1 MKEVLKLRKRRTG
14 QWVTVAGTVLVGACM
29 VFGNSVVF
37 ADEASNNVPTITE
50 NSTVTET
57 VTSGYSDVVLPH
69 SIENSSN
76 TISEVTSSEKAI
88 DTEEHKTNFS
98 VSEQANPETGKSS
111 PSEDVTALVANN
123 NSSVDKI
130 TSKEDANRTL
140 DNSIGDDRASVL
152 TNSSDSRV
160 EKTVEEENRKRLDY
174 FEELNASGASRIEIP
189 EGMTAIDNNAFKN
202 NTKLK
207 EVILP
212 STLKSIGISAFEG
225 TSLSKIELPS
235 SLTYIGEN
243 AFANIKTLTEI
254 TIPKSVE
261 SASYAFYGDVNLK
274 KVIFEDG
281 IVTIPPRV
289 LHNTGIEE
297 IVLPS
302 SVKTIGSYAFSNSKS
317 LEKINLLDGVRQ
329 IEEGAFSGDS
339 KLSVVELPET
349 LTEISRYV
357 FSDTPS
363 LTHINLPS
371 GITNIGTGAFEHSG
385 LTSIELPKELTGI
398 ENWAFRG
405 THLSAIYLPR
415 KLNYLGINAFSDIGT
430 LKEVT
435 VTSNINNGWD
445 YWGAPFY
452 SSPLTTV
459 AIEEGV
465 TEIADRM
472 FYNQKGIMNINFPST
487 MKEIGAN
494 AFEGTSLKTVLFP
507 STVEYIGDHAFGD
520 IVTLTSIDVGSDLVT
535 GKNAFYGS
543 KNLVTINLK
552 SGARKIVDGFL
563 ANTGI
568 TEFVVPEGVEEIG
581 KDAFSS
587 NEQLTK
593 ILLPSTLKTI
603 GERAFSNTSLKEIVF
618 PASMKTIPKS
628 ILENTQVEKIVLSE
642 GVEEI
647 GDYAFANNKLLK
659 SVVFPSTLK
668 KIGRGAFKNSNLE
681 SVTLPSG
688 LEEIAEE
695 AFSYNKLSAVTLPTY
710 LKTLGDHAFSNNNL
724 KEVTL
729 PSRLEVLG
737 IAFVDNSELSKITFS
752 EGLKEIRGD
761 SYSGPSAFSGTSI
774 KSVVLPKSLEKIG
787 DGAFYDLKG
796 LADIS
801 IPENVTS
808 IGNEAFYNTG
818 LTSIDLPANLKTI
831 GRYAFSGT
839 KLKKVVLPSQV
850 ETIGDHAFSIESL
863 ESVHI
868 PKSLKSV
875 ANYSYNTSYIYN
887 RSWNSVEW
895 GQGYNAIFSG
905 DKNLKTVTFE
915 DGISEIIS
923 ELFRGTGINK
933 IDLPSS
939 VTRIGSAAFANSDL
953 TTINL
958 PSSLSEIQDFAFANT
973 KLKEITI
980 PDSVEKIGYG
990 AFDSVE
996 TLDKVTLP
1004 ANLKEISS
1012 KTFYKTN
1019 IAKITIPES
1028 VSSIGGIAFAD
1039 TPLKSIT
1046 LPNNLISIGQN
1057 AFSGTQLTTVV
1068 LPSKIKTLENEAFGE
1083 IATLASVNIPLSL
1096 ESGYNAFSNSKKLEN
1111 VIIEDGREKIP
1122 AGLLSNIGI
1131 KTFTLP
1137 STIKTIEN
1145 YAFAQND
1152 YLSEIVL
1159 NNALETIDERAFA
1172 NANFKHVKLP
1182 DSLTYLGRGAFEN
1195 NHSLKEVIFPKQ
1207 LRAISENAFANTGLT
1222 KLEVPSN
1229 IEEIN
1234 SGAFYNTK
1242 LSDLILS
1249 EGIQRIASSAFV
1261 GNQLKMIELPAS
1273 LQYLGRSA
1281 FGNSSKLRV
1290 VKIKSNIELDRYY
1303 DVNTISP
1310 FTYQNYYGDEI
1321 SKQRPESIFVNF
1333 EGGVSKVSD
1342 YLFNGV
1348 TPIKSVTFKDNIN
1361 LTEIGSHAFDG
1372 TSLTFLTLPDT
1383 VETLGEY
1390 AFGNINTLNS
1400 VNIPEKLTTADRA
1413 FAGSKKLNELRNKIE
1428 GIRIP
1433 DGMFENT
1440 GLTTFIVPSGIKEI
1454 GKYAFRNNKSIA
1466 ISFDGPQE
1474 GFKDVILPVGLTK
1487 IDSRAFESTDIGYYD
1502 IPDTVSEIGDGAFR
1516 FNPNLKS
1523 IKLPS
1528 ELKAL
1533 KGYLF
1538 EGNKGMKLLVIPN
1551 KVESIDTNAFVN
1563 MEGLENVYIP
1573 ASVTNIGEN
1582 LIANKD
1588 KVTFH
1593 VVGGSYAETYLKA
1606 NGFKTVA
1613 LGDDYK
1619 HYNDSIVTRGH
1630 LLTTSQNLKF
1640 SGDLSLRLEY
1650 ELKTAGRNITD
1661 TEIVITLPD
1670 DKVSFNSANPIVKKG
1685 TISGKN
1691 KNVLTLKDINSLKGT
1706 FDFNV
1711 KTTAEELTYLDI
1723 VAQIRYKE
1731 NGIQRAE
1738 LLGHINEEMP
1748 YLTINVNDYI
1758 SSNSLTVSGKTKPN
1772 TKIKLAVFDS
1782 SERILE
1788 TVSKEDG
1795 SYSAVVPVDVSKLSS
1810 DENSLRKIVLTVISE
1825 ISRDNIIAKSKTI
1838 LYQSSAPRLKSFIM
1852 KHHGQSF
1859 DLTDGKPNN
1868 NVIFR
1873 PGEEFEFEVEL
1884 ENDKNV
1890 SGVSIKTS
1898 RNNKDGF
1905 VHLSRQSN
1913 PHLFKYKG
1921 FFDVN
1926 GIRDDFIPKDFVIKV
1941 ETLNNRDSD
1950 GDGLIDSDKLKETD
1964 KVVISNYNPII
1975 ADKHNNS
1982 WDVSDRDLL
1991 IFSGLA
1997 YLSPKDLEK
2006 LLPKNGETGV
2016 SHFNFDEL
2024 NADNKPKH
2032 QFYDLNIKST
2042 DRSLFSNW
2050 IFVNQLENAYK
2061 EPEIRGNDKD
2071 VGLYHATVSYFIDKN
2086 KRNIIVAFRGS
2097 DEKPNR
2103 LLKFG
2108 SLDNEAA
2115 WGNRLILNNTFL
2127 GRNPQERAAK
2137 YQIRKII
2144 DEIRINYPHIENLYI
2159 TGHSLGGYQAVNA
2172 GDWILEDDK
2181 LADIEAKLRRVV
2193 NFNGPGFQHRDDSL
2207 QRATSKGKM
2216 FTRYLVDE
2224 LDFGNSFATIGPM
2237 PNDVK
2242 VPYKKETIN
2251 NPEVEVHNLT
2261 SFFYTLDQGYRSSK
2275 SRFRDSG
2282 NYSLITDVVEVKN
2295 YLLTLPESPNY
2306 VIDPS
2311 GTIINSVTS
2320 KALSGAQVTVYYKD
2334 ANGNEKVWNADDYS
2348 QLNPVLTS
2356 VNGEYA
2362 WDVPEGLWK
2371 VKVSKEGYVSSESD
2385 WLPVAPVQTGID
2397 FKLVP
2402 HTYSLTYNLDG
2413 GSVTRDLPTTYQTDV
2428 EVPLVSPTRSG
2439 YIFEGWYDNSDFIGN
2454 KIDSTLFN
2462 SVGDKTLWAK
2472 WALARQVKTRQES
2485 RVITTDKVEYVDDA
2499 SLDAGKVREVA
2510 AINGQVLVEITEI
2523 YVDGKLQSSTEKEL
2537 SRIEPQAKKVYR
2549 GTKQVSQVPDVA
2561 PIEQNKPEAIIETK
2575 VRQESRVLKTDK
2587 VEYVND
2593 ASLDAG
2599 KIREIAAVDGQ
2610 VLVEITEIYVNGE
2623 LQSSTEKELS
2633 RIEPQAKK
2641 VYRGTKQVS
2650 QVPDVAPIEQNKPE
2664 AIIETKVRQESRV
2677 LKTDKVEYVNDASLD
2692 AGKIREIAAVDGQV
2706 LVEITE
2712 IYVNGELQ
2720 SSTEKELSR
2729 IEPQAKKVYRGTKQV
2744 SQVPDVAPI
2753 EVNRIERNNITK
2765 EHQGVSTVI
2774 NTKLEPVVM
2783 NQSSSEP
2790 LSSKETTIRTKGY
2803 LPNTSSEYGYGFEWA
2818 GIIALATAHF
2828 GIISNKRKKN
2838 IKN

>member
-14 QWVTVAGTVLVGACM
+14 QWVTVAGTVLVGAYM

-37 ADEASNNVPTITE
+37 ADETSNNVPTITE
-50 NSTVTET
+50 NSTVTKT

-69 SIENSSN
+69 SIESSSN
-76 TISEVTSSEKAI
+76 TNGEVTSSEKGI
-88 DTEEHKTNFS
+88 VTEEHKTNFS
-98 VSEQANPETGKSS
+98 VSEQVNPETGTSS
-111 PSEDVTALVANN
+111 PSAEVTALVANN

-130 TSKEDANRTL
+130 TSKEDANITL
-140 DNSIGDDRASVL
+140 GNSIGEDRASVL

-189 EGMTAIDNNAFKN
+189 EGMTVIDSNAFKN

-212 STLKSIGISAFEG
+212 STLKSIGTSAFEG

-235 SLTYIGEN
+235 SLTYIGKN
-243 AFANIKTLTEI
+243 AFANIKTLTEVI
-254 TIPKSVE
+254 IPKSVE

-349 LTEISRYV
+349 LTEISSYV

-371 GITNIGTGAFEHSG
+371 GITNIRDGAFTNSG
-385 LTSIELPKELTGI
+385 LISITLPKELTGI
-398 ENWAFRG
+398 GRSAFSG
-405 THLSAIYLPR
+405 THLSEIYFP
-415 KLNYLGINAFSDIGT
+415 KQLNYLGINAFSYIDT
-430 LKEVT
+430 LKKVT
-435 VTSNINNGWD
+435 VTSDINKSWDGWFWEGFFD
-445 YWGAPFY
+445 A
-452 SSPLTTV
+452 SPLTTV
-459 AIEEGV
+459 VIEEGV
-465 TEIADRM
+465 TKIPDKM
-472 FYNQKGIMNINFPST
+472 FYNRQGIMNINFPST
-487 MKEIGAN
+487 MKEIASY
-494 AFEGTSLKTVLFP
+494 AFGKTSLKKVLLP
-507 STVEYIGDHAFGD
+507 SALENIGERAFGD
-520 IVTLTSIDVGSDLVT
+520 IETLTSIDVGSNLVT
-535 GKNAFYGS
+535 GKNAFNGS

-581 KDAFSS
+581 EDAFSS

-593 ILLPSTLKTI
+593 LILPSTLKTI

-618 PASMKTIPKS
+618 PASMKTIPEG

-668 KIGRGAFKNSNLE
+668 KIGRGAFMNSNLE

-688 LEEIAEE
+688 LEEIAEK
-695 AFSYNKLSAVTLPTY
+695 AFFNNKLSAVTLPTY
-710 LKTLGDHAFSNNNL
+710 LKTLGDYAFSNNNL

-737 IAFVDNSELSKITFS
+737 TAFVDNSELSKITFS
-752 EGLKEIRGD
+752 EGLKEIT
-761 SYSGPSAFSGTSI
+761 SAFSGTSI

-787 DGAFYDLKG
+787 NGAFYNLKG

-808 IGNEAFYNTG
+808 IGDEAFYNTG
-818 LTSIDLPANLKTI
+818 LTSIDLPANLKII

-850 ETIGDHAFSIESL
+850 ETIGNHAFSIESL

-875 ANYSYNTSYIYN
+875 TSSYNTSYIYN
-887 RSWNSVEW
+887 GSWKSVEW
-895 GQGYNAIFSG
+895 GEYYNAIFSG

-923 ELFRGTGINK
+923 GLFKETGINK

-939 VTRIGSAAFANSDL
+939 VTKIGSSAFANSDL

-990 AFDSVE
+990 AFDSVK
-996 TLDKVTLP
+996 TLDKVILP
-1004 ANLKEISS
+1004 TNLKEISS

-1083 IATLASVNIPLSL
+1083 IANLVSVNIPLSL

-1145 YAFAQND
+1145 NAFAQND

-1159 NNALETIDERAFA
+1159 NNALETIDDRAFA
-1172 NANFKHVKLP
+1172 NANLKHVKLP

-1195 NHSLKEVIFPKQ
+1195 NHSLTEVIFSKK
-1207 LRAISENAFANTGLT
+1207 LRNISENAFANTGLT

-1229 IEEIN
+1229 IEEIY

-1261 GNQLKMIELPAS
+1261 GNQLKVIELPAS
-1273 LQYLGRSA
+1273 LQYLGSSA

-1290 VKIKSNIELDRYY
+1290 VKIKSNVGHDKYY
-1303 DVNTISP
+1303 DDDTISP
-1310 FTYQNYYGDEI
+1310 FSYRDYYSDEI

-1348 TPIKSVTFKDNIN
+1348 TPVKSVTFKDNIN
-1361 LTEIGSHAFDG
+1361 LTEIGAHAFEG

-1383 VETLGEY
+1383 VETLGEF

-1454 GKYAFRNNKSIA
+1454 GKYAFRNNKSTA
-1466 ISFDGPQE
+1466 ISFEGHQE

-1487 IDSRAFESTDIGYYD
+1487 IDSRAFESTEIGYYD

-1538 EGNKGMKLLVIPN
+1538 EGNKGMKQLVIPD

-1573 ASVTNIGEN
+1573 ASVTKIGEK

-1593 VVGGSYAETYLKA
+1593 VVSGSYAETYLKA
-1606 NGFKTVA
+1606 NGFKTVEA
-1613 LGDDYK
+1613 GDEYK
-1619 HYNDSIVTRGH
+1619 HYNDSIVTKAILR
-1630 LLTTSQNLKF
+1630 TTSQNLKL
-1640 SGDLSLRLEY
+1640 SGNLSLRLEY
-1650 ELKTAGRNITD
+1650 ELKTAGRNISD

-1670 DKVSFNSANPIVKKG
+1670 DKISFNSANPIVKKG

-1691 KNVLTLKDINSLKGT
+1691 KNILTLKDINSLKGT

-1711 KTTAEELTYLDI
+1711 KTTAEELAYLDI
-1723 VAQIRYKE
+1723 VAQIRYNE

-1738 LLGHINEEMP
+1738 LLGHVNEEIP
-1748 YLTINVNDYI
+1748 YLTVNVNDYI
-1758 SSNSLTVSGKTKPN
+1758 SSNSLTVFGRTKPN
-1772 TKIKLAVFDS
+1772 TKVKFYVNHAYENIP
-1782 SERILE
+1782 E
-1788 TVSKEDG
+1788 TTSKEDG
-1795 SYSAVVPVDVSKLSS
+1795 SYRIVLPINVSQFSS
-1810 DENSLRKIVLTVISE
+1810 DYNSSNPIYLEVISE
-1825 ISRDNIIAKSKTI
+1825 ISPDNHLSKEKTI
-1838 LYQSSAPRLKSFIM
+1838 FYRSSAPRLKSFIM

-1873 PGEEFEFEVEL
+1873 PGEKFEFELEL

-1898 RNNKDGF
+1898 RDNKDAF
-1905 VHLSRQSN
+1905 VYLRRESN
-1913 PHLFKYKG
+1913 SHWFKYEG
-1921 FFDVN
+1921 FFKGA
-1926 GIRDDFIPKDFVIKV
+1926 GIGDDFIPKDFVIKV
-1941 ETLNNRDSD
+1941 ETVTNRDSD
-1950 GDGLIDSDKLKETD
+1950 GDGLIDSDKVKETD
-1964 KVVISNYNPII
+1964 KFVISEDNPVI
-1975 ADKHNNS
+1975 ADTNNDN

-1997 YLSPKDLEK
+1997 YLSPKELEG
-2006 LLPKNGETGV
+2006 LLPKNGETRL
-2016 SHFNFDEL
+2016 SSFNFDSL
-2024 NADNKPKH
+2024 KGDQKPRY
-2032 QFYDLNIKST
+2032 QFYDLDIKST
-2042 DRSLFSNW
+2042 DKSLFSNW
-2050 IFVNQLENAYK
+2050 IFVKQLQNAFK
-2061 EPEIRGNDKD
+2061 EPEIAGDD
-2071 VGLYHATVSYFIDKN
+2071 QFVGDYHSTVSYFIDKN
-2086 KRNIIVAFRGS
+2086 KKNIIVAFRGS
-2097 DEKPNR
+2097 EEV
-2103 LLKFG
+2103 G
-2108 SLDNEAA
+2108 EA
-2115 WGNRLILNNTFL
+2115 FL
-2127 GRNPQERAAK
+2127 GNKLVPNARNPQERAAK

-2144 DEIRINYPHIENLYI
+2144 EEIKLNYPHFENIYI

-2172 GDWILEDDK
+2172 GDWILEDDN
-2181 LADIEAKLRRVV
+2181 LADIEDKLRRVV
-2193 NFNGPGFQHRDDSL
+2193 NFNGPGFTKRQDSL
-2207 QRATSKGKM
+2207 DRATTKGKM
-2216 FTRYLVDE
+2216 FTRYLVDKID
-2224 LDFGNSFATIGPM
+2224 LINGAATIGQM

-2242 VPYKKETIN
+2242 VPFKETIHN
-2251 NPEVEVHNLT
+2251 SDVEVHNLT
-2261 SFFYTLDQGYRSSK
+2261 SFFYTLDRGYRSSK
-2275 SRFRDSG
+2275 SRFIDRG
-2282 NYSLITDVVEVKN
+2282 NHSSITDLVEVKD
-2295 YLLTLPESPNY
+2295 YLLTLPESLNY

-2311 GTIINSVTS
+2311 GTVINSVTS
-2320 KALSGAQVTVYYKD
+2320 KTLSGVQVTVYFKD
-2334 ANGNEKVWNADDYS
+2334 AYGKEKVWNADDYS
-2348 QLNPVLTS
+2348 QLNPVLTN

-2371 VKVSKEGYVSSESD
+2371 VKVSKEGYASAESA

-2402 HTYSLTYNLDG
+2402 KTYALTFNLGG
-2413 GSVTRDLPTTYQTDV
+2413 GSVTHDLPSTYQTDV
-2428 EVPLVSPTRSG
+2428 EVSLESPTRNG
-2439 YIFEGWYDNSDFIGN
+2439 YIFEGWYDNPDFIGN

-2499 SLDAGKVREVA
+2499 SLEAGKIREVA
-2510 AINGQVLVEITEI
+2510 AINGKVLVEITDV
-2523 YVDGKLQSSTEKEL
+2523 YVNGELQSSTEREL

-2575 VRQESRVLKTDK
+2575 VRQESRALKIDK
-2587 VEYVND
+2587 VEYVD
-2593 ASLDAG
+2593 DSSLDVG
-2599 KIREIAAVDGQ
+2599 KVREVAAINGK
-2610 VLVEITEIYVNGE
+2610 VLVEITDIYVNGE
-2623 LQSSTEKELS
+2623 LQLSTEKELS

-2650 QVPDVAPIEQNKPE
+2650 HVPDVAPMENNKPE
-2664 AIIETKVRQESRV
+2664 VIIETKVRQESRV
-2677 LKTDKVEYVNDASLD
+2677 LKTDKIEYVDDSSLD
-2692 AGKIREIAAVDGQV
+2692 AGKVREVAAINGKV
-2706 LVEITE
+2706 LVEITD

-2720 SSTEKELSR
+2720 LSTEKELSR

-2744 SQVPDVAPI
+2744 SYVPDIAPI
-2753 EVNRIERNNITK
+2753 EIIRIERNNITK

-2774 NTKLEPVVM
+2774 NTKIEQVVM

-2790 LSSKETTIRTKGY
+2790 FSSKETTIRTKGY
-2803 LPNTSSEYGYGFEWA
+2803 LPNTSSEYGYGFELA

>member
-14 QWVTVAGTVLVGACM
+14 QWVTVAGTVLVGAYM

-37 ADEASNNVPTITE
+37 ADETSNNVPTITE

-69 SIENSSN
+69 SIESSSN
-76 TISEVTSSEKAI
+76 TNSEVTSSEKGI
-88 DTEEHKTNFS
+88 VTEEHKTNFS
-98 VSEQANPETGKSS
+98 VSEQVNPEIGKSS

-123 NSSVDKI
+123 NSSVDK
-130 TSKEDANRTL
+130 TSTKEDANITL
-140 DNSIGDDRASVL
+140 DNSKGEDRASVL

-189 EGMTAIDNNAFKN
+189 EGMTVIDNNAFKN

-212 STLKSIGISAFEG
+212 STLKSIGMSAFEG

-243 AFANIKTLTEI
+243 AFANIKTLTEV

-261 SASYAFYGDVNLK
+261 TASHAFYGDINLK
-274 KVIFEDG
+274 KVNFEDG
-281 IVTIPPRV
+281 IVTIPSGI
-289 LHNTGIEE
+289 LYNTGLEE

-302 SVKTIGSYAFSNSKS
+302 SVKAIGSYAFSNNKS

-339 KLSVVELPET
+339 KLSVVELPKT
-349 LTEISRYV
+349 LTEISRYA
-357 FSDTPS
+357 FSDTSS

-385 LTSIELPKELTGI
+385 LTSIELPKELTEIGRS
-398 ENWAFRG
+398 AFSG
-405 THLSAIYLPR
+405 THLSEIYFPK
-415 KLNYLGINAFSDIGT
+415 KLNYLGINAFSNIDT
-430 LKEVT
+430 LKKVT
-435 VTSNINNGWD
+435 VTSDINKSWD
-445 YWGAPFY
+445 DWYWEGLFDG
-452 SSPLTTV
+452 SPLTTV
-459 AIEEGV
+459 VIEEGV
-465 TEIADRM
+465 TKIPAKM
-472 FYNQKGIMNINFPST
+472 FYNQQGIVNINFPST
-487 MKEIGAN
+487 MKEIAGY
-494 AFEGTSLKTVLFP
+494 AFKNTSLKTVLFP
-507 STVEYIGDHAFGD
+507 SAIEKIGNYAFGD
-520 IVTLTSIDVGSDLVT
+520 IVTLTSIDVGSNLVT
-535 GKNAFYGS
+535 GWNAFSGS

-581 KDAFSS
+581 EDAFSS

-593 ILLPSTLKTI
+593 ITLPSTLKTI

-618 PASMKTIPKS
+618 PASMKTIPEG

-668 KIGRGAFKNSNLE
+668 KIGRGAFMNSNLE

-688 LEEIAEE
+688 LEEIAEK
-695 AFSYNKLSAVTLPTY
+695 AFFNNKLSAVTLPTY
-710 LKTLGDHAFSNNNL
+710 LKTLGDYAFSNNNL

-737 IAFVDNSELSKITFS
+737 TAFVDNSELSKITFS
-752 EGLKEIRGD
+752 EGLKEIT
-761 SYSGPSAFSGTSI
+761 SAFSGTSI

-787 DGAFYDLKG
+787 DRAFYNLKS

-831 GRYAFSGT
+831 GWYAFSGT
-839 KLKKVVLPSQV
+839 KLKKIVLPSQV
-850 ETIGDHAFSIESL
+850 ETIGNHAFSIESL

-875 ANYSYNTSYIYN
+875 TSSYSTRYIYHA
-887 RSWNSVEW
+887 SWKSVEW
-895 GQGYNAIFSG
+895 GEYYNAIFSG

-923 ELFRGTGINK
+923 GLFKETGINK

-939 VTRIGSAAFANSDL
+939 VTKIGSSAFANSDL

-990 AFDSVE
+990 AFDSVK
-996 TLDKVTLP
+996 TLDKVILP
-1004 ANLKEISS
+1004 TNLKEISS

-1019 IAKITIPES
+1019 ISKITIPES

-1083 IATLASVNIPLSL
+1083 IANLVSVNIPLSL

-1145 YAFAQND
+1145 NAFAQND

-1159 NNALETIDERAFA
+1159 NNALETIDDRAFA
-1172 NANFKHVKLP
+1172 NANLKHVKLP

-1195 NHSLKEVIFPKQ
+1195 NHSLTEVIFSKK
-1207 LRAISENAFANTGLT
+1207 LRNISENAFANTGLT

-1229 IEEIN
+1229 IEEIY

-1261 GNQLKMIELPAS
+1261 GNQLKVIELPAS
-1273 LQYLGRSA
+1273 LQYLGSSA

-1290 VKIKSNIELDRYY
+1290 VKIKSNVGHDKYY
-1303 DVNTISP
+1303 DDDTISP
-1310 FTYQNYYGDEI
+1310 FSYRDYYSDEI

-1348 TPIKSVTFKDNIN
+1348 TPVKSVTFKDNIN
-1361 LTEIGSHAFDG
+1361 LTEIGAHAFEG

-1383 VETLGEY
+1383 VETLGEF

-1454 GKYAFRNNKSIA
+1454 GKYAFRNNKSTA
-1466 ISFDGPQE
+1466 ISFEGHQE

-1487 IDSRAFESTDIGYYD
+1487 IDSRAFESTEIGYYD

-1538 EGNKGMKLLVIPN
+1538 EGNKGMKQLVIPD

-1573 ASVTNIGEN
+1573 ASVTKIGEK

-1593 VVGGSYAETYLKA
+1593 VVSGSYAETYLKA
-1606 NGFKTVA
+1606 NGFKTVEA
-1613 LGDDYK
+1613 GDEYK
-1619 HYNDSIVTRGH
+1619 HYNDSIVTKAILR
-1630 LLTTSQNLKF
+1630 TTSQNLKL
-1640 SGDLSLRLEY
+1640 SGNLSLRLEY
-1650 ELKTAGRNITD
+1650 ELKTAGRNISD

-1670 DKVSFNSANPIVKKG
+1670 DKISFNSANPIVKKG

-1691 KNVLTLKDINSLKGT
+1691 KNILTLKDINSLKGT

-1711 KTTAEELTYLDI
+1711 KTTAEELAYLDI

-1738 LLGHINEEMP
+1738 LLGHVNEEIP
-1748 YLTINVNDYI
+1748 YLTVNVNDYI
-1758 SSNSLTVSGKTKPN
+1758 SSNSLTVFGRTKPN
-1772 TKIKLAVFDS
+1772 TKVKFYVNHAYENIP
-1782 SERILE
+1782 E
-1788 TVSKEDG
+1788 TTSKEDG
-1795 SYSAVVPVDVSKLSS
+1795 SYRIVLPINVSQFSS
-1810 DENSLRKIVLTVISE
+1810 DYNSSNPIYLEVISE
-1825 ISRDNIIAKSKTI
+1825 ISPDNHLSKEKTI
-1838 LYQSSAPRLKSFIM
+1838 FYRSSAPRLKSFIM

-1873 PGEEFEFEVEL
+1873 PGEKFEFEVEL

-1890 SGVSIKTS
+1890 SGVSINTS
-1898 RNNKDGF
+1898 RNNKDG
-1905 VHLSRQSN
+1905 VIHLSRQSS
-1913 PHLFKYKG
+1913 PHLFKYEG

-1941 ETLNNRDSD
+1941 ETLNSRDSD

-2024 NADNKPKH
+2024 NAENKPKH

-2050 IFVNQLENAYK
+2050 IFVNQLENAFK
-2061 EPEIRGNDKD
+2061 EPEIAGDD
-2071 VGLYHATVSYFIDKN
+2071 GFVGDYHSTVSYFIDKN
-2086 KRNIIVAFRGS
+2086 KKNIIVAFRGS
-2097 DEKPNR
+2097 DENPI
-2103 LLKFG
+2103 G
-2108 SLDNEAA
+2108 SLVNNEAV
-2115 WGNRLILNNTFL
+2115 WGNRLILNNTFS

-2193 NFNGPGFQHRDDSL
+2193 NFNGPGFRHRGDSL
-2207 QRATSKGKM
+2207 DRATTKGKM

-2224 LDFGNSFATIGPM
+2224 IDFFNGIATIGKM

-2242 VPYKKETIN
+2242 LPYKKTIN
-2251 NPEVEVHNLT
+2251 NPDVEVHNLT
-2261 SFFYTLDQGYRSSK
+2261 SFFYTLDRGYRSSK
-2275 SRFRDSG
+2275 ARFIG
-2282 NYSLITDVVEVKN
+2282 NYPLINDVVEVKD
-2295 YLLTLPESPNY
+2295 YLLTLPESLNY

-2311 GTIINSVTS
+2311 GTVINSITS
-2320 KALSGAQVTVYYKD
+2320 KTLSGVQVTVYYKD
-2334 ANGNEKVWNADDYS
+2334 ADGKEKVWNADDYS

-2356 VNGEYA
+2356 INGEYA

-2371 VKVSKEGYVSSESD
+2371 VKVSKEGYDSSESD

-2402 HTYSLTYNLDG
+2402 HTYALTYDLGG
-2413 GSVTRDLPTTYQTDV
+2413 GSVTRALPSTYQTDV
-2428 EVPLVSPTRSG
+2428 EIPLGSPARSG
-2439 YIFEGWYDNSDFIGN
+2439 YIFEGWYDNPDFIGN

-2499 SLDAGKVREVA
+2499 SLEAGKIREVA
-2510 AINGQVLVEITEI
+2510 AINGKVLVEITDV
-2523 YVDGKLQSSTEKEL
+2523 YVNGELQSSTEREL

-2575 VRQESRVLKTDK
+2575 VRQESRALKIDK
-2587 VEYVND
+2587 VEYVD
-2593 ASLDAG
+2593 DSSLDVG
-2599 KIREIAAVDGQ
+2599 KVREVAAINGK
-2610 VLVEITEIYVNGE
+2610 VLVEITDIYVNSE
-2623 LQSSTEKELS
+2623 LQLSTERELS
-2633 RIEPQAKK
+2633 RIEPQ
-2641 VYRGTKQVS
+2641 S
-2650 QVPDVAPIEQNKPE
+2650 
-2664 AIIETKVRQESRV
+2664 
-2677 LKTDKVEYVNDASLD
+2677 
-2692 AGKIREIAAVDGQV
+2692 
-2706 LVEITE
+2706 
-2712 IYVNGELQ
+2712 
-2720 SSTEKELSR
+2720 
-2729 IEPQAKKVYRGTKQV
+2729 KKVYRGTKQV

-2765 EHQGVSTVI
+2765 EHPGASIVI

-2803 LPNTSSEYGYGFEWA
+2803 LPNTSSEYGYGFELA

>member
-14 QWVTVAGTVLVGACM
+14 QWVTVAGTVLVGAYM

-37 ADEASNNVPTITE
+37 ADETSNNVPTITE
-50 NSTVTET
+50 NSTVTKT

-69 SIENSSN
+69 SIESSSN
-76 TISEVTSSEKAI
+76 TNGEVTSSEKGI
-88 DTEEHKTNFS
+88 VTEEHKTNFS
-98 VSEQANPETGKSS
+98 VSEQVNPETGTSS
-111 PSEDVTALVANN
+111 PSAEVTALVANN

-130 TSKEDANRTL
+130 TSKEDANITL
-140 DNSIGDDRASVL
+140 GNSIGEDRASVL

-189 EGMTAIDNNAFKN
+189 EGMTVIDSNAFKN

-212 STLKSIGISAFEG
+212 STLKSIGTSAFEG

-235 SLTYIGEN
+235 SLTYIGKN
-243 AFANIKTLTEI
+243 AFANIKTLTEVI
-254 TIPKSVE
+254 IPKSVE

-349 LTEISRYV
+349 LTEISSYV

-371 GITNIGTGAFEHSG
+371 GITNIRDGAFTNSG
-385 LTSIELPKELTGI
+385 LISITLPKELTGI
-398 ENWAFRG
+398 GRSAFSG
-405 THLSAIYLPR
+405 THLSEIYFP
-415 KLNYLGINAFSDIGT
+415 KQLNYLGINAFSYIDT
-430 LKEVT
+430 LKKVT
-435 VTSNINNGWD
+435 VTSDINKSWDGWFWEGFFD
-445 YWGAPFY
+445 A
-452 SSPLTTV
+452 SPLTTV
-459 AIEEGV
+459 VIEEGV
-465 TEIADRM
+465 TKIPAKM
-472 FYNQKGIMNINFPST
+472 FYNRQGIMNINFPST
-487 MKEIGAN
+487 MKEIASY
-494 AFEGTSLKTVLFP
+494 AFGKTSLKKVLLP
-507 STVEYIGDHAFGD
+507 SALENIGERAFGD
-520 IVTLTSIDVGSDLVT
+520 IETLTSIDVGSNLVT
-535 GKNAFYGS
+535 GKNAFNGS

-581 KDAFSS
+581 EDAFSS

-593 ILLPSTLKTI
+593 LILPSTLKTI

-618 PASMKTIPKS
+618 PASMKTIPEG

-668 KIGRGAFKNSNLE
+668 KIGRGAFMNSNLE

-688 LEEIAEE
+688 LEEIAEK
-695 AFSYNKLSAVTLPTY
+695 AFFNNKLSAVTLPTY
-710 LKTLGDHAFSNNNL
+710 LKTLGDYAFSNNNL

-737 IAFVDNSELSKITFS
+737 TAFVDNSELSKITFS
-752 EGLKEIRGD
+752 EGLKEIT
-761 SYSGPSAFSGTSI
+761 SAFSGTSI

-787 DGAFYDLKG
+787 NGAFYNLKG

-808 IGNEAFYNTG
+808 IGDEAFYNTG
-818 LTSIDLPANLKTI
+818 LTSIDLPANLKII

-850 ETIGDHAFSIESL
+850 ETIGNHAFSIESL

-875 ANYSYNTSYIYN
+875 TSSYNTSYIYN
-887 RSWNSVEW
+887 GSWKSVEW
-895 GQGYNAIFSG
+895 GEYYNAIFSG

-923 ELFRGTGINK
+923 GLFKETGINK

-939 VTRIGSAAFANSDL
+939 VTKIGSSAFANSDL

-990 AFDSVE
+990 AFDSVK
-996 TLDKVTLP
+996 TLDKVILP
-1004 ANLKEISS
+1004 TNLKEISS

-1083 IATLASVNIPLSL
+1083 IANLVSVNIPLSL

-1145 YAFAQND
+1145 NAFAQND

-1159 NNALETIDERAFA
+1159 NNALETIDDRAFA
-1172 NANFKHVKLP
+1172 NANLKHVKLP

-1195 NHSLKEVIFPKQ
+1195 NHSLTEVIFSKK
-1207 LRAISENAFANTGLT
+1207 LRNISENAFANTGLT

-1229 IEEIN
+1229 IEEIY

-1261 GNQLKMIELPAS
+1261 GNQLKVIELPAS
-1273 LQYLGRSA
+1273 LQYLGSSA

-1290 VKIKSNIELDRYY
+1290 VKIKSNVGHDKYY
-1303 DVNTISP
+1303 DDDTISP
-1310 FTYQNYYGDEI
+1310 FSYRDYYSDEI

-1348 TPIKSVTFKDNIN
+1348 TPVKSVTFKDNIN
-1361 LTEIGSHAFDG
+1361 LTEIGAHAFEG

-1383 VETLGEY
+1383 VETLGEF

-1454 GKYAFRNNKSIA
+1454 GKYAFRNNKSTA
-1466 ISFDGPQE
+1466 ISFEGHQE

-1487 IDSRAFESTDIGYYD
+1487 IDSRAFESTEIGYYD

-1538 EGNKGMKLLVIPN
+1538 EGNKGMKQLVIPD

-1573 ASVTNIGEN
+1573 ASVTKIGEK

-1593 VVGGSYAETYLKA
+1593 VVSGSYAETYLKA
-1606 NGFKTVA
+1606 NGFKTVEA
-1613 LGDDYK
+1613 GDEYK
-1619 HYNDSIVTRGH
+1619 HYNDSIVTKAILR
-1630 LLTTSQNLKF
+1630 TTSQNLKL
-1640 SGDLSLRLEY
+1640 SGNLSLRLEY
-1650 ELKTAGRNITD
+1650 ELKTAGRNISD

-1670 DKVSFNSANPIVKKG
+1670 DKISFNSANPIVKKG

-1691 KNVLTLKDINSLKGT
+1691 KNILTLKDINSLKGT

-1711 KTTAEELTYLDI
+1711 KTTAEELAYLDI
-1723 VAQIRYKE
+1723 VAQIRYNE

-1738 LLGHINEEMP
+1738 LLGHVNEEIP
-1748 YLTINVNDYI
+1748 YLTVNVNDYI
-1758 SSNSLTVSGKTKPN
+1758 SSNSLTVFGRTKPN
-1772 TKIKLAVFDS
+1772 TKVKFYVNHAYENIP
-1782 SERILE
+1782 E
-1788 TVSKEDG
+1788 TTSKEDG
-1795 SYSAVVPVDVSKLSS
+1795 SYRIVLPINVSQFSS
-1810 DENSLRKIVLTVISE
+1810 DYNSSNPIYLEVISE
-1825 ISRDNIIAKSKTI
+1825 ISPDNHLSKEKTI
-1838 LYQSSAPRLKSFIM
+1838 FYRSSAPRLKSFIM

-1873 PGEEFEFEVEL
+1873 PGEKFEFEVEL

-1890 SGVSIKTS
+1890 SGVSINTS
-1898 RNNKDGF
+1898 RNNKDG
-1905 VHLSRQSN
+1905 VIHLSRQSS
-1913 PHLFKYKG
+1913 PHLFKYEG

-1941 ETLNNRDSD
+1941 ETLNSRDSD

-2024 NADNKPKH
+2024 NAENKPKH

-2050 IFVNQLENAYK
+2050 IFVNQLENAFK
-2061 EPEIRGNDKD
+2061 EPEIAGDD
-2071 VGLYHATVSYFIDKN
+2071 GFVGDYHSTVSYFIDKN
-2086 KRNIIVAFRGS
+2086 KKNIIVAFRGS
-2097 DEKPNR
+2097 DENPI
-2103 LLKFG
+2103 G
-2108 SLDNEAA
+2108 SLVNNEAV
-2115 WGNRLILNNTFL
+2115 WGNRLILNNTFS

-2193 NFNGPGFQHRDDSL
+2193 NFNGPGFRHRGDSL
-2207 QRATSKGKM
+2207 DRATTKGKM

-2224 LDFGNSFATIGPM
+2224 IDFFNGIATIGKM

-2242 VPYKKETIN
+2242 LPYKKTIN
-2251 NPEVEVHNLT
+2251 NPDVEVHNLT
-2261 SFFYTLDQGYRSSK
+2261 SFFYTLDRGYRSSK
-2275 SRFRDSG
+2275 ARFIG
-2282 NYSLITDVVEVKN
+2282 NYPLINDVVEVKD
-2295 YLLTLPESPNY
+2295 YLLTLPESLNY

-2311 GTIINSVTS
+2311 GTVINSITS
-2320 KALSGAQVTVYYKD
+2320 KTLSGVQVTVYYKD
-2334 ANGNEKVWNADDYS
+2334 ADGKEKVWNADDYS

-2356 VNGEYA
+2356 INGEYA

-2371 VKVSKEGYVSSESD
+2371 VKVSKEGYDSSESD

-2402 HTYSLTYNLDG
+2402 HTYALTYDLGG
-2413 GSVTRDLPTTYQTDV
+2413 GSVTRALPSTYQTDV
-2428 EVPLVSPTRSG
+2428 EIPLGSPARSG
-2439 YIFEGWYDNSDFIGN
+2439 YIFEGWYDNPDFIGN

-2499 SLDAGKVREVA
+2499 SLEAGKIREVA
-2510 AINGQVLVEITEI
+2510 AINGKVLVEITDV
-2523 YVDGKLQSSTEKEL
+2523 YVNGELQSSTEREL

-2587 VEYVND
+2587 IEYVD
-2593 ASLDAG
+2593 DSSLDAG
-2599 KIREIAAVDGQ
+2599 KVREVVAINGK
-2610 VLVEITEIYVNGE
+2610 VLVEITDVYVNDE
-2623 LQSSTEKELS
+2623 LQLSTEKELS

-2650 QVPDVAPIEQNKPE
+2650 HVPDVAPMENNKPE
-2664 AIIETKVRQESRV
+2664 VIIETKVRQESRV
-2677 LKTDKVEYVNDASLD
+2677 LKTDKIEYVDDSSLD
-2692 AGKIREIAAVDGQV
+2692 AGKVREVVAINGKV
-2706 LVEITE
+2706 LVEITDV
-2712 IYVNGELQ
+2712 YVNDELQ
-2720 SSTEKELSR
+2720 LSTEKELSR

-2744 SQVPDVAPI
+2744 SYVPDIAPI
-2753 EVNRIERNNITK
+2753 EIIRIERNNITK

-2774 NTKLEPVVM
+2774 NTKIEQVVM

-2790 LSSKETTIRTKGY
+2790 FSSKETTIRTKGY
-2803 LPNTSSEYGYGFEWA
+2803 LPNTSSEYGYGFELA

>member
-14 QWVTVAGTVLVGACM
+14 QWVTVAGTVLVGAYM

-37 ADEASNNVPTITE
+37 ADETSNNVPTITE
-50 NSTVTET
+50 NSTVTKT

-69 SIENSSN
+69 SIESSSN
-76 TISEVTSSEKAI
+76 TNGEVTSSEKGI
-88 DTEEHKTNFS
+88 VTEEHKTNFS
-98 VSEQANPETGKSS
+98 VSEQVNPETGTSS
-111 PSEDVTALVANN
+111 PSAEVTALVANN

-130 TSKEDANRTL
+130 TSKEDANITL
-140 DNSIGDDRASVL
+140 GNSIGEDRASVL

-189 EGMTAIDNNAFKN
+189 EGMTVIDSNAFKN

-212 STLKSIGISAFEG
+212 STLKSIGTSAFEG

-235 SLTYIGEN
+235 SLTYIGKN
-243 AFANIKTLTEI
+243 AFANIKTLTEVI
-254 TIPKSVE
+254 IPKSVE

-349 LTEISRYV
+349 LTEISSYV

-371 GITNIGTGAFEHSG
+371 GITNIRDGAFTNSG
-385 LTSIELPKELTGI
+385 LISITLPKELTGI
-398 ENWAFRG
+398 GRSAFSG
-405 THLSAIYLPR
+405 THLSEIYFP
-415 KLNYLGINAFSDIGT
+415 KQLNYLGINAFSYIDT
-430 LKEVT
+430 LKKVT
-435 VTSNINNGWD
+435 VTSDINKSWDGWFWEGFFD
-445 YWGAPFY
+445 A
-452 SSPLTTV
+452 SPLTTV
-459 AIEEGV
+459 VIEEGV
-465 TEIADRM
+465 TKIPAKM
-472 FYNQKGIMNINFPST
+472 FYNRQGIMNINFPST
-487 MKEIGAN
+487 MKEIASY
-494 AFEGTSLKTVLFP
+494 AFGKTSLKKVLLP
-507 STVEYIGDHAFGD
+507 SALENIGERAFGD
-520 IVTLTSIDVGSDLVT
+520 IETLTSIDVGSNLVT
-535 GKNAFYGS
+535 GKNAFNGS

-581 KDAFSS
+581 EDAFSS

-593 ILLPSTLKTI
+593 LILPSTLKTI

-618 PASMKTIPKS
+618 PASMKTIPEG

-668 KIGRGAFKNSNLE
+668 KIGRGAFMNSNLE

-688 LEEIAEE
+688 LEEIAEK
-695 AFSYNKLSAVTLPTY
+695 AFFNNKLSAVTLPTY
-710 LKTLGDHAFSNNNL
+710 LKTLGDYAFSNNNL

-737 IAFVDNSELSKITFS
+737 TAFVDNSELSKITFS
-752 EGLKEIRGD
+752 EGLKEIT
-761 SYSGPSAFSGTSI
+761 SAFSGTSI

-787 DGAFYDLKG
+787 NGAFYNLKG

-808 IGNEAFYNTG
+808 IGDEAFYNTG
-818 LTSIDLPANLKTI
+818 LTSIDLPANLKII

-850 ETIGDHAFSIESL
+850 ETIGNHAFSIESL

-875 ANYSYNTSYIYN
+875 TSSYNTSYIYN
-887 RSWNSVEW
+887 GSWKSVEW
-895 GQGYNAIFSG
+895 GEYYNAIFSG

-923 ELFRGTGINK
+923 GLFKETGINK

-939 VTRIGSAAFANSDL
+939 VTKIGSSAFANSDL

-990 AFDSVE
+990 AFDSVK
-996 TLDKVTLP
+996 TLDKVILP
-1004 ANLKEISS
+1004 TNLKEISS

-1083 IATLASVNIPLSL
+1083 IANLVSVNIPLSL

-1145 YAFAQND
+1145 NAFAQND

-1159 NNALETIDERAFA
+1159 NNALETIDDRAFA
-1172 NANFKHVKLP
+1172 NANLKHVKLP

-1195 NHSLKEVIFPKQ
+1195 NHSLTEVIFSKK
-1207 LRAISENAFANTGLT
+1207 LRNISENAFANTGLT

-1229 IEEIN
+1229 IEEIY

-1261 GNQLKMIELPAS
+1261 GNQLKVIELPAS
-1273 LQYLGRSA
+1273 LQYLGSSA

-1290 VKIKSNIELDRYY
+1290 VKIKSNVGHDKYY
-1303 DVNTISP
+1303 DDDTISP
-1310 FTYQNYYGDEI
+1310 FSYRDYYSDEI

-1348 TPIKSVTFKDNIN
+1348 TPVKSVTFKDNIN
-1361 LTEIGSHAFDG
+1361 LTEIGAHAFEG

-1383 VETLGEY
+1383 VETLGEF

-1454 GKYAFRNNKSIA
+1454 GKYAFRNNKSTA
-1466 ISFDGPQE
+1466 ISFEGHQE

-1487 IDSRAFESTDIGYYD
+1487 IDSRAFESTEIGYYD

-1538 EGNKGMKLLVIPN
+1538 EGNKGMKQLVIPD

-1573 ASVTNIGEN
+1573 ASVTKIGEK

-1593 VVGGSYAETYLKA
+1593 VVSGSYAETYLKA
-1606 NGFKTVA
+1606 NGFKTVEA
-1613 LGDDYK
+1613 GDEYK
-1619 HYNDSIVTRGH
+1619 HYNDSIVTKAILR
-1630 LLTTSQNLKF
+1630 TTSQNLKL
-1640 SGDLSLRLEY
+1640 SGNLSLRLEY
-1650 ELKTAGRNITD
+1650 ELKTAGRNISD

-1670 DKVSFNSANPIVKKG
+1670 DKISFNSANPIVKKG

-1691 KNVLTLKDINSLKGT
+1691 KNILTLKDINSLKGT

-1711 KTTAEELTYLDI
+1711 KTTAEELAYLDI
-1723 VAQIRYKE
+1723 VAQIRYNE

-1738 LLGHINEEMP
+1738 LLGHVNEEIP
-1748 YLTINVNDYI
+1748 YLTVNVNDYI
-1758 SSNSLTVSGKTKPN
+1758 SSNSLTVFGRTKPN
-1772 TKIKLAVFDS
+1772 TKVKFYVNHAYENIP
-1782 SERILE
+1782 E
-1788 TVSKEDG
+1788 TTSKEDG
-1795 SYSAVVPVDVSKLSS
+1795 SYRIVLPINVSQFSS
-1810 DENSLRKIVLTVISE
+1810 DYNSSNPIYLEVISE
-1825 ISRDNIIAKSKTI
+1825 ISPDNHLSKEKTI
-1838 LYQSSAPRLKSFIM
+1838 FYRSSAPRLKSFIM

-1873 PGEEFEFEVEL
+1873 PGEKFEFEVEL

-1890 SGVSIKTS
+1890 SGVSINTS
-1898 RNNKDGF
+1898 RNNKDG
-1905 VHLSRQSN
+1905 VIHLSRQSS
-1913 PHLFKYKG
+1913 PHLFKYEG

-1941 ETLNNRDSD
+1941 ETLNSRDSD

-2024 NADNKPKH
+2024 NAENKPKH

-2050 IFVNQLENAYK
+2050 IFVKQLQNAFK
-2061 EPEIRGNDKD
+2061 EPEIAGDDKF
-2071 VGLYHATVSYFIDKN
+2071 VGDYHSTVSYFIDKN
-2086 KRNIIVAFRGS
+2086 KKNIIVAFRGS
-2097 DEKPNR
+2097 EEVGEAFPGNKLVPN
-2103 LLKFG
+2103 
-2108 SLDNEAA
+2108 A
-2115 WGNRLILNNTFL
+2115 
-2127 GRNPQERAAK
+2127 RNPQERAAK

-2144 DEIRINYPHIENLYI
+2144 EEIKLNYPHFENIYI

-2181 LADIEAKLRRVV
+2181 LSDIEGKLRRVL
-2193 NFNGPGFQHRDDSL
+2193 NFNGPGFNNQEAGLS
-2207 QRATSKGKM
+2207 RARAKGNM

-2224 LDFGNSFATIGPM
+2224 INLLNGGATIGQM

-2242 VPYKKETIN
+2242 VPYKKTIHHIDN
-2251 NPEVEVHNLT
+2251 RLFGIDISVHNLT
-2261 SFFYTLDQGYRSSK
+2261 SFFYTLEQGYRSSK
-2275 SRFRDSG
+2275 SRFSDSS
-2282 NYSLITDVVEVKN
+2282 NYPLITDVVEVKN

-2311 GTIINSVTS
+2311 GTIMNSVTS
-2320 KALSGAQVTVYYKD
+2320 KALSGAQVTVYFKD
-2334 ANGNEKVWNADDYS
+2334 ANGKEKVWNADDYS
-2348 QLNPVLTS
+2348 QLNPVLTN

-2371 VKVSKEGYVSSESD
+2371 VKVSKEGYASAESA

-2402 HTYSLTYNLDG
+2402 KTYALTFNLGG
-2413 GSVTRDLPTTYQTDV
+2413 GSVTHDLPSTYQTDV
-2428 EVPLVSPTRSG
+2428 EVSLESPTRNG
-2439 YIFEGWYDNSDFIGN
+2439 YIFEGWYDNPDFIGN

-2499 SLDAGKVREVA
+2499 SLEAGKIREVA
-2510 AINGQVLVEITEI
+2510 AINGKVLVEITDV
-2523 YVDGKLQSSTEKEL
+2523 YVNGELQSSTEREL

-2575 VRQESRVLKTDK
+2575 VRQESRALKTDK
-2587 VEYVND
+2587 VEYVD
-2593 ASLDAG
+2593 DSSLDAG
-2599 KIREIAAVDGQ
+2599 KVREVVAINGK
-2610 VLVEITEIYVNGE
+2610 VLVEITDVYVNDE
-2623 LQSSTEKELS
+2623 LQLSTEKELS

-2650 QVPDVAPIEQNKPE
+2650 QI
-2664 AIIETKVRQESRV
+2664 S
-2677 LKTDKVEYVNDASLD
+2677 
-2692 AGKIREIAAVDGQV
+2692 
-2706 LVEITE
+2706 
-2712 IYVNGELQ
+2712 
-2720 SSTEKELSR
+2720 
-2729 IEPQAKKVYRGTKQV
+2729 
-2744 SQVPDVAPI
+2744 DVAPI
-2753 EVNRIERNNITK
+2753 EVNRIERKSITK

-2774 NTKLEPVVM
+2774 NTKIEQVVM

-2790 LSSKETTIRTKGY
+2790 FSSKETTIRTKGY

>member
-76 TISEVTSSEKAI
+76 TNSEVTSSEKAI

-98 VSEQANPETGKSS
+98 VSEQVNPETGTSS

-189 EGMTAIDNNAFKN
+189 EGMTVIDNNAFKN
-202 NTKLK
+202 NSKLK

-243 AFANIKTLTEI
+243 AFANIKTLTEV

-261 SASYAFYGDVNLK
+261 TASHAFSGDVNLK

-281 IVTIPPRV
+281 IVTIPSGI
-289 LHNTGIEE
+289 LNNTGLEE

-302 SVKTIGSYAFSNSKS
+302 SVKTIGSYAFSNNKS

-398 ENWAFRG
+398 GHWAFRG

-459 AIEEGV
+459 VIEEGV
-465 TEIADRM
+465 TKIPARM

-494 AFEGTSLKTVLFP
+494 AFEGTSLKAVLFP
-507 STVEYIGDHAFGD
+507 LAVEYIGDHAFGD
-520 IVTLTSIDVGSDLVT
+520 IATLISIDVGSNLVT
-535 GKNAFYGS
+535 GQNAFSAS

-552 SGARKIVDGFL
+552 SGVRKIVDGFL
-563 ANTGI
+563 ADTGI

-587 NEQLTK
+587 NKQLTK
-593 ILLPSTLKTI
+593 ITLPSTLKTI
-603 GERAFSNTSLKEIVF
+603 GEGAFSNTGLKEIVF
-618 PASMKTIPKS
+618 PASMKTIPKG
-628 ILENTQVEKIVLSE
+628 ILDSTQVEKIVLSE

-668 KIGRGAFKNSNLE
+668 KIGRAAFKNSNLE

-695 AFSYNKLSAVTLPTY
+695 AFSYNKLSAVTLPTQ
-710 LKTLGDHAFSNNNL
+710 LKTLGDNAFSNNNL

-729 PSRLEVLG
+729 PSHLEVLG
-737 IAFVDNSELSKITFS
+737 TAFVDNSELSKITFS
-752 EGLKEIRGD
+752 EGLKEIRGAF
-761 SYSGPSAFSGTSI
+761 YSSLSAFSGTSI

-850 ETIGDHAFSIESL
+850 ETIGNHAFSIESL

-868 PKSLKSV
+868 PKSLKSISS
-875 ANYSYNTSYIYN
+875 YSSTTSYIYDSPWSN
-887 RSWNSVEW
+887 VAW
-895 GQGYNAIFSG
+895 GEGIFSG
-905 DKNLKTVTFE
+905 AKNLKTVTFE

-923 ELFRGTGINK
+923 ELFSGTGINK

-939 VTRIGSAAFANSDL
+939 VTKIDSAAFANSDL

-958 PSSLSEIQDFAFANT
+958 PPSLSEIQDFAFANT

-1004 ANLKEISS
+1004 ANLKEISN

-1083 IATLASVNIPLSL
+1083 IATLVSVNIPLSL

-1122 AGLLSNIGI
+1122 AALLSNIGI

-1172 NANFKHVKLP
+1172 NTNLKHVKLP

-1261 GNQLKMIELPAS
+1261 GNQLKVIELPAS

-1342 YLFNGV
+1342 YLFKGV

-1538 EGNKGMKLLVIPN
+1538 EGNKGMKQLVIPD

-1573 ASVTNIGEN
+1573 AGVTNIGDN

-1593 VVGGSYAETYLKA
+1593 VVVGSYADTYLKA

-1613 LGDDYK
+1613 VGDDYK
-1619 HYNDSIVTRGH
+1619 HYNDSIVTKAH

-1650 ELKTAGRNITD
+1650 ELNTAGRNISD

-1670 DKVSFNSANPIVKKG
+1670 DKISFNSANPIVKKG
-1685 TISGKN
+1685 TISGNN

-1772 TKIKLAVFDS
+1772 TKIKLFVKDS

-1788 TVSKEDG
+1788 TLSKEDG

-1810 DENSLRKIVLTVISE
+1810 DENSLRKIFLTVISE
-1825 ISRDNIIAKSKTI
+1825 ISRDNIIAKRKTI

-1873 PGEEFEFEVEL
+1873 PGEKFEFEVEL

-1898 RNNKDGF
+1898 RNNKNGF
-1905 VHLSRQSN
+1905 IHLSRQSN

-1926 GIRDDFIPKDFVIKV
+1926 GIRDDFIPKDFIIKV
-1941 ETLNNRDSD
+1941 ETLNSRDSD
-1950 GDGLIDSDKLKETD
+1950 GDGLIDSDKVKETD
-1964 KVVISNYNPII
+1964 KKVISKYNPII
-1975 ADKHNNS
+1975 ADKHKNS

-1997 YLSPKDLEK
+1997 YLSPKELEK
-2006 LLPKNGETGV
+2006 LLPENGETGV
-2016 SHFNFDEL
+2016 SQFNFDEL
-2024 NADNKPKH
+2024 KSDNKPKH
-2032 QFYDLNIKST
+2032 QFYDLNLEST

-2050 IFVNQLENAYK
+2050 IFVKQLENAFK
-2061 EPEIRGNDKD
+2061 EPEIAGNNPSP
-2071 VGLYHATVSYFIDKN
+2071 GEYHSTVSYFIDKN
-2086 KRNIIVAFRGS
+2086 KENIIVAFRGS
-2097 DEKPNR
+2097 DEKPNKPNKFD
-2103 LLKFG
+2103 LLG
-2108 SLDNEAA
+2108 IDNEAGL
-2115 WGNRLILNNTFL
+2115 GNIKIPGGNS
-2127 GRNPQERAAK
+2127 PQERAAK
-2137 YQIRKII
+2137 YQINKIM
-2144 DEIRINYPHIENLYI
+2144 EEVKLNYPNIENIYI
-2159 TGHSLGGYQAVNA
+2159 TGHSLGGYQAINA
-2172 GDWILEDDK
+2172 GDRILEDDN
-2181 LADIEAKLRRVV
+2181 LADIEGKLRRVV
-2193 NFNGPGFQHRDDSL
+2193 NFTGPGFNNQQESFY
-2207 QRATSKGKM
+2207 RAIEKGKI
-2216 FTRYLVDE
+2216 FTRYLVDKI
-2224 LDFGNSFATIGPM
+2224 DRDNSFATMGQM
-2237 PNDVK
+2237 TNDVK
-2242 VPYKKETIN
+2242 VPYKKTIN
-2251 NPEVEVHNLT
+2251 NPDVSVHNLT
-2261 SFFYTLDQGYRSSK
+2261 SFFYTLDRGYRSSK
-2275 SRFRDSG
+2275 SRFSDSG
-2282 NYSLITDVVEVKN
+2282 NYPLITDLVEVKN

-2334 ANGNEKVWNADDYS
+2334 ANGNEEVWNADDYS

-2356 VNGEYA
+2356 VNGEFA

-2371 VKVSKEGYVSSESD
+2371 VKVSKEGYISSESD

-2402 HTYSLTYNLDG
+2402 HTYSLNYNLGG
-2413 GSVTRDLPTTYQTDV
+2413 GSVTRDLPSTYQTDV

-2439 YIFEGWYDNSDFIGN
+2439 YVFEGWYDNPDFIGN

-2510 AINGQVLVEITEI
+2510 AINGQVLVEITDI

-2593 ASLDAG
+2593 TSLDAG
-2599 KIREIAAVDGQ
+2599 KIREVAAVDGQ
-2610 VLVEITEIYVNGE
+2610 VLVEITDIYVNGE

-2633 RIEPQAKK
+2633 RIEPQSKK

-2650 QVPDVAPIEQNKPE
+2650 QVPDVAPIEHNKPE

-2677 LKTDKVEYVNDASLD
+2677 LKTDKIEYVDDASLD
-2692 AGKIREIAAVDGQV
+2692 VGKVREIAAVDGQV
-2706 LVEITE
+2706 LVEITD

-2729 IEPQAKKVYRGTKQV
+2729 IEPQSKKVYRGTKQV
-2744 SQVPDVAPI
+2744 SQISDVALI
-2753 EVNRIERNNITK
+2753 EVNRIERNSITK

>member
-76 TISEVTSSEKAI
+76 TNSEVTSSEKAI

-98 VSEQANPETGKSS
+98 VSEQVNPETGKSS

-130 TSKEDANRTL
+130 STKEDANITF
-140 DNSIGDDRASVL
+140 DSSIGEDRASVL

-160 EKTVEEENRKRLDY
+160 EKTVEEENRKRLNY

-189 EGMTAIDNNAFKN
+189 EGMTVIDNNAFKN

-225 TSLSKIELPS
+225 TSLSKIEFPS

-243 AFANIKTLTEI
+243 AFANIKTLTEV

-261 SASYAFYGDVNLK
+261 TASHAFYGDINLK

-281 IVTIPPRV
+281 IVTIPSGV
-289 LHNTGIEE
+289 LYNTGLEE

-302 SVKTIGSYAFSNSKS
+302 SVKTIGSYAFSNNKS
-317 LEKINLLDGVRQ
+317 LEKIYLLDGVRQ
-329 IEEGAFSGDS
+329 IEAGAFSGDS
-339 KLSVVELPET
+339 KLSVVELPKS
-349 LTEISRYV
+349 LTEISRDV
-357 FSDTPS
+357 FSETPS

-371 GITNIGTGAFEHSG
+371 GITNIRDGAFYNSG
-385 LTSIELPKELTGI
+385 LISIALPEELTEIGYG
-398 ENWAFRG
+398 AFSR
-405 THLSAIYLPR
+405 THLSEIYLPK
-415 KLNYLGINAFSDIGT
+415 KLNSLGLDAFSNIDT
-430 LKEVT
+430 LRKVT
-435 VTSNINNGWD
+435 ITSNVNIRSDWSS
-445 YWGAPFY
+445 PFN
-452 SSPLTTV
+452 SSPLKTV
-459 AIEEGV
+459 IIEEGV
-465 TEIADRM
+465 TKIHSRL
-472 FYNQKGIMNINFPST
+472 FYNQKEIMNINLPST
-487 MKEIGAN
+487 MKEIGES
-494 AFEGTSLKTVLFP
+494 AFQNTSLKTVLFP
-507 STVEYIGDHAFGD
+507 SAIENIGAFAFGD
-520 IVTLTSIDVGSDLVT
+520 IESLTSIVVGNNLVT
-535 GKNAFYGS
+535 GKYAFSGS
-543 KNLVTINLK
+543 KNLETVNFK
-552 SGARKIVDGFL
+552 SGTRKIVDAFL
-563 ANTGI
+563 ADTGI
-568 TEFVVPEGVEEIG
+568 TDFVVPEGVEEIG

-587 NEQLTK
+587 NKQLTK
-593 ILLPSTLKTI
+593 LTLPSTLKTI
-603 GERAFSNTSLKEIVF
+603 GEGAFSNTGLKEIVF
-618 PASMKTIPKS
+618 PASMKTIPKG

-695 AFSYNKLSAVTLPTY
+695 AFSYNKLSAVILPTH
-710 LKTLGDHAFSNNNL
+710 LKTLGDSSFSNNNL

-729 PSRLEVLG
+729 PSNLEVLG
-737 IAFVDNSELSKITFS
+737 TAFVDNSSLSKITFS
-752 EGLKEIRGD
+752 EGLKEIKGSSNLRL
-761 SYSGPSAFSGTSI
+761 SAFSGTAI

-787 DGAFYDLKG
+787 DGAFYNLKG
-796 LADIS
+796 LADIV

-808 IGNEAFYNTG
+808 IGDEAFYNTG
-818 LTSIDLPANLKTI
+818 LTFIDLPANLKTI
-831 GRYAFSGT
+831 GWFAFSGT
-839 KLKKVVLPSQV
+839 KLKKVDIPIQV
-850 ETIGDHAFSIESL
+850 ETIGGCAFSIDTL

-875 ANYSYNTSYIYN
+875 NNGYNNSSYIYGKA
-887 RSWNSVEW
+887 W
-895 GQGYNAIFSG
+895 GELEYYGHNAIFLG
-905 DKNLKTVTFE
+905 AKNLKTVTFE
-915 DGISEIIS
+915 AGISEIIS
-923 ELFRGTGINK
+923 DLFRETGINK

-939 VTRIGSAAFANSDL
+939 VTKIGAAAFANSDL

-958 PSSLSEIQDFAFANT
+958 PSSLSEIQDFAFAHT

-990 AFDSVE
+990 AFDSVK

-1057 AFSGTQLTTVV
+1057 AFSGTQLTSVV
-1068 LPSKIKTLENEAFGE
+1068 LPSKLKTLENEAFGE
-1083 IATLASVNIPLSL
+1083 ITTLVSVNIPLSL

-1111 VIIEDGREKIP
+1111 IIIEDGREKIP

-1137 STIKTIEN
+1137 STIKTIEDS
-1145 YAFAQND
+1145 AFAQND
-1152 YLSEIVL
+1152 YLSEITL
-1159 NNALETIDERAFA
+1159 NNALATIAERAFA
-1172 NANFKHVKLP
+1172 NTNLKHVKLP

-1195 NHSLKEVIFPKQ
+1195 NHSLTEVIFSKK

-1229 IEEIN
+1229 IEEIY

-1261 GNQLKMIELPAS
+1261 GNQLKVIELPAS

-1290 VKIKSNIELDRYY
+1290 VKIKSNIELDKYY
-1303 DVNTISP
+1303 DVDTISP
-1310 FTYQNYYGDEI
+1310 FSYRDYYSDEI

-1348 TPIKSVTFKDNIN
+1348 TPVKSVTFKDNIN
-1361 LTEIGSHAFDG
+1361 LTEIGNHAFDG

-1466 ISFDGPQE
+1466 ISFEGPQE

-1523 IKLPS
+1523 VKLPS

-1619 HYNDSIVTRGH
+1619 HYNDSIVTRAH
-1630 LLTTSQNLKF
+1630 LLTTSQNQKL

-1650 ELKTAGRNITD
+1650 ELKTAGRNISD

-1772 TKIKLAVFDS
+1772 TKIKLFVKDS

-1810 DENSLRKIVLTVISE
+1810 DANSLRKIVLTVISE

-1898 RNNKDGF
+1898 RNNKDGY

-1941 ETLNNRDSD
+1941 ETLNSRDSD

-1964 KVVISNYNPII
+1964 KEVISDNNPII
-1975 ADKHNNS
+1975 ADKHKNS

-1997 YLSPKDLEK
+1997 YLSPKELEK

-2016 SHFNFDEL
+2016 SQFNFDEL
-2024 NADNKPKH
+2024 KTDNKPKH
-2032 QFYDLNIKST
+2032 QFYDLNLEST

-2050 IFVNQLENAYK
+2050 IFVNQLENAFK
-2061 EPEIRGNDKD
+2061 EPEIAGDATVNDN
-2071 VGLYHATVSYFIDKN
+2071 YHSTVSYFIDRN
-2086 KRNIIVAFRGS
+2086 KKNIIVAFRGS
-2097 DEKPNR
+2097 EEYEEADKGNLDIPWGPNP
-2103 LLKFG
+2103 K
-2108 SLDNEAA
+2108 
-2115 WGNRLILNNTFL
+2115 
-2127 GRNPQERAAK
+2127 ERAAK
-2137 YQIRKII
+2137 YQISKII
-2144 DEIRINYPHIENLYI
+2144 EEIKLNYPHFENIYI
-2159 TGHSLGGYQAVNA
+2159 TGHSLGGYQAINA
-2172 GDWILEDDK
+2172 GDWILEDDN
-2181 LADIEAKLRRVV
+2181 LADIEGKLRRVV
-2193 NFNGPGFQHRDDSL
+2193 NFNGPGFNNQKEGFY
-2207 QRATSKGKM
+2207 RAIEKGKI
-2216 FTRYLVDE
+2216 FTRYLVDKI
-2224 LDFGNSFATIGPM
+2224 DRDNSFATIGQM
-2237 PNDVK
+2237 TNDVK
-2242 VPYKKETIN
+2242 VPYKKTIN
-2251 NPEVEVHNLT
+2251 NPDVSVHNLT
-2261 SFFYTLDQGYRSSK
+2261 SFFYTLDRGYRSSK

-2282 NYSLITDVVEVKN
+2282 NYSLITDLVEVKN

-2320 KALSGAQVTVYYKD
+2320 RVLSGAQVSVYFKD

-2356 VNGEYA
+2356 VNGEFA

-2402 HTYSLTYNLDG
+2402 HTYSLTYNLGG
-2413 GSVTRDLPTTYQTDV
+2413 GSVTRDLPSTYQTDV
-2428 EVPLVSPTRSG
+2428 EIPLVSPARSG
-2439 YIFEGWYDNSDFIGN
+2439 YIFEGWYDNPDFIGN

-2472 WALARQVKTRQES
+2472 WALAKQVKTRQES
-2485 RVITTDKVEYVDDA
+2485 RVITTDKVEYVEDS
-2499 SLDAGKVREVA
+2499 SLDAGKIREVA
-2510 AINGQVLVEITEI
+2510 AINGQVLVEITDI

-2549 GTKQVSQVPDVA
+2549 GTKQVSQVPNVA

-2593 ASLDAG
+2593 TSLDVG
-2599 KIREIAAVDGQ
+2599 KIREVAAVDGQ
-2610 VLVEITEIYVNGE
+2610 VLVETTDIYVNGE
-2623 LQSSTEKELS
+2623 LQSSTEKELL

-2650 QVPDVAPIEQNKPE
+2650 QVSDIAPN
-2664 AIIETKVRQESRV
+2664 
-2677 LKTDKVEYVNDASLD
+2677 
-2692 AGKIREIAAVDGQV
+2692 
-2706 LVEITE
+2706 
-2712 IYVNGELQ
+2712 
-2720 SSTEKELSR
+2720 
-2729 IEPQAKKVYRGTKQV
+2729 
-2744 SQVPDVAPI
+2744 
-2753 EVNRIERNNITK
+2753 EVNRIERNNIMK
-2765 EHQGVSTVI
+2765 EHQGGSSEI

-2783 NQSSSEP
+2783 KQSSSDS

>member
-14 QWVTVAGTVLVGACM
+14 QWVTVAGTVLVGAYM

-37 ADEASNNVPTITE
+37 ADETSNNVPTITE
-50 NSTVTET
+50 NSTVTKT

-69 SIENSSN
+69 SIESSSN
-76 TISEVTSSEKAI
+76 TNGEVTSSEKGI
-88 DTEEHKTNFS
+88 VTEEHKTNFS
-98 VSEQANPETGKSS
+98 VSEQVNPETGTSS
-111 PSEDVTALVANN
+111 PSAEVTALVANN

-130 TSKEDANRTL
+130 TSKEDANITL
-140 DNSIGDDRASVL
+140 GNSIGEDRASVL

-189 EGMTAIDNNAFKN
+189 EGMTVIDSNAFKN

-212 STLKSIGISAFEG
+212 STLKSIGTSAFEG

-235 SLTYIGEN
+235 SLTYIGKN
-243 AFANIKTLTEI
+243 AFANIKTLTEVI
-254 TIPKSVE
+254 IPKSVE

-349 LTEISRYV
+349 LTEISSYV

-371 GITNIGTGAFEHSG
+371 GITNIRDGAFTNSG
-385 LTSIELPKELTGI
+385 LISITLPKELTGI
-398 ENWAFRG
+398 GRSAFSG
-405 THLSAIYLPR
+405 THLSEIYFP
-415 KLNYLGINAFSDIGT
+415 KQLNYLGINAFSYIDT
-430 LKEVT
+430 LKKVT
-435 VTSNINNGWD
+435 VTSDINKSWD
-445 YWGAPFY
+445 DWYWEGLFDG
-452 SSPLTTV
+452 SPLTTV
-459 AIEEGV
+459 VIEEGV
-465 TEIADRM
+465 TKIPAKM
-472 FYNQKGIMNINFPST
+472 FYNQQGIVNINFPST
-487 MKEIGAN
+487 MKEIASY
-494 AFEGTSLKTVLFP
+494 AFGKTSLKKVLLP
-507 STVEYIGDHAFGD
+507 SALENIGERAFGD
-520 IVTLTSIDVGSDLVT
+520 IETLTSIDVGSNLVT
-535 GKNAFYGS
+535 GKNAFNGS

-581 KDAFSS
+581 EDAFSS

-593 ILLPSTLKTI
+593 ITLPSTLKTI

-618 PASMKTIPKS
+618 PASMKTIPEG

-668 KIGRGAFKNSNLE
+668 KIGRGAFMNSNLE

-688 LEEIAEE
+688 LEEIAEK
-695 AFSYNKLSAVTLPTY
+695 AFFNNKLSAVTLPTY
-710 LKTLGDHAFSNNNL
+710 LKTLGDYAFSNNNL

-737 IAFVDNSELSKITFS
+737 TAFVDNSELSKITFS
-752 EGLKEIRGD
+752 EGLKEIT
-761 SYSGPSAFSGTSI
+761 SAFSGTSI

-787 DGAFYDLKG
+787 DRAFYNLKS

-831 GRYAFSGT
+831 GWYAFSGT

-850 ETIGDHAFSIESL
+850 ETIGNHAFSIESL

-875 ANYSYNTSYIYN
+875 TSSYSTRYIYHA
-887 RSWNSVEW
+887 SWKSVEW
-895 GQGYNAIFSG
+895 GEYYNAIFSG

-923 ELFRGTGINK
+923 GLFKETGINK

-939 VTRIGSAAFANSDL
+939 VTKIGSSAFANSDL

-990 AFDSVE
+990 AFDSVK
-996 TLDKVTLP
+996 TLDKVILP
-1004 ANLKEISS
+1004 TNLKEISS

-1019 IAKITIPES
+1019 ISKITIPES

-1083 IATLASVNIPLSL
+1083 IANLVSVNIPLSL

-1145 YAFAQND
+1145 NAFAQND

-1159 NNALETIDERAFA
+1159 NNALETIDDRAFA
-1172 NANFKHVKLP
+1172 NANLKHVKLP

-1195 NHSLKEVIFPKQ
+1195 NHSLTEVIFSKK
-1207 LRAISENAFANTGLT
+1207 LRNISENAFANTGLI

-1229 IEEIN
+1229 IEEIH

-1261 GNQLKMIELPAS
+1261 GNQLKVIELPAS
-1273 LQYLGRSA
+1273 LQYLGSSA

-1290 VKIKSNIELDRYY
+1290 VKIKSNVEFDKYY
-1303 DVNTISP
+1303 DVDTNSP
-1310 FTYQNYYGDEI
+1310 FSYQDYYSDEI

-1348 TPIKSVTFKDNIN
+1348 TPVKSVTFKDNIN
-1361 LTEIGSHAFDG
+1361 LTEIGAHAFEG

-1383 VETLGEY
+1383 VETLGEF

-1454 GKYAFRNNKSIA
+1454 GKYAFRNNKSTA
-1466 ISFDGPQE
+1466 ISFEDHQE

-1487 IDSRAFESTDIGYYD
+1487 IDSRAFESTEIGYYD

-1538 EGNKGMKLLVIPN
+1538 EGNKGMKQLVIPD

-1573 ASVTNIGEN
+1573 ASVTKIGEK

-1593 VVGGSYAETYLKA
+1593 VVSGSYAETYLKA
-1606 NGFKTVA
+1606 NGFKTVEA
-1613 LGDDYK
+1613 GDEYK
-1619 HYNDSIVTRGH
+1619 HYNDSIVTKAILR
-1630 LLTTSQNLKF
+1630 TTSQNLKL
-1640 SGDLSLRLEY
+1640 SGNLSLRLEY
-1650 ELKTAGRNITD
+1650 ELKTAGRNISD

-1670 DKVSFNSANPIVKKG
+1670 DKISFNSANPIVKKG

-1691 KNVLTLKDINSLKGT
+1691 KNILTLKDINSLKGT

-1711 KTTAEELTYLDI
+1711 KTTAEELAYLDI

-1738 LLGHINEEMP
+1738 LLGHVNEEIP
-1748 YLTINVNDYI
+1748 YLTVNVNDYI
-1758 SSNSLTVSGKTKPN
+1758 SSNSLTVFGRTKPN
-1772 TKIKLAVFDS
+1772 TKVKFYVNHAYENIP
-1782 SERILE
+1782 E
-1788 TVSKEDG
+1788 TTSKEDG
-1795 SYSAVVPVDVSKLSS
+1795 SYRIVLPINVSQLSS
-1810 DENSLRKIVLTVISE
+1810 DYNSLNPIYLEVISE
-1825 ISRDNIIAKSKTI
+1825 ISPDNHLSKEKTI
-1838 LYQSSAPRLKSFIM
+1838 FYRSSAPRLKSFIM

-1873 PGEEFEFEVEL
+1873 PGEKFEFEVEL

-1890 SGVSIKTS
+1890 SRVSIKTS
-1898 RNNKDGF
+1898 RNNKDG
-1905 VHLSRQSN
+1905 VIHLSRQSN
-1913 PHLFKYKG
+1913 PHLFKYEG

-1941 ETLNNRDSD
+1941 ETLNSRDSD

-1997 YLSPKDLEK
+1997 YLSPKGLEG
-2006 LLPKNGETGV
+2006 LFPKNGETGV
-2016 SHFNFDEL
+2016 SYFNFDSL
-2024 NADNKPKH
+2024 NADKKPSY
-2032 QFYDLNIKST
+2032 QFFDLDIEST
-2042 DRSLFSNW
+2042 DKSLFSNW
-2050 IFVNQLENAYK
+2050 IFVKQLEIAFK
-2061 EPEIRGNDKD
+2061 EPEIAGDNPSP
-2071 VGLYHATVSYFIDKN
+2071 GEYHSTVSYFIDKN
-2086 KRNIIVAFRGS
+2086 KENIIVAFRGS
-2097 DEKPNR
+2097 EEKPNR
-2103 LLKFG
+2103 LIKIDPLG
-2108 SLDNEAA
+2108 IDNEAGF
-2115 WGNRLILNNTFL
+2115 GNIKIPL
-2127 GRNPQERAAK
+2127 GNSPQERAAK
-2137 YQIRKII
+2137 YQINKIM
-2144 DEIRINYPHIENLYI
+2144 EEVKLNYPNIENIYI
-2159 TGHSLGGYQAVNA
+2159 TGHSLGGYQAINA
-2172 GDWILEDDK
+2172 GDRILEDDN
-2181 LADIEAKLRRVV
+2181 LADIKNKLRRVV
-2193 NFNGPGFQHRDDSL
+2193 NFNGPGFNNQEAGLS
-2207 QRATSKGKM
+2207 RAIAQGNM
-2216 FTRYLVDE
+2216 FTRYLVDKIDTPNG
-2224 LDFGNSFATIGPM
+2224 LATIGQM

-2242 VPYKKETIN
+2242 VPYKKTIN
-2251 NPEVEVHNLT
+2251 NPDVSVHNLT
-2261 SFFYTLDQGYRSSK
+2261 SFFYTLDRGYRSSK
-2275 SRFRDSG
+2275 LRFRDSG
-2282 NYSLITDVVEVKN
+2282 NYPLITDLVEVKN

-2320 KALSGAQVTVYYKD
+2320 KALSGAKVTVYFKD
-2334 ANGNEKVWNADDYS
+2334 ANGKEKVWNADDYS

-2356 VNGEYA
+2356 INGEYA

-2371 VKVSKEGYVSSESD
+2371 VKVSKEGYDSSESD

-2402 HTYSLTYNLDG
+2402 HTYALTYDLGG
-2413 GSVTRDLPTTYQTDV
+2413 GSVTRALPSTYQTDV
-2428 EVPLVSPTRSG
+2428 EIPLGSPARSG
-2439 YIFEGWYDNSDFIGN
+2439 YIFEGWYDNPDFIGN

-2499 SLDAGKVREVA
+2499 SLEAGKIREVA
-2510 AINGQVLVEITEI
+2510 AINGKVLVEITDV
-2523 YVDGKLQSSTEKEL
+2523 YVNGELQSSTEREL

-2575 VRQESRVLKTDK
+2575 VRQESRALKIDKVEYVDDSSLDVGKVREVAAINGKVLVEITDIYVNSELQLSTERELSRIEPQAKKVYRGTKQVSHVPDVAPMENNKPEVIIETKVRQESRVLKTDK
-2587 VEYVND
+2587 IEYVD
-2593 ASLDAG
+2593 DSSLDAG
-2599 KIREIAAVDGQ
+2599 KVREVVAINGK
-2610 VLVEITEIYVNGE
+2610 VLVEITDVYVNDE
-2623 LQSSTEKELS
+2623 LQLSTEKELS

-2650 QVPDVAPIEQNKPE
+2650 YVPDIAPIE
-2664 AIIETKVRQESRV
+2664 II
-2677 LKTDKVEYVNDASLD
+2677 
-2692 AGKIREIAAVDGQV
+2692 
-2706 LVEITE
+2706 
-2712 IYVNGELQ
+2712 
-2720 SSTEKELSR
+2720 
-2729 IEPQAKKVYRGTKQV
+2729 
-2744 SQVPDVAPI
+2744 
-2753 EVNRIERNNITK
+2753 RIERNNITK

-2774 NTKLEPVVM
+2774 NTKIEQVVM

-2790 LSSKETTIRTKGY
+2790 FSSKETTIRTKGY
-2803 LPNTSSEYGYGFEWA
+2803 LPNTSSEYGYGFELA

>member
-76 TISEVTSSEKAI
+76 TNSEVTSSEKAI

-98 VSEQANPETGKSS
+98 VSEQVNPETGKSS

-130 TSKEDANRTL
+130 STKEDANITF
-140 DNSIGDDRASVL
+140 DSSIGEDRASVL

-160 EKTVEEENRKRLDY
+160 EKTVEEENRKRLNY

-189 EGMTAIDNNAFKN
+189 EGMTVIDNNAFKN

-225 TSLSKIELPS
+225 TSLSKIEFPS

-243 AFANIKTLTEI
+243 AFANIKTLTEV

-261 SASYAFYGDVNLK
+261 TASHAFYGDINLK

-281 IVTIPPRV
+281 IVTIPSGV
-289 LHNTGIEE
+289 LYNTGLEE

-302 SVKTIGSYAFSNSKS
+302 SVKTIGSYAFSNNKS
-317 LEKINLLDGVRQ
+317 LEKIYLLDGVRQ
-329 IEEGAFSGDS
+329 IEAGAFSGDS
-339 KLSVVELPET
+339 KLSVVELPKS
-349 LTEISRYV
+349 LTEISRDV
-357 FSDTPS
+357 FSETPS

-371 GITNIGTGAFEHSG
+371 GITNIRDGAFYNSG
-385 LTSIELPKELTGI
+385 LISIALPEELTEIGYG
-398 ENWAFRG
+398 AFSR
-405 THLSAIYLPR
+405 THLSEIYLPK
-415 KLNYLGINAFSDIGT
+415 KLNSLGLDAFSNIDT
-430 LKEVT
+430 LRKVT
-435 VTSNINNGWD
+435 ITSNVNIRSDWSS
-445 YWGAPFY
+445 PFN
-452 SSPLTTV
+452 SSPLKTV
-459 AIEEGV
+459 IIEEGV
-465 TEIADRM
+465 TKIHSRL
-472 FYNQKGIMNINFPST
+472 FYNQKEIMNINLPST
-487 MKEIGAN
+487 MKEIGES
-494 AFEGTSLKTVLFP
+494 AFQNTSLKTVLFP
-507 STVEYIGDHAFGD
+507 SAIENIGAFAFGD
-520 IVTLTSIDVGSDLVT
+520 IESLTSIVVGNNLVT
-535 GKNAFYGS
+535 GKYAFSGS
-543 KNLVTINLK
+543 KNLETVNFK
-552 SGARKIVDGFL
+552 SGTRKIVDAFL
-563 ANTGI
+563 ADTGI
-568 TEFVVPEGVEEIG
+568 TDFVVPEGVEEIG

-587 NEQLTK
+587 NKQLTK
-593 ILLPSTLKTI
+593 LTLPSTLKTI
-603 GERAFSNTSLKEIVF
+603 GEGAFSNTGLKEIVF
-618 PASMKTIPKS
+618 PASMKTIPKG

-695 AFSYNKLSAVTLPTY
+695 AFSYNKLSAVILPTH
-710 LKTLGDHAFSNNNL
+710 LKTLGDSSFSNNNL

-729 PSRLEVLG
+729 PSNLEVLG
-737 IAFVDNSELSKITFS
+737 TAFVDNSSLSKITFS
-752 EGLKEIRGD
+752 EGLKEIKGSSNLRL
-761 SYSGPSAFSGTSI
+761 SAFSGTAI

-787 DGAFYDLKG
+787 DGAFYNLKG
-796 LADIS
+796 LADIV

-808 IGNEAFYNTG
+808 IGDEAFYNTG
-818 LTSIDLPANLKTI
+818 LTFIDLPANLKTI
-831 GRYAFSGT
+831 GWFAFSGT
-839 KLKKVVLPSQV
+839 KLKKVDIPIQV
-850 ETIGDHAFSIESL
+850 ETIGGCAFSIDTL

-875 ANYSYNTSYIYN
+875 NNGYNNSSYIYGKA
-887 RSWNSVEW
+887 W
-895 GQGYNAIFSG
+895 GELEYYGHNAIFLG
-905 DKNLKTVTFE
+905 AKNLKTVTFE
-915 DGISEIIS
+915 AGISEIIS
-923 ELFRGTGINK
+923 DLFRETGINK

-939 VTRIGSAAFANSDL
+939 VTKIGAAAFANSDL

-958 PSSLSEIQDFAFANT
+958 PSSLSEIQDFAFAHT

-990 AFDSVE
+990 AFDSVK

-1046 LPNNLISIGQN
+1046 LPNNLITIGQN
-1057 AFSGTQLTTVV
+1057 AFSGTQLTSVV
-1068 LPSKIKTLENEAFGE
+1068 LPSKLKTLENEAFGE
-1083 IATLASVNIPLSL
+1083 ITTLVSVNIPLSL

-1111 VIIEDGREKIP
+1111 IIIEDGREKIP

-1137 STIKTIEN
+1137 STIKTIEDS
-1145 YAFAQND
+1145 AFAQND
-1152 YLSEIVL
+1152 YLSEITL
-1159 NNALETIDERAFA
+1159 NNALATIAERAFA
-1172 NANFKHVKLP
+1172 NTNLKHVKLP

-1195 NHSLKEVIFPKQ
+1195 NHSLTEVIFSKK

-1229 IEEIN
+1229 IEEIY

-1261 GNQLKMIELPAS
+1261 GNQLKVIELPAS

-1290 VKIKSNIELDRYY
+1290 VKIKSNIELDKYY
-1303 DVNTISP
+1303 DVDTISP
-1310 FTYQNYYGDEI
+1310 FSYRDYYSDEI

-1348 TPIKSVTFKDNIN
+1348 TPVKSVTFKDNIN
-1361 LTEIGSHAFDG
+1361 LTEIGNHAFDG

-1466 ISFDGPQE
+1466 ISFEGPQE

-1523 IKLPS
+1523 VKLPS

-1619 HYNDSIVTRGH
+1619 HYNDSIVTRAH
-1630 LLTTSQNLKF
+1630 LLTTSQNQKL

-1650 ELKTAGRNITD
+1650 ELKTAGRNISD

-1772 TKIKLAVFDS
+1772 TKIKLFVKDS

-1810 DENSLRKIVLTVISE
+1810 DANSLRKIVLTVISE
-1825 ISRDNIIAKSKTI
+1825 ISRDNIISKSKTI

-1898 RNNKDGF
+1898 RNNKDGY

-1941 ETLNNRDSD
+1941 ETLNSRDSD

-1964 KVVISNYNPII
+1964 KEVISDNNPII
-1975 ADKHNNS
+1975 ADKHKNS

-1997 YLSPKDLEK
+1997 YLSPKELEK

-2016 SHFNFDEL
+2016 SQFNFDEL
-2024 NADNKPKH
+2024 KTDNKPKH
-2032 QFYDLNIKST
+2032 QFYDLNLEST

-2050 IFVNQLENAYK
+2050 IFVNQLENAFK
-2061 EPEIRGNDKD
+2061 EPEIAGDATVNDN
-2071 VGLYHATVSYFIDKN
+2071 YHSTVSYFIDRN
-2086 KRNIIVAFRGS
+2086 KKNIIVAFRGS
-2097 DEKPNR
+2097 EEYEEADKGNLDIPWGPNP
-2103 LLKFG
+2103 K
-2108 SLDNEAA
+2108 
-2115 WGNRLILNNTFL
+2115 
-2127 GRNPQERAAK
+2127 ERAAK
-2137 YQIRKII
+2137 YQISKII
-2144 DEIRINYPHIENLYI
+2144 EEIKLNYPHFENIYI
-2159 TGHSLGGYQAVNA
+2159 TGHSLGGYQAINA
-2172 GDWILEDDK
+2172 GDWILEDDN
-2181 LADIEAKLRRVV
+2181 LADIEGKLRRVV
-2193 NFNGPGFQHRDDSL
+2193 NFNGPGFNNQKEGFY
-2207 QRATSKGKM
+2207 RAIEKGKI
-2216 FTRYLVDE
+2216 FTRYLVDKI
-2224 LDFGNSFATIGPM
+2224 DRDNSFATIGQM
-2237 PNDVK
+2237 TNDVK
-2242 VPYKKETIN
+2242 VPYKKTIN
-2251 NPEVEVHNLT
+2251 NPDVSVHNLT
-2261 SFFYTLDQGYRSSK
+2261 SFFYTLDRGYRSSK

-2282 NYSLITDVVEVKN
+2282 NYSLITDLVEVKN

-2320 KALSGAQVTVYYKD
+2320 RVLSGAQVSVYFKD

-2356 VNGEYA
+2356 VNGEFA

-2402 HTYSLTYNLDG
+2402 HTYSLTYNLGG
-2413 GSVTRDLPTTYQTDV
+2413 GSVTRDLPSTYQTDV
-2428 EVPLVSPTRSG
+2428 EIPLGSPARSG
-2439 YIFEGWYDNSDFIGN
+2439 YIFEGWYDNPDFIGN

-2472 WALARQVKTRQES
+2472 WALAKQVKTRQES
-2485 RVITTDKVEYVDDA
+2485 RVITTDKVEYVEDS
-2499 SLDAGKVREVA
+2499 SLDAGKIREVA
-2510 AINGQVLVEITEI
+2510 AINGQVLVEITDI

-2549 GTKQVSQVPDVA
+2549 GTKQVSQVPNVA

-2593 ASLDAG
+2593 TSLDAG
-2599 KIREIAAVDGQ
+2599 KIREVAAVDGQ

-2641 VYRGTKQVS
+2641 VYRGIKQVS
-2650 QVPDVAPIEQNKPE
+2650 QVPDIAPN
-2664 AIIETKVRQESRV
+2664 
-2677 LKTDKVEYVNDASLD
+2677 
-2692 AGKIREIAAVDGQV
+2692 
-2706 LVEITE
+2706 
-2712 IYVNGELQ
+2712 
-2720 SSTEKELSR
+2720 
-2729 IEPQAKKVYRGTKQV
+2729 
-2744 SQVPDVAPI
+2744 
-2753 EVNRIERNNITK
+2753 EVNRIERNNIMK
-2765 EHQGVSTVI
+2765 EHQGGSTVI

-2783 NQSSSEP
+2783 NQSSSDP

-2818 GIIALATAHF
+2818 GIIALAMAHF

>member
-14 QWVTVAGTVLVGACM
+14 QWVTVAGTVLVGAYM

-37 ADEASNNVPTITE
+37 ADETSNNVPTITE
-50 NSTVTET
+50 NNTVTET

-69 SIENSSN
+69 SIESSSN
-76 TISEVTSSEKAI
+76 TNSEVTSSEKGI
-88 DTEEHKTNFS
+88 VTEEHKTNFS
-98 VSEQANPETGKSS
+98 VSEQVNPETGTSS
-111 PSEDVTALVANN
+111 PSADVTALVANN

-130 TSKEDANRTL
+130 STKEDANITF
-140 DNSIGDDRASVL
+140 DSSIGEDRASVL
-152 TNSSDSRV
+152 TNFSDSKV

-174 FEELNASGASRIEIP
+174 FKELNDSGASRIEIP
-189 EGMTAIDNNAFKN
+189 EGMTVIDDNAFKN

-225 TSLSKIELPS
+225 TSISKIELPS

-243 AFANIKTLTEI
+243 AFANIMTLKEVTL
-254 TIPKSVE
+254 PKSVE
-261 SASYAFYGDVNLK
+261 TASHAFYGDINLK

-281 IVTIPPRV
+281 IVTIPSGV
-289 LHNTGIEE
+289 LYNTGLEE

-302 SVKTIGSYAFSNSKS
+302 SVKTIGSYAFSNNKS

-357 FSDTPS
+357 FSDTSS

-398 ENWAFRG
+398 EHWAFRG

-472 FYNQKGIMNINFPST
+472 FYNQKGVMNINFPST

-507 STVEYIGDHAFGD
+507 SAVEYIGDHAFGD
-520 IVTLTSIDVGSDLVT
+520 IVTLTSIDAGSNLVT

-593 ILLPSTLKTI
+593 IILPSTLKTI

-618 PASMKTIPKS
+618 PASMKTIPKG

-695 AFSYNKLSAVTLPTY
+695 AFSYNKLSAVILPTH
-710 LKTLGDHAFSNNNL
+710 LKTLGDSSFSNNNL

-729 PSRLEVLG
+729 PSNLEVLG
-737 IAFVDNSELSKITFS
+737 TAFVDNSSLSKITFS
-752 EGLKEIRGD
+752 EGLKEIKGSSNLRL
-761 SYSGPSAFSGTSI
+761 SAFSGTAI

-787 DGAFYDLKG
+787 DGAFYNLNG
-796 LADIS
+796 LADIV

-808 IGNEAFYNTG
+808 IGDEAFYNTG
-818 LTSIDLPANLKTI
+818 LTFIDLPANLKTI
-831 GRYAFSGT
+831 GWSAFKNT

-850 ETIGDHAFSIESL
+850 ETIGGCAFSIDTL

-875 ANYSYNTSYIYN
+875 NNGYNNSSYIYGKA
-887 RSWNSVEW
+887 W
-895 GQGYNAIFSG
+895 GELEYYGHNAIFLG
-905 DKNLKTVTFE
+905 AKNLKTVTFE
-915 DGISEIIS
+915 AGISEIIS
-923 ELFRGTGINK
+923 DLFRETGINK

-939 VTRIGSAAFANSDL
+939 VTKIGFAAFANSDL

-958 PSSLSEIQDFAFANT
+958 PSSLSEIQDFAFAHT
-973 KLKEITI
+973 KLKELTI

-990 AFDSVE
+990 AFDSVK

-1046 LPNNLISIGQN
+1046 LPNNLITIGQN
-1057 AFSGTQLTTVV
+1057 AFSGTQLTSVV
-1068 LPSKIKTLENEAFGE
+1068 LPSKLKTLENEAFGE
-1083 IATLASVNIPLSL
+1083 ITTLVSVNIPLSL

-1111 VIIEDGREKIP
+1111 IIIEDGREKIP

-1137 STIKTIEN
+1137 ATIKTIEDS
-1145 YAFAQND
+1145 AFAQND
-1152 YLSEIVL
+1152 YLSEITL
-1159 NNALETIDERAFA
+1159 NNALATIAERAFA
-1172 NANFKHVKLP
+1172 NTNLKHVKLP

-1261 GNQLKMIELPAS
+1261 GNQLKVIELPAS

-1303 DVNTISP
+1303 DVKTISP

-1454 GKYAFRNNKSIA
+1454 GKYAFRNNKSTA
-1466 ISFDGPQE
+1466 ISFEGPQE

-1487 IDSRAFESTDIGYYD
+1487 IDSRAFESTEIDYYD

-1538 EGNKGMKLLVIPN
+1538 EGNKGMKLLVIPG

-1650 ELKTAGRNITD
+1650 ELKTAGRNISD

-1670 DKVSFNSANPIVKKG
+1670 DKISFNSANPIVKKG

-1738 LLGHINEEMP
+1738 LLGHVNEEMP

-1758 SSNSLTVSGKTKPN
+1758 SSDSLTVSGKTKPN
-1772 TKIKLAVFDS
+1772 TKIKLDIKDS

-1795 SYSAVVPVDVSKLSS
+1795 SYSVVVPVDVSKLSS

-1873 PGEEFEFEVEL
+1873 PGEKFEFEVEL

-1905 VHLSRQSN
+1905 IHLSRQSN
-1913 PHLFKYKG
+1913 PHLFKYEG

-1941 ETLNNRDSD
+1941 ETLISRDSD

-1964 KVVISNYNPII
+1964 KVVISNNNPII

-1997 YLSPKDLEK
+1997 YLSPKELEK
-2006 LLPKNGETGV
+2006 LLPKNGETRV
-2016 SHFNFDEL
+2016 SQFNFDEL
-2024 NADNKPKH
+2024 NTDNKPKH
-2032 QFYDLNIKST
+2032 QFYDLNLEST
-2042 DRSLFSNW
+2042 DRSLFSKW
-2050 IFVNQLENAYK
+2050 IFVKQLENAFK
-2061 EPEIRGNDKD
+2061 EPEIAGNNPSP
-2071 VGLYHATVSYFIDKN
+2071 GEYHSTVSYFIDKN
-2086 KRNIIVAFRGS
+2086 KENIIVAFRGS
-2097 DEKPNR
+2097 DEKPNKPNKFD
-2103 LLKFG
+2103 LLG
-2108 SLDNEAA
+2108 IDNEAVL
-2115 WGNRLILNNTFL
+2115 GNIKIPGGNS
-2127 GRNPQERAAK
+2127 PQERAAK
-2137 YQIRKII
+2137 YQINKIM
-2144 DEIRINYPHIENLYI
+2144 EEVKLNYPNIENIYI
-2159 TGHSLGGYQAVNA
+2159 TGHSLGGYQAINA
-2172 GDWILEDDK
+2172 GDRILEDDN
-2181 LADIEAKLRRVV
+2181 LADIEGKLRRVV
-2193 NFNGPGFQHRDDSL
+2193 NFNGPGFNNQQESFY
-2207 QRATSKGKM
+2207 RAIEKGKI
-2216 FTRYLVDE
+2216 FTRYLVDKI
-2224 LDFGNSFATIGPM
+2224 DRDNSFATIGQM
-2237 PNDVK
+2237 TNDVK
-2242 VPYKKETIN
+2242 VPYKKTIN
-2251 NPEVEVHNLT
+2251 NPDVSVHNLT
-2261 SFFYTLDQGYRSSK
+2261 SFFYTLDRGYRSSK

-2282 NYSLITDVVEVKN
+2282 NYSLITDLVEVKN

-2320 KALSGAQVTVYYKD
+2320 KVLSGAQVTVYYKD

-2362 WDVPEGLWK
+2362 WDVPEGHWK

-2402 HTYSLTYNLDG
+2402 HTYSLNYNLGG
-2413 GSVTRDLPTTYQTDV
+2413 GSVTRDLPSTYQTDV
-2428 EVPLVSPTRSG
+2428 EVSLVSPTRSG
-2439 YIFEGWYDNSDFIGN
+2439 YIFEGWYDNPDFIGN

-2472 WALARQVKTRQES
+2472 WALAKQVKTRQES
-2485 RVITTDKVEYVDDA
+2485 RVITTDKVEYVDD
-2499 SLDAGKVREVA
+2499 SNLDAGKIREVA
-2510 AINGQVLVEITEI
+2510 AINGKILVEITDI
-2523 YVDGKLQSSTEKEL
+2523 YVNGKLQSSTEKEL
-2537 SRIEPQAKKVYR
+2537 SRIEPQSKKVYR
-2549 GTKQVSQVPDVA
+2549 GTKQVSHVPDVA
-2561 PIEQNKPEAIIETK
+2561 PIEHNKPEAIIETK

-2587 VEYVND
+2587 IEYVD
-2593 ASLDAG
+2593 DSSLDAG
-2599 KIREIAAVDGQ
+2599 KVREIAAVDGK
-2610 VLVEITEIYVNGE
+2610 VLVEITDIYVNGK

-2633 RIEPQAKK
+2633 RIEPQSKK

-2650 QVPDVAPIEQNKPE
+2650 HVPDVAPIEHNKPE

-2677 LKTDKVEYVNDASLD
+2677 LKTDKIEYVDDSSLD
-2692 AGKIREIAAVDGQV
+2692 AGKVREIAAVDGKV
-2706 LVEITE
+2706 LVEITDV
-2712 IYVNGELQ
+2712 YVNGELQ
-2720 SSTEKELSR
+2720 SSIERELSR
-2729 IEPQAKKVYRGTKQV
+2729 IEPQSKKIYRGTKQV
-2744 SQVPDVAPI
+2744 SHVPDVAPI
-2753 EVNRIERNNITK
+2753 EINSIERNNITK
-2765 EHQGVSTVI
+2765 EHQGGSTVI

-2783 NQSSSEP
+2783 NQSYSEP
-2790 LSSKETTIRTKGY
+2790 LSSKETTIRMKGY
-2803 LPNTSSEYGYGFEWA
+2803 LPNTSSEYGYSLELA

>member
-14 QWVTVAGTVLVGACM
+14 QWVTVAGTVLVGAYM

-37 ADEASNNVPTITE
+37 ADETSNNVPTITE

-69 SIENSSN
+69 SIESSSN
-76 TISEVTSSEKAI
+76 TNSEVTSSEKGI
-88 DTEEHKTNFS
+88 VTEEHKTNFS
-98 VSEQANPETGKSS
+98 VSEQVNPEIGKSS

-123 NSSVDKI
+123 NSSVDK
-130 TSKEDANRTL
+130 TSTKEDANITL
-140 DNSIGDDRASVL
+140 DNSKGEDRASVL

-189 EGMTAIDNNAFKN
+189 EGMTVIDNNAFKN

-212 STLKSIGISAFEG
+212 STLKSIGMSAFEG

-243 AFANIKTLTEI
+243 AFANIKTLTEV

-261 SASYAFYGDVNLK
+261 TASHAFYGDINLK
-274 KVIFEDG
+274 KVNFEDG
-281 IVTIPPRV
+281 IVTIPSGI
-289 LHNTGIEE
+289 LYNTGLEE

-302 SVKTIGSYAFSNSKS
+302 SVKAIGSYAFSNNKS

-339 KLSVVELPET
+339 KLSVVELPKT
-349 LTEISRYV
+349 LTEISRYA
-357 FSDTPS
+357 FSDTSS

-385 LTSIELPKELTGI
+385 LTSIELPKELTEIGRS
-398 ENWAFRG
+398 AFSG
-405 THLSAIYLPR
+405 THLSEIYFPK
-415 KLNYLGINAFSDIGT
+415 KLNYLGINAFSNIDT
-430 LKEVT
+430 LKKVT
-435 VTSNINNGWD
+435 VTSDINKSWD
-445 YWGAPFY
+445 DWYWEGLFDG
-452 SSPLTTV
+452 SPLTTV
-459 AIEEGV
+459 VIEEGV
-465 TEIADRM
+465 TKIPAKM
-472 FYNQKGIMNINFPST
+472 FYNQQGIVNINFPST
-487 MKEIGAN
+487 MKEIAGY
-494 AFEGTSLKTVLFP
+494 AFKNTSLKTVLFP
-507 STVEYIGDHAFGD
+507 SAIEKIGNYAFGD
-520 IVTLTSIDVGSDLVT
+520 IVTLTSIDVGSNLVT
-535 GKNAFYGS
+535 GWNAFSGS

-581 KDAFSS
+581 EDAFSS

-593 ILLPSTLKTI
+593 ITLPSTLKTI

-618 PASMKTIPKS
+618 PASMKTIPEG

-668 KIGRGAFKNSNLE
+668 KIGRGAFMNSNLE

-688 LEEIAEE
+688 LEEIAEK
-695 AFSYNKLSAVTLPTY
+695 AFFNNKLSAVTLPTY
-710 LKTLGDHAFSNNNL
+710 LKTLGDYAFSNNNL

-737 IAFVDNSELSKITFS
+737 TAFVDNSELSKITFS
-752 EGLKEIRGD
+752 EGLKEIT
-761 SYSGPSAFSGTSI
+761 SAFSGTSI

-787 DGAFYDLKG
+787 DRAFYNLKS

-831 GRYAFSGT
+831 GWYAFSGT
-839 KLKKVVLPSQV
+839 KLKKIVLPSQV
-850 ETIGDHAFSIESL
+850 ETIGNHAFSIESL

-875 ANYSYNTSYIYN
+875 TSSYSTRYIYHA
-887 RSWNSVEW
+887 SWKSVEW
-895 GQGYNAIFSG
+895 GEYYNAIFSG

-923 ELFRGTGINK
+923 GLFKETGINK

-939 VTRIGSAAFANSDL
+939 VTKIGSSAFANSDL

-990 AFDSVE
+990 AFDSVK
-996 TLDKVTLP
+996 TLDKVILP
-1004 ANLKEISS
+1004 TNLKEISS

-1019 IAKITIPES
+1019 ISKITIPES

-1083 IATLASVNIPLSL
+1083 IANLVSVNIPLSL

-1145 YAFAQND
+1145 NAFAQND

-1159 NNALETIDERAFA
+1159 NNALETIDDRAFA
-1172 NANFKHVKLP
+1172 NANLKHVKLP

-1195 NHSLKEVIFPKQ
+1195 NHSLTEVIFSKK
-1207 LRAISENAFANTGLT
+1207 LRNISENAFANTGLT

-1229 IEEIN
+1229 IEEIY

-1261 GNQLKMIELPAS
+1261 GNQLKVIELPAS
-1273 LQYLGRSA
+1273 LQYLGSSA

-1290 VKIKSNIELDRYY
+1290 VKIKSNVGHDKYY
-1303 DVNTISP
+1303 DDDTISP
-1310 FTYQNYYGDEI
+1310 FSYRDYYSDEI

-1348 TPIKSVTFKDNIN
+1348 TPVKSVTFKDNIN
-1361 LTEIGSHAFDG
+1361 LTEIGAHAFEG

-1383 VETLGEY
+1383 VETLGEF

-1454 GKYAFRNNKSIA
+1454 GKYAFRNNKSTA
-1466 ISFDGPQE
+1466 ISFEGHQE

-1487 IDSRAFESTDIGYYD
+1487 IDSRAFESTEIGYYD

-1538 EGNKGMKLLVIPN
+1538 EGNKGMKQLVIPD

-1573 ASVTNIGEN
+1573 ASVTKIGEK

-1593 VVGGSYAETYLKA
+1593 VVSGSYAETYLKA
-1606 NGFKTVA
+1606 NGFKTVEA
-1613 LGDDYK
+1613 GDEYK
-1619 HYNDSIVTRGH
+1619 HYNDSIVTKAILR
-1630 LLTTSQNLKF
+1630 TTSQNLKL
-1640 SGDLSLRLEY
+1640 SGNLSLRLEY
-1650 ELKTAGRNITD
+1650 ELKTAGRNISD

-1670 DKVSFNSANPIVKKG
+1670 DKISFNSANPIVKKG

-1691 KNVLTLKDINSLKGT
+1691 KNILTLKDINSLKGT

-1711 KTTAEELTYLDI
+1711 KTTAEELAYLDI

-1738 LLGHINEEMP
+1738 LLGHVNEEIP
-1748 YLTINVNDYI
+1748 YLTVNVNDYI
-1758 SSNSLTVSGKTKPN
+1758 SSNSLTVFGRTKPN
-1772 TKIKLAVFDS
+1772 TKVKFYVNHAYENIP
-1782 SERILE
+1782 E
-1788 TVSKEDG
+1788 TTSKEDG
-1795 SYSAVVPVDVSKLSS
+1795 SYRIVLPINVSQFSS
-1810 DENSLRKIVLTVISE
+1810 DYNSSNPIYLEVISE
-1825 ISRDNIIAKSKTI
+1825 ISPDNHLSKEKTI
-1838 LYQSSAPRLKSFIM
+1838 FYRSSAPRLKSFIM

-1873 PGEEFEFEVEL
+1873 PGEKFEFEVEL

-1890 SGVSIKTS
+1890 SGVSINTS
-1898 RNNKDGF
+1898 RNNKDG
-1905 VHLSRQSN
+1905 VIHLSRQSS
-1913 PHLFKYKG
+1913 PHLFKYEG

-1941 ETLNNRDSD
+1941 ETLNSRDSD

-2024 NADNKPKH
+2024 NAENKPKH

-2050 IFVNQLENAYK
+2050 IFVNQLENAFK
-2061 EPEIRGNDKD
+2061 EPEIAGDD
-2071 VGLYHATVSYFIDKN
+2071 GFVGDYHSTVSYFIDKN
-2086 KRNIIVAFRGS
+2086 KKNIIVAFRGS
-2097 DEKPNR
+2097 DENPI
-2103 LLKFG
+2103 G
-2108 SLDNEAA
+2108 SLVNNEAV
-2115 WGNRLILNNTFL
+2115 WGNRLILNNTFS

-2193 NFNGPGFQHRDDSL
+2193 NFNGPGFRHRGDSL
-2207 QRATSKGKM
+2207 DRATTKGKM

-2224 LDFGNSFATIGPM
+2224 IDFFNGIATIGKM

-2242 VPYKKETIN
+2242 LPYKKTIN
-2251 NPEVEVHNLT
+2251 NPDVEVHNLT
-2261 SFFYTLDQGYRSSK
+2261 SFFYTLDRGYRSSK
-2275 SRFRDSG
+2275 ARFIG
-2282 NYSLITDVVEVKN
+2282 NYPLINDVVEVKD
-2295 YLLTLPESPNY
+2295 YLLTLPESLNY

-2311 GTIINSVTS
+2311 GTVINSITS
-2320 KALSGAQVTVYYKD
+2320 KTLSGVQVTVYYKD
-2334 ANGNEKVWNADDYS
+2334 ADGKEKVWNADDYS

-2356 VNGEYA
+2356 INGEYA

-2371 VKVSKEGYVSSESD
+2371 VKVSKEGYDSSESD

-2402 HTYSLTYNLDG
+2402 HTYALTYDLGG
-2413 GSVTRDLPTTYQTDV
+2413 GSVTRALPSTYQTDV
-2428 EVPLVSPTRSG
+2428 EIPLGSPARSG
-2439 YIFEGWYDNSDFIGN
+2439 YIFEGWYDNPDFIGN

-2499 SLDAGKVREVA
+2499 SLEAGKIREVA
-2510 AINGQVLVEITEI
+2510 AINGKVLVEITDV
-2523 YVDGKLQSSTEKEL
+2523 YVNGELQSSTEREL

-2575 VRQESRVLKTDK
+2575 VRQESRALKIDK
-2587 VEYVND
+2587 VEYVD
-2593 ASLDAG
+2593 DSSLDVG
-2599 KIREIAAVDGQ
+2599 KVREVAAINGK
-2610 VLVEITEIYVNGE
+2610 VLVEITDIYVNSE
-2623 LQSSTEKELS
+2623 LQLSTERELS
-2633 RIEPQAKK
+2633 RIEPQSKK

-2650 QVPDVAPIEQNKPE
+2650 H
-2664 AIIETKVRQESRV
+2664 
-2677 LKTDKVEYVNDASLD
+2677 
-2692 AGKIREIAAVDGQV
+2692 
-2706 LVEITE
+2706 
-2712 IYVNGELQ
+2712 
-2720 SSTEKELSR
+2720 
-2729 IEPQAKKVYRGTKQV
+2729 
-2744 SQVPDVAPI
+2744 VPDVAPI

-2765 EHQGVSTVI
+2765 EHPGASIVI

-2803 LPNTSSEYGYGFEWA
+2803 LPNTSSEYGYGFELA

>member
-14 QWVTVAGTVLVGACM
+14 QWVTVAGTVLVGAYM

-37 ADEASNNVPTITE
+37 ADETSNNVPTITE

-69 SIENSSN
+69 SIESSSN
-76 TISEVTSSEKAI
+76 TNSEVTSSEKGI
-88 DTEEHKTNFS
+88 VTEEHKTNFS
-98 VSEQANPETGKSS
+98 VSEQVNPEIGKSS

-130 TSKEDANRTL
+130 STKEDANITL
-140 DNSIGDDRASVL
+140 DNSKGEDRASVL

-189 EGMTAIDNNAFKN
+189 EGMTVIDNNAFKN

-212 STLKSIGISAFEG
+212 STLKSIGMSAFEG

-243 AFANIKTLTEI
+243 AFANIKTLTEV

-261 SASYAFYGDVNLK
+261 TASHAFYGDINLK
-274 KVIFEDG
+274 KVNFEDG
-281 IVTIPPRV
+281 IVTIPSGI
-289 LHNTGIEE
+289 LYNTGLEE

-302 SVKTIGSYAFSNSKS
+302 SVKAIGSYAFSNNKS

-339 KLSVVELPET
+339 KLSVVELPKT
-349 LTEISRYV
+349 LTEISRYA

-385 LTSIELPKELTGI
+385 LTSIELPKELTEIGRS
-398 ENWAFRG
+398 AFSG
-405 THLSAIYLPR
+405 THLSEIYFPK
-415 KLNYLGINAFSDIGT
+415 KLNYLGINAFSNIDT
-430 LKEVT
+430 LKKVT
-435 VTSNINNGWD
+435 VTSDINKSWD
-445 YWGAPFY
+445 DWYWEGLFDG
-452 SSPLTTV
+452 SPLTTV
-459 AIEEGV
+459 VIEEGV
-465 TEIADRM
+465 TKIPAKM
-472 FYNQKGIMNINFPST
+472 FYNQQGIVNINFPST
-487 MKEIGAN
+487 MKEIASY
-494 AFEGTSLKTVLFP
+494 AFGKTSLKKVLLP
-507 STVEYIGDHAFGD
+507 SALENIGERAFGD
-520 IVTLTSIDVGSDLVT
+520 IETLTSIDVGSNLVT
-535 GKNAFYGS
+535 GKNAFNGS

-581 KDAFSS
+581 EDAFSS

-593 ILLPSTLKTI
+593 ITLPSTLKTI

-618 PASMKTIPKS
+618 PASMKTIPEG

-668 KIGRGAFKNSNLE
+668 KIGRGAFMNSNLE

-688 LEEIAEE
+688 LEEIAEK
-695 AFSYNKLSAVTLPTY
+695 AFFNNKLSAVTLPTY
-710 LKTLGDHAFSNNNL
+710 LKTLGDYAFSNNNL

-737 IAFVDNSELSKITFS
+737 TAFVDNSELSKITFS
-752 EGLKEIRGD
+752 EGLKEIT
-761 SYSGPSAFSGTSI
+761 SAFSGTSI

-787 DGAFYDLKG
+787 DRAFYNLKS

-831 GRYAFSGT
+831 GWYAFSGT

-850 ETIGDHAFSIESL
+850 ETIGNHAFSIESL

-875 ANYSYNTSYIYN
+875 TSSYSTRYIYHA
-887 RSWNSVEW
+887 SWKSVEW
-895 GQGYNAIFSG
+895 GEYYNAIFSG

-923 ELFRGTGINK
+923 GLFKETGINK

-939 VTRIGSAAFANSDL
+939 VTKIGSSAFANSDL

-990 AFDSVE
+990 AFDSVK
-996 TLDKVTLP
+996 TLDKVILP
-1004 ANLKEISS
+1004 TNLKEISS

-1019 IAKITIPES
+1019 ISKITIPES

-1083 IATLASVNIPLSL
+1083 IANLVSVNIPLSL

-1145 YAFAQND
+1145 NAFAQND

-1159 NNALETIDERAFA
+1159 NNALETIDDRAFA
-1172 NANFKHVKLP
+1172 NANLKHVKLP

-1195 NHSLKEVIFPKQ
+1195 NHSLTEVIFSKK
-1207 LRAISENAFANTGLT
+1207 LRNISENAFANTGLI

-1229 IEEIN
+1229 IEEIH

-1261 GNQLKMIELPAS
+1261 GNQLKVIELPAS
-1273 LQYLGRSA
+1273 LQYLGSSA

-1290 VKIKSNIELDRYY
+1290 VKIKSNIELDKYY

-1310 FTYQNYYGDEI
+1310 FSYRDYYSDEI

-1348 TPIKSVTFKDNIN
+1348 TPVKSVTFKDNIN
-1361 LTEIGSHAFDG
+1361 LTEIGNHAFDG

-1383 VETLGEY
+1383 VETLGEF

-1454 GKYAFRNNKSIA
+1454 GKYAFRNNKSTA
-1466 ISFDGPQE
+1466 ISFEGPQE

-1487 IDSRAFESTDIGYYD
+1487 IDSRAFESTEIDYYD

-1538 EGNKGMKLLVIPN
+1538 EGNKGMKLLVIPD

-1606 NGFKTVA
+1606 NGFKTIA

-1619 HYNDSIVTRGH
+1619 HYNDSIVIRGH

-1650 ELKTAGRNITD
+1650 ELKTAGRNISD

-1691 KNVLTLKDINSLKGT
+1691 KNVLTLKNINSLKGT

-1772 TKIKLAVFDS
+1772 TKIKLFVKDS

-1810 DENSLRKIVLTVISE
+1810 DEKSLRNILLTVYSE

-1838 LYQSSAPRLKSFIM
+1838 LYHSSAPRLKSFIM

-1873 PGEEFEFEVEL
+1873 PGEKFEFEVEL

-1890 SGVSIKTS
+1890 SRVSIKTS
-1898 RNNKDGF
+1898 RNNKDG
-1905 VHLSRQSN
+1905 VIHLSRQSN
-1913 PHLFKYKG
+1913 PHLFKYEG

-1941 ETLNNRDSD
+1941 ETVTNRDSD
-1950 GDGLIDSDKLKETD
+1950 GDGLIDSDKVKETD
-1964 KVVISNYNPII
+1964 KFVISEDNPVI
-1975 ADKHNNS
+1975 ADTNNDN

-1997 YLSPKDLEK
+1997 YLSPKELEG
-2006 LLPKNGETGV
+2006 LLPKNGETGL
-2016 SHFNFDEL
+2016 SSFNFDSL
-2024 NADNKPKH
+2024 NGDKKPSY
-2032 QFYDLNIKST
+2032 QFYDLDIKST
-2042 DRSLFSNW
+2042 DKRLFSNW
-2050 IFVNQLENAYK
+2050 IFVKQLQNAFK
-2061 EPEIRGNDKD
+2061 EPEIAGDD
-2071 VGLYHATVSYFIDKN
+2071 QFVSDYHSTVSYFIDKN
-2086 KRNIIVAFRGS
+2086 KKNIIVAFRGS
-2097 DEKPNR
+2097 EEKSD
-2103 LLKFG
+2103 
-2108 SLDNEAA
+2108 SLFQDFPDNEAV
-2115 WGNRLILNNTFL
+2115 WGNRLILN

-2144 DEIRINYPHIENLYI
+2144 EEIRLNYPHFENIYI

-2193 NFNGPGFQHRDDSL
+2193 NFNGPGFTNRQDSL
-2207 QRATSKGKM
+2207 DRATTKGKM
-2216 FTRYLVDE
+2216 FTRYLVDKID
-2224 LDFGNSFATIGPM
+2224 LINGGATIGQM

-2242 VPYKKETIN
+2242 VPYKKTIN
-2251 NPEVEVHNLT
+2251 NPDVSVHNLT
-2261 SFFYTLDQGYRSSK
+2261 SFFYTLDRGYRSSK
-2275 SRFRDSG
+2275 LRFRDSG
-2282 NYSLITDVVEVKN
+2282 NYPLITDLVEVKN

-2320 KALSGAQVTVYYKD
+2320 KALSGAKVTVYFKD
-2334 ANGNEKVWNADDYS
+2334 ANGKEKVWNADDYS

-2356 VNGEYA
+2356 VNGEFA

-2371 VKVSKEGYVSSESD
+2371 VKVSKEGYISSESD

-2413 GSVTRDLPTTYQTDV
+2413 GSVARDLPSTYQTDV
-2428 EVPLVSPTRSG
+2428 EIPLGSPARSG
-2439 YIFEGWYDNSDFIGN
+2439 YIFEGWYDNPDFIGN

-2485 RVITTDKVEYVDDA
+2485 RIITTDKVEYVDDA
-2499 SLDAGKVREVA
+2499 SLEAGKIREVA
-2510 AINGQVLVEITEI
+2510 AINGKVLVEITDV
-2523 YVDGKLQSSTEKEL
+2523 YVNGELQSSTEREL

-2575 VRQESRVLKTDK
+2575 VRQESRALKTDK
-2587 VEYVND
+2587 VEYVD
-2593 ASLDAG
+2593 DSSLDVG
-2599 KIREIAAVDGQ
+2599 KVREVAAINGK
-2610 VLVEITEIYVNGE
+2610 VLVEITDVYVNGE
-2623 LQSSTEKELS
+2623 LQSSTERELS
-2633 RIEPQAKK
+2633 RIEPQSKK

-2650 QVPDVAPIEQNKPE
+2650 H
-2664 AIIETKVRQESRV
+2664 
-2677 LKTDKVEYVNDASLD
+2677 
-2692 AGKIREIAAVDGQV
+2692 
-2706 LVEITE
+2706 
-2712 IYVNGELQ
+2712 
-2720 SSTEKELSR
+2720 
-2729 IEPQAKKVYRGTKQV
+2729 
-2744 SQVPDVAPI
+2744 VPDVAPI

-2765 EHQGVSTVI
+2765 EHPESSIVI

-2803 LPNTSSEYGYGFEWA
+2803 LPNTSSEYSYGFELA

>member
-14 QWVTVAGTVLVGACM
+14 QWVTVAGTVLVGAYM

-37 ADEASNNVPTITE
+37 ADETSNNVPTITE
-50 NSTVTET
+50 NSTVTKT

-69 SIENSSN
+69 SIESSSN
-76 TISEVTSSEKAI
+76 TNGEVTSSEKGI
-88 DTEEHKTNFS
+88 VTEEHKTNFS
-98 VSEQANPETGKSS
+98 VSEQVNPETGTSS
-111 PSEDVTALVANN
+111 PSAEVTALVANN

-130 TSKEDANRTL
+130 TSKEDANITL
-140 DNSIGDDRASVL
+140 GNSIGEDRASVL

-189 EGMTAIDNNAFKN
+189 EGMTVIDSNAFKN

-212 STLKSIGISAFEG
+212 STLKSIGTSAFEG

-235 SLTYIGEN
+235 SLTYIGKN
-243 AFANIKTLTEI
+243 AFANIKTLTEVI
-254 TIPKSVE
+254 IPKSVE

-349 LTEISRYV
+349 LTEISSYV

-371 GITNIGTGAFEHSG
+371 GITNIRDGAFTNSG
-385 LTSIELPKELTGI
+385 LISITLPKELTGI
-398 ENWAFRG
+398 GRSAFSG
-405 THLSAIYLPR
+405 THLSEIYFP
-415 KLNYLGINAFSDIGT
+415 KQLNYLGINAFSYIDT
-430 LKEVT
+430 LKKVT
-435 VTSNINNGWD
+435 VTSDINKSWDGWFWEGFFD
-445 YWGAPFY
+445 A
-452 SSPLTTV
+452 SPLTTV
-459 AIEEGV
+459 VIEEGV
-465 TEIADRM
+465 TKIPAKM
-472 FYNQKGIMNINFPST
+472 FYNRQGIMNINFPST
-487 MKEIGAN
+487 MKEIASY
-494 AFEGTSLKTVLFP
+494 AFGKTSLKKVLLP
-507 STVEYIGDHAFGD
+507 SALENIGERAFGD
-520 IVTLTSIDVGSDLVT
+520 IETLTSIDVGSNLVT
-535 GKNAFYGS
+535 GKNAFNGS

-581 KDAFSS
+581 EDAFSS

-593 ILLPSTLKTI
+593 LILPSTLKTI

-618 PASMKTIPKS
+618 PASMKTIPEG

-668 KIGRGAFKNSNLE
+668 KIGRGAFMNSNLE

-688 LEEIAEE
+688 LEEIAEK
-695 AFSYNKLSAVTLPTY
+695 AFFNNKLSAVTLPTY
-710 LKTLGDHAFSNNNL
+710 LKTLGDYAFSNNNL

-737 IAFVDNSELSKITFS
+737 TAFVDNSELSKITFS
-752 EGLKEIRGD
+752 EGLKEIT
-761 SYSGPSAFSGTSI
+761 SAFSGTSI

-787 DGAFYDLKG
+787 NGAFYNLKG

-808 IGNEAFYNTG
+808 IGDEAFYNTG
-818 LTSIDLPANLKTI
+818 LTSIDLPANLKII

-850 ETIGDHAFSIESL
+850 ETIGNHAFSIESL

-875 ANYSYNTSYIYN
+875 TSSYNTSYIYN
-887 RSWNSVEW
+887 GSWKSVEW
-895 GQGYNAIFSG
+895 GEYYNAIFSG

-915 DGISEIIS
+915 DGISDIIS
-923 ELFRGTGINK
+923 GLFKETGINK

-939 VTRIGSAAFANSDL
+939 VTKIGSSAFANSDL

-990 AFDSVE
+990 AFDSVK
-996 TLDKVTLP
+996 TLDKVILP
-1004 ANLKEISS
+1004 TNLKEISS

-1083 IATLASVNIPLSL
+1083 IANLVSVNIPLSL

-1145 YAFAQND
+1145 NAFAQND

-1159 NNALETIDERAFA
+1159 NNALETIDDRAFA
-1172 NANFKHVKLP
+1172 NANLKHVKLP

-1195 NHSLKEVIFPKQ
+1195 NHSLTEVIFSKK
-1207 LRAISENAFANTGLT
+1207 LRNISENAFANTGLT

-1229 IEEIN
+1229 IEEIY

-1261 GNQLKMIELPAS
+1261 GNQLKVIELPAS
-1273 LQYLGRSA
+1273 LQYLGSSA

-1290 VKIKSNIELDRYY
+1290 VKIKSNVGHDKYY
-1303 DVNTISP
+1303 DDDTISP
-1310 FTYQNYYGDEI
+1310 FSYRDYYSDEI

-1348 TPIKSVTFKDNIN
+1348 TPVKSVTFKDNIN
-1361 LTEIGSHAFDG
+1361 LTEIGAHAFEG

-1383 VETLGEY
+1383 VETLGEF

-1454 GKYAFRNNKSIA
+1454 GKYAFRNNKSTA
-1466 ISFDGPQE
+1466 ISFEGHQE

-1487 IDSRAFESTDIGYYD
+1487 IDSRAFESTEIGYYD

-1538 EGNKGMKLLVIPN
+1538 EGNKGMKQLVIPD

-1573 ASVTNIGEN
+1573 ASVTKIGEK

-1593 VVGGSYAETYLKA
+1593 VVSGSYAETYLKA
-1606 NGFKTVA
+1606 NGFKTVEA
-1613 LGDDYK
+1613 GDEYK
-1619 HYNDSIVTRGH
+1619 HYNDSIVTKAILR
-1630 LLTTSQNLKF
+1630 TTSQNLKL
-1640 SGDLSLRLEY
+1640 SGNLSLRLEY
-1650 ELKTAGRNITD
+1650 ELKTAGRNISD

-1670 DKVSFNSANPIVKKG
+1670 DKISFNSANPIVKKG

-1691 KNVLTLKDINSLKGT
+1691 KNILTLKDINSLKGT

-1711 KTTAEELTYLDI
+1711 KTTAEELAYLDI
-1723 VAQIRYKE
+1723 VAQIRYNE

-1738 LLGHINEEMP
+1738 LLGHVNEEIP
-1748 YLTINVNDYI
+1748 YLTVNVNDYI
-1758 SSNSLTVSGKTKPN
+1758 SSNSLTVFGRTKPN
-1772 TKIKLAVFDS
+1772 TKVKFYVNHAYENIP
-1782 SERILE
+1782 E
-1788 TVSKEDG
+1788 TTSKEDG
-1795 SYSAVVPVDVSKLSS
+1795 SYRIVLPINVSQLSS
-1810 DENSLRKIVLTVISE
+1810 DYNSLNPIYLEVISE
-1825 ISRDNIIAKSKTI
+1825 ISPDNHLSKEKTI
-1838 LYQSSAPRLKSFIM
+1838 FYRSSAPRLKSFIM

-1873 PGEEFEFEVEL
+1873 PGEKFEFEVEL

-1890 SGVSIKTS
+1890 SRVSIKTS
-1898 RNNKDGF
+1898 RNNKDG
-1905 VHLSRQSN
+1905 VIHLSRQSN
-1913 PHLFKYKG
+1913 PHLFKYEG

-1941 ETLNNRDSD
+1941 ETLNSRDSD

-1997 YLSPKDLEK
+1997 YLSPKGLEG
-2006 LLPKNGETGV
+2006 LFPKNGETGV
-2016 SHFNFDEL
+2016 SYFNFDSL
-2024 NADNKPKH
+2024 NADKKPSY
-2032 QFYDLNIKST
+2032 QFFDLDIEST
-2042 DRSLFSNW
+2042 DKSLFSNW
-2050 IFVNQLENAYK
+2050 IFVKQLEIAFK
-2061 EPEIRGNDKD
+2061 EPEIAGDNPSP
-2071 VGLYHATVSYFIDKN
+2071 GEYHSTVSYFIDKN
-2086 KRNIIVAFRGS
+2086 KENIIVAFRGS
-2097 DEKPNR
+2097 EEKPNR
-2103 LLKFG
+2103 LIKIDPLG
-2108 SLDNEAA
+2108 IDNEAGF
-2115 WGNRLILNNTFL
+2115 GNIKIPL
-2127 GRNPQERAAK
+2127 GNSPQERAAK
-2137 YQIRKII
+2137 YQINKIM
-2144 DEIRINYPHIENLYI
+2144 EEVKLNYPNIENIYI
-2159 TGHSLGGYQAVNA
+2159 TGHSLGGYQAINA
-2172 GDWILEDDK
+2172 GDRILEDDN
-2181 LADIEAKLRRVV
+2181 LADIKNKLRRVV
-2193 NFNGPGFQHRDDSL
+2193 NFNGPGFNNQEAGLS
-2207 QRATSKGKM
+2207 RAIAQGNM
-2216 FTRYLVDE
+2216 FTRYLVDKIDTPNG
-2224 LDFGNSFATIGPM
+2224 LATIGQM

-2242 VPYKKETIN
+2242 VPYKKTIN
-2251 NPEVEVHNLT
+2251 NPDVSVHNLT
-2261 SFFYTLDQGYRSSK
+2261 SFFYTLDRGYRSSK
-2275 SRFRDSG
+2275 LRFRDSG
-2282 NYSLITDVVEVKN
+2282 NYPLITDLVEVKN

-2320 KALSGAQVTVYYKD
+2320 KALSGAKVTVYFKD
-2334 ANGNEKVWNADDYS
+2334 ANGKEKVWNADDYS

-2356 VNGEYA
+2356 VNGEFA

-2371 VKVSKEGYVSSESD
+2371 VKVSKEGYISSESD

-2402 HTYSLTYNLDG
+2402 KTYALTFNLGG
-2413 GSVTRDLPTTYQTDV
+2413 GSVTHDLPSTYQTDV
-2428 EVPLVSPTRSG
+2428 EVSLESPTRNG
-2439 YIFEGWYDNSDFIGN
+2439 YIFEGWYDNPDFIGN

-2499 SLDAGKVREVA
+2499 SLEAGKIREVA
-2510 AINGQVLVEITEI
+2510 AINGKVLVEITDV
-2523 YVDGKLQSSTEKEL
+2523 YVNGELQSSTEREL

-2575 VRQESRVLKTDK
+2575 VRQESRALKTDK
-2587 VEYVND
+2587 VEYVDDSSLDVGKVREVAAINGKVLVEITD
-2593 ASLDAG
+2593 IYVNSELQLSTERELSRIEPQAKKVYRGTKQVSHVPDVAPMENNKPEVIIETKVRQESRVLKTDKIEYVDDSSLDAG
-2599 KIREIAAVDGQ
+2599 KVREVVAINGK
-2610 VLVEITEIYVNGE
+2610 VLVEITDVYVNDE
-2623 LQSSTEKELS
+2623 LQLSTEKELS

-2650 QVPDVAPIEQNKPE
+2650 YVPDIAPIE
-2664 AIIETKVRQESRV
+2664 II
-2677 LKTDKVEYVNDASLD
+2677 
-2692 AGKIREIAAVDGQV
+2692 
-2706 LVEITE
+2706 
-2712 IYVNGELQ
+2712 
-2720 SSTEKELSR
+2720 
-2729 IEPQAKKVYRGTKQV
+2729 
-2744 SQVPDVAPI
+2744 
-2753 EVNRIERNNITK
+2753 RIERNNITK

-2774 NTKLEPVVM
+2774 NTKIEQVVM

-2790 LSSKETTIRTKGY
+2790 FSSKETTIRTKGY
-2803 LPNTSSEYGYGFEWA
+2803 LPNTSSEYGYGFELA

>member
-14 QWVTVAGTVLVGACM
+14 QWVTVAGTVLVGAYM

-37 ADEASNNVPTITE
+37 ADETSNNVPTITE
-50 NSTVTET
+50 NSTVTKT

-69 SIENSSN
+69 SIESSSN
-76 TISEVTSSEKAI
+76 TNGEVTSSEKGI
-88 DTEEHKTNFS
+88 VTEEHKTNFS
-98 VSEQANPETGKSS
+98 VSEQVNPETGTSS
-111 PSEDVTALVANN
+111 PSAEVTALVANN

-130 TSKEDANRTL
+130 TSKEDANITL
-140 DNSIGDDRASVL
+140 GNSIGEDRASVL

-189 EGMTAIDNNAFKN
+189 EGMTVIDSNAFKN

-212 STLKSIGISAFEG
+212 STLKSIGTSAFEG

-235 SLTYIGEN
+235 SLTYIGKN
-243 AFANIKTLTEI
+243 AFANIKTLTEVI
-254 TIPKSVE
+254 IPKSVE

-349 LTEISRYV
+349 LTEISSYV

-371 GITNIGTGAFEHSG
+371 GITNIRDGAFTNSG
-385 LTSIELPKELTGI
+385 LISITLPKELTGI
-398 ENWAFRG
+398 GRSAFSG
-405 THLSAIYLPR
+405 THLSEIYFP
-415 KLNYLGINAFSDIGT
+415 KQLNYLGINAFSYIDT
-430 LKEVT
+430 LKKVT
-435 VTSNINNGWD
+435 VTSDINKSWDGWFWEGFFD
-445 YWGAPFY
+445 A
-452 SSPLTTV
+452 SPLTTV
-459 AIEEGV
+459 VIEEGV
-465 TEIADRM
+465 TKIPAKM
-472 FYNQKGIMNINFPST
+472 FYNRQGIMNINFPST
-487 MKEIGAN
+487 MKEIASY
-494 AFEGTSLKTVLFP
+494 AFGKTSLKKVLLP
-507 STVEYIGDHAFGD
+507 SALENIGERAFGD
-520 IVTLTSIDVGSDLVT
+520 IETLTSIDVGSNLVT
-535 GKNAFYGS
+535 GKNAFNGS

-581 KDAFSS
+581 EDAFSS

-593 ILLPSTLKTI
+593 LILPSTLKTI

-618 PASMKTIPKS
+618 PASMKTIPEG

-668 KIGRGAFKNSNLE
+668 KIGRGAFMNSNLE

-688 LEEIAEE
+688 LEEIAEK
-695 AFSYNKLSAVTLPTY
+695 AFFNNKLSAVTLPTY
-710 LKTLGDHAFSNNNL
+710 LKTLGDYAFSNNNL

-737 IAFVDNSELSKITFS
+737 TAFVDNSELSKITFS
-752 EGLKEIRGD
+752 EGLKEIT
-761 SYSGPSAFSGTSI
+761 SAFSGTSI

-787 DGAFYDLKG
+787 NGAFYNLKG

-808 IGNEAFYNTG
+808 IGDEAFYNTG
-818 LTSIDLPANLKTI
+818 LTSIDLPANLKII

-850 ETIGDHAFSIESL
+850 ETIGNHAFSIESL

-875 ANYSYNTSYIYN
+875 TSSYNTSYIYN
-887 RSWNSVEW
+887 GSWKSVEW
-895 GQGYNAIFSG
+895 GEYYNAIFSG

-923 ELFRGTGINK
+923 GLFKETGINK

-939 VTRIGSAAFANSDL
+939 VTKIGSSAFANSDL

-990 AFDSVE
+990 AFDSVK
-996 TLDKVTLP
+996 TLDKVILP
-1004 ANLKEISS
+1004 TNLKEISS

-1083 IATLASVNIPLSL
+1083 IANLVSVNIPLSL

-1145 YAFAQND
+1145 NAFAQND

-1159 NNALETIDERAFA
+1159 NNALETIDDRAFA
-1172 NANFKHVKLP
+1172 NANLKHVKLP

-1195 NHSLKEVIFPKQ
+1195 NHSLTEVIFSKK
-1207 LRAISENAFANTGLT
+1207 LRNISENAFANTGLT

-1229 IEEIN
+1229 IEEIY

-1261 GNQLKMIELPAS
+1261 GNQLKVIELPAS
-1273 LQYLGRSA
+1273 LQYLGSSA

-1290 VKIKSNIELDRYY
+1290 VKIKSNVGHDKYY
-1303 DVNTISP
+1303 DDDTISP
-1310 FTYQNYYGDEI
+1310 FSYRDYYSDEI

-1348 TPIKSVTFKDNIN
+1348 TPVKSVTFKDNIN
-1361 LTEIGSHAFDG
+1361 LTEIGAHAFEG

-1383 VETLGEY
+1383 VETLGEF

-1454 GKYAFRNNKSIA
+1454 GKYAFRNNKSTA
-1466 ISFDGPQE
+1466 ISFEGHQE

-1487 IDSRAFESTDIGYYD
+1487 IDSRAFESTEIGYYD

-1538 EGNKGMKLLVIPN
+1538 EGNKGMKQLVIPD

-1573 ASVTNIGEN
+1573 ASVTKIGEK

-1593 VVGGSYAETYLKA
+1593 VVSGSYAETYLKA
-1606 NGFKTVA
+1606 NGFKTVEA
-1613 LGDDYK
+1613 GDEYK
-1619 HYNDSIVTRGH
+1619 HYNDSIVTKAILR
-1630 LLTTSQNLKF
+1630 TTSQNLKL
-1640 SGDLSLRLEY
+1640 SGNLSLRLEY
-1650 ELKTAGRNITD
+1650 ELKTAGRNISD

-1670 DKVSFNSANPIVKKG
+1670 DKISFNSANPIVKKG

-1691 KNVLTLKDINSLKGT
+1691 KNILTLKDINSLKGT

-1711 KTTAEELTYLDI
+1711 KTTAEELAYLDI
-1723 VAQIRYKE
+1723 VAQIRYNE

-1738 LLGHINEEMP
+1738 LLGHVNEEIP
-1748 YLTINVNDYI
+1748 YLTVNVNDYI
-1758 SSNSLTVSGKTKPN
+1758 SSNSLTVFGRTKPN
-1772 TKIKLAVFDS
+1772 TKVKFYVNHAYENIP
-1782 SERILE
+1782 E
-1788 TVSKEDG
+1788 TTSKEDG
-1795 SYSAVVPVDVSKLSS
+1795 SYRIVLPINVSQFSS
-1810 DENSLRKIVLTVISE
+1810 DYNSSNPIYLEVISE
-1825 ISRDNIIAKSKTI
+1825 ISPDNHLSKEKTI
-1838 LYQSSAPRLKSFIM
+1838 FYRSSAPRLKSFIM

-1873 PGEEFEFEVEL
+1873 PGEKFEFEVEL

-1890 SGVSIKTS
+1890 SGVSINTS
-1898 RNNKDGF
+1898 RNNKDG
-1905 VHLSRQSN
+1905 VIHLSRQSS
-1913 PHLFKYKG
+1913 PHLFKYEG

-1941 ETLNNRDSD
+1941 ETLNSRDSD

-2024 NADNKPKH
+2024 NAENKPKH

-2050 IFVNQLENAYK
+2050 IFVNQLENAFK
-2061 EPEIRGNDKD
+2061 EPEIAGDD
-2071 VGLYHATVSYFIDKN
+2071 GFVGDYHSTVSYFIDKN
-2086 KRNIIVAFRGS
+2086 KKNIIVAFRGS
-2097 DEKPNR
+2097 DENPI
-2103 LLKFG
+2103 G
-2108 SLDNEAA
+2108 SLVNNEAV
-2115 WGNRLILNNTFL
+2115 WGNRLILNNTFS

-2193 NFNGPGFQHRDDSL
+2193 NFNGPGFRHRGDSL
-2207 QRATSKGKM
+2207 DRATTKGKM

-2224 LDFGNSFATIGPM
+2224 IDFFNGIATIGKM

-2242 VPYKKETIN
+2242 LPYKKTIN
-2251 NPEVEVHNLT
+2251 NPDVEVHNLT
-2261 SFFYTLDQGYRSSK
+2261 SFFYTLDRGYRSSK
-2275 SRFRDSG
+2275 ARFIG
-2282 NYSLITDVVEVKN
+2282 NYPLINDVVEVKD
-2295 YLLTLPESPNY
+2295 YLLTLPESLNY

-2311 GTIINSVTS
+2311 GTVINSITS
-2320 KALSGAQVTVYYKD
+2320 KTLSGVQVTVYYKD
-2334 ANGNEKVWNADDYS
+2334 ADGKEKVWNADDYS

-2356 VNGEYA
+2356 INGEYA

-2371 VKVSKEGYVSSESD
+2371 VKVSKEGYDSSESD

-2402 HTYSLTYNLDG
+2402 HTYALTYDLGG
-2413 GSVTRDLPTTYQTDV
+2413 GSVTRALPSTYQTDV
-2428 EVPLVSPTRSG
+2428 EIPLGSPARSG
-2439 YIFEGWYDNSDFIGN
+2439 YIFEGWYDNPDFIGN

-2499 SLDAGKVREVA
+2499 SLEAGKIREVA
-2510 AINGQVLVEITEI
+2510 AINGKVLVEITDV
-2523 YVDGKLQSSTEKEL
+2523 YVNGELQSSTEREL

-2575 VRQESRVLKTDK
+2575 VRQESRALKIDKVEYVDDSSLDVGKVREVAAINGKVLVEITDIYVNSELQLSTERELSRIEPQAKKVYRGTKQVSHVPDVAPMENNKPEAIIETKVRQESRVLKTDK
-2587 VEYVND
+2587 IEYVD
-2593 ASLDAG
+2593 DSSLDAG
-2599 KIREIAAVDGQ
+2599 KVREVVAINGK
-2610 VLVEITEIYVNGE
+2610 VLVEITDVYVNDE
-2623 LQSSTEKELS
+2623 LQLSTEKELS

-2650 QVPDVAPIEQNKPE
+2650 YVPDIAPIE
-2664 AIIETKVRQESRV
+2664 II
-2677 LKTDKVEYVNDASLD
+2677 
-2692 AGKIREIAAVDGQV
+2692 
-2706 LVEITE
+2706 
-2712 IYVNGELQ
+2712 
-2720 SSTEKELSR
+2720 
-2729 IEPQAKKVYRGTKQV
+2729 
-2744 SQVPDVAPI
+2744 
-2753 EVNRIERNNITK
+2753 RIERNNITK

-2774 NTKLEPVVM
+2774 NTKIEQVVM

-2790 LSSKETTIRTKGY
+2790 FSSKETTIRTKGY
-2803 LPNTSSEYGYGFEWA
+2803 LPNTSSEYGYGFELA

>member
-57 VTSGYSDVVLPH
+57 VPSGYSDVVLPH
-69 SIENSSN
+69 SIESSSN
-76 TISEVTSSEKAI
+76 TNSEVTSSEKGI
-88 DTEEHKTNFS
+88 VTEEHKTNFS
-98 VSEQANPETGKSS
+98 VSEQVNPETGTSS
-111 PSEDVTALVANN
+111 PSADVTALVANN

-130 TSKEDANRTL
+130 STKEDTNITF
-140 DNSIGDDRASVL
+140 DSSIGEDRASVL

-174 FEELNASGASRIEIP
+174 YEELNASGASRIEIP
-189 EGMTAIDNNAFKN
+189 EGMTVIDNNAFKN

-349 LTEISRYV
+349 LTEISSYV
-357 FSDTPS
+357 FSDTSS

-371 GITNIGTGAFEHSG
+371 SITNIREGAFTNSG
-385 LTSIELPKELTGI
+385 LKSITLPKELTEIGRS
-398 ENWAFRG
+398 AFSG
-405 THLSAIYLPR
+405 THLSEIYFP
-415 KLNYLGINAFSDIGT
+415 KQLNYLGINAFSYIDT
-430 LKEVT
+430 LKKVT
-435 VTSNINNGWD
+435 VTSDINKSWDGWFWEGFFD
-445 YWGAPFY
+445 A
-452 SSPLTTV
+452 SPLTTV
-459 AIEEGV
+459 VIEEGV
-465 TEIADRM
+465 TKIPARM
-472 FYNQKGIMNINFPST
+472 FYNRQGIMNINFPST
-487 MKEIGAN
+487 MKEIARS
-494 AFEGTSLKTVLFP
+494 AFEKTSLKKVLLP
-507 STVEYIGDHAFGD
+507 SAVENIGEHAFGD
-520 IVTLTSIDVGSDLVT
+520 IETLTSIDVGSNLVT

-563 ANTGI
+563 VNTGI

-593 ILLPSTLKTI
+593 IILPSTLKTI

-618 PASMKTIPKS
+618 PASMKTIPKG
-628 ILENTQVEKIVLSE
+628 ILENTQVEKIVISE

-737 IAFVDNSELSKITFS
+737 TAFVDNSELSKITFS
-752 EGLKEIRGD
+752 EGLKEIRGA
-761 SYSGPSAFSGTSI
+761 SYSSPSAFSGTSI

-868 PKSLKSV
+868 PKSLKSA

-887 RSWNSVEW
+887 RTWNSVGW
-895 GQGYNAIFSG
+895 GEGIFSG
-905 DKNLKTVTFE
+905 AKNLKTVTFE

-923 ELFRGTGINK
+923 ELFSGTGIKK

-939 VTRIGSAAFANSDL
+939 VTKIYSAAFANSDL

-958 PSSLSEIQDFAFANT
+958 PPSLSEIQDFAFANT

-1019 IAKITIPES
+1019 IANITIPES
-1028 VSSIGGIAFAD
+1028 VLSIGGIAFAD

-1083 IATLASVNIPLSL
+1083 IATLVSVNIPLSL

-1152 YLSEIVL
+1152 YLSEIIL

-1172 NANFKHVKLP
+1172 NANLKHVKLP

-1195 NHSLKEVIFPKQ
+1195 NHSLTEVIFSKK
-1207 LRAISENAFANTGLT
+1207 LREISENAFANTGLT

-1229 IEEIN
+1229 IEEIY

-1261 GNQLKMIELPAS
+1261 GNQLKVIELPAS
-1273 LQYLGRSA
+1273 LQYLGSSA

-1290 VKIKSNIELDRYY
+1290 VKIKSNVDLDKYY
-1303 DVNTISP
+1303 DVDTISP
-1310 FTYQNYYGDEI
+1310 FSYRDYYSDEI

-1348 TPIKSVTFKDNIN
+1348 TPVKSVTFKDNIN
-1361 LTEIGSHAFDG
+1361 LTEIGAHAFDG

-1383 VETLGEY
+1383 VETLGEF

-1454 GKYAFRNNKSIA
+1454 GKYAFRNNKSTA
-1466 ISFDGPQE
+1466 ISFEGPQE

-1487 IDSRAFESTDIGYYD
+1487 IDSRAFESTEIDYYD
-1502 IPDTVSEIGDGAFR
+1502 IPDTVNEIGDGAFR

-1538 EGNKGMKLLVIPN
+1538 EGNKGMKLLVIPD

-1650 ELKTAGRNITD
+1650 ELKTAGRNISD

-1670 DKVSFNSANPIVKKG
+1670 DKISFNSANPIVKKG

-1691 KNVLTLKDINSLKGT
+1691 KNVLTLKNINSLKGT

-1738 LLGHINEEMP
+1738 LLGHVNEEMP

-1758 SSNSLTVSGKTKPN
+1758 SSDSLTVSGKTKPN
-1772 TKIKLAVFDS
+1772 TKIKLDIKDS

-1795 SYSAVVPVDVSKLSS
+1795 SYIAVVPVDVSKLSS
-1810 DENSLRKIVLTVISE
+1810 DGNSLRKILLTVISE

-1873 PGEEFEFEVEL
+1873 PGEKFEFEVEL

-1898 RNNKDGF
+1898 RNNKDG
-1905 VHLSRQSN
+1905 VIHLSRQSN
-1913 PHLFKYKG
+1913 PHLFKYEG

-1941 ETLNNRDSD
+1941 ETLNSRDSD

-2024 NADNKPKH
+2024 NADNKPKY
-2032 QFYDLNIKST
+2032 QFYDLNLVST
-2042 DRSLFSNW
+2042 DRGLFSNW
-2050 IFVNQLENAYK
+2050 IFVNQLENAFK
-2061 EPEIRGNDKD
+2061 EPEIAGNNIWP
-2071 VGLYHATVSYFIDKN
+2071 GEYHSTVSYFIDKD
-2086 KRNIIVAFRGS
+2086 KKNIVVAFRGS
-2097 DEKPNR
+2097 EEE
-2103 LLKFG
+2103 
-2108 SLDNEAA
+2108 NEALF
-2115 WGNRLILNNTFL
+2115 GNRYVPFEK
-2127 GRNPQERAAK
+2127 NPQERAAK

-2193 NFNGPGFQHRDDSL
+2193 NFNGPGFNNQTAGFS
-2207 QRATSKGKM
+2207 RAIAKGNM

-2224 LDFGNSFATIGPM
+2224 INLLNGGATIGQM
-2237 PNDVK
+2237 TNDVK
-2242 VPYKKETIN
+2242 VPYKKTIHHIDN
-2251 NPEVEVHNLT
+2251 RQFGVDISVHNLT
-2261 SFFYTLDQGYRSSK
+2261 SFFYTLDRGYRSSK
-2275 SRFRDSG
+2275 SRFSDSG
-2282 NYSLITDVVEVKN
+2282 NYPLVTDVVEVKN

-2320 KALSGAQVTVYYKD
+2320 KVLSGAQVTVYFKD
-2334 ANGNEKVWNADDYS
+2334 ANGKEKVWNADGYS

-2402 HTYSLTYNLDG
+2402 HTYSLNYNLGG
-2413 GSVTRDLPTTYQTDV
+2413 GSVTRDLPSTYQTDV
-2428 EVPLVSPTRSG
+2428 EVSLVSPTRSG
-2439 YIFEGWYDNSDFIGN
+2439 YIFEGWYDNPDFIGN

-2472 WALARQVKTRQES
+2472 WALAKQVKTRQES
-2485 RVITTDKVEYVDDA
+2485 RVITTDKVEYVDD
-2499 SLDAGKVREVA
+2499 SNLDAGKIREVA
-2510 AINGQVLVEITEI
+2510 AINGKILVEITDV
-2523 YVDGKLQSSTEKEL
+2523 YVNGKLQSSTEKEL
-2537 SRIEPQAKKVYR
+2537 SRIEPQSKKVYR
-2549 GTKQVSQVPDVA
+2549 GTKQVSHVPDVA
-2561 PIEQNKPEAIIETK
+2561 PIEHNKPEAIIETKVRQESRALKTDKVEYGDDSSLDVGKIREVAAVDGQVLVEITDIYVNGKLQSSTEKELSRIEPQSKKVYRGTKQVSHVPDVAPMEHNKPEAIIETK

-2587 VEYVND
+2587 IEYVD
-2593 ASLDAG
+2593 DSSLDAG
-2599 KIREIAAVDGQ
+2599 KVREIAAVDGK
-2610 VLVEITEIYVNGE
+2610 VLVEITDVYVNGE
-2623 LQSSTEKELS
+2623 LQSSIERELS
-2633 RIEPQAKK
+2633 RIEPQSKK
-2641 VYRGTKQVS
+2641 IYRGTKQVS
-2650 QVPDVAPIEQNKPE
+2650 HVSDVAPIEIN
-2664 AIIETKVRQESRV
+2664 S
-2677 LKTDKVEYVNDASLD
+2677 
-2692 AGKIREIAAVDGQV
+2692 
-2706 LVEITE
+2706 
-2712 IYVNGELQ
+2712 
-2720 SSTEKELSR
+2720 
-2729 IEPQAKKVYRGTKQV
+2729 
-2744 SQVPDVAPI
+2744 
-2753 EVNRIERNNITK
+2753 IERNNITK
-2765 EHQGVSTVI
+2765 EHQGGSTVI

-2783 NQSSSEP
+2783 NQSYSEP
-2790 LSSKETTIRTKGY
+2790 LSSKETTIRMKGY
-2803 LPNTSSEYGYGFEWA
+2803 LPNTSSEYGYSLELA

>member
-14 QWVTVAGTVLVGACM
+14 QWVTVAGTVLVGAYM

-37 ADEASNNVPTITE
+37 ADETSNNVPTITE
-50 NSTVTET
+50 NSTVTKT

-69 SIENSSN
+69 SIESSSN
-76 TISEVTSSEKAI
+76 TNGEVTSSEKGI
-88 DTEEHKTNFS
+88 VTEEHKTNFS
-98 VSEQANPETGKSS
+98 VSEQVNPETGTSS
-111 PSEDVTALVANN
+111 PSAEVTALVANN

-130 TSKEDANRTL
+130 TSKEDANITL
-140 DNSIGDDRASVL
+140 GNSIGEDRASVL

-189 EGMTAIDNNAFKN
+189 EGMTVIDSNAFKN

-212 STLKSIGISAFEG
+212 STLKSIGTSAFEG

-235 SLTYIGEN
+235 SLTYIGKN
-243 AFANIKTLTEI
+243 AFANIKTLTEVI
-254 TIPKSVE
+254 IPKSVE

-349 LTEISRYV
+349 LTEISSYV

-371 GITNIGTGAFEHSG
+371 GITNIRDGAFTNSG
-385 LTSIELPKELTGI
+385 LISITLPKELTGI
-398 ENWAFRG
+398 GRSAFSG
-405 THLSAIYLPR
+405 THLSEIYFP
-415 KLNYLGINAFSDIGT
+415 KQLNYLGINAFSYIDT
-430 LKEVT
+430 LKKVT
-435 VTSNINNGWD
+435 VTSDINKSWDGWFWEGFFD
-445 YWGAPFY
+445 A
-452 SSPLTTV
+452 SPLTTV
-459 AIEEGV
+459 VIEEGV
-465 TEIADRM
+465 TKIPAKM
-472 FYNQKGIMNINFPST
+472 FYNRQGIMNINFPST
-487 MKEIGAN
+487 MKEIASY
-494 AFEGTSLKTVLFP
+494 AFGKTSLKKVLLP
-507 STVEYIGDHAFGD
+507 SALENIGERAFGD
-520 IVTLTSIDVGSDLVT
+520 IETLTSIDVGSNLVT
-535 GKNAFYGS
+535 GKNAFNGS

-581 KDAFSS
+581 EDAFSS

-593 ILLPSTLKTI
+593 LILPSTLKTI

-618 PASMKTIPKS
+618 PASMKTIPEG

-668 KIGRGAFKNSNLE
+668 KIGRGAFMNSNLE

-688 LEEIAEE
+688 LEEIAEK
-695 AFSYNKLSAVTLPTY
+695 AFFNNKLSAVTLPTY
-710 LKTLGDHAFSNNNL
+710 LKTLGDYAFSNNNL

-737 IAFVDNSELSKITFS
+737 TAFVDNSELSKITFS
-752 EGLKEIRGD
+752 EGLKEIT
-761 SYSGPSAFSGTSI
+761 SAFSGTSI

-787 DGAFYDLKG
+787 NGAFYNLKG

-808 IGNEAFYNTG
+808 IGDEAFYNTG
-818 LTSIDLPANLKTI
+818 LTSIDLPANLKII

-850 ETIGDHAFSIESL
+850 ETIGNHAFSIESL

-875 ANYSYNTSYIYN
+875 TSSYNTSYIYN
-887 RSWNSVEW
+887 GSWKSVEW
-895 GQGYNAIFSG
+895 GEYYNAIFSG

-923 ELFRGTGINK
+923 GLFKETGINK

-939 VTRIGSAAFANSDL
+939 VTKIGSSAFANSDL

-990 AFDSVE
+990 AFDSVK
-996 TLDKVTLP
+996 TLDKVILP
-1004 ANLKEISS
+1004 TNLKEISS

-1083 IATLASVNIPLSL
+1083 IANLVSVNIPLSL

-1145 YAFAQND
+1145 NAFAQND

-1159 NNALETIDERAFA
+1159 NNALETIDDRAFA
-1172 NANFKHVKLP
+1172 NANLKHVKLP

-1195 NHSLKEVIFPKQ
+1195 NHSLTEVIFSKK
-1207 LRAISENAFANTGLT
+1207 LRNISENAFANTGLT

-1229 IEEIN
+1229 IEEIY

-1261 GNQLKMIELPAS
+1261 GNQLKVIELPAS
-1273 LQYLGRSA
+1273 LQYLGSSA

-1290 VKIKSNIELDRYY
+1290 VKIKSNVGHDKYY
-1303 DVNTISP
+1303 DDDTISP
-1310 FTYQNYYGDEI
+1310 FSYRDYYSDEI

-1348 TPIKSVTFKDNIN
+1348 TPVKSVTFKDNIN
-1361 LTEIGSHAFDG
+1361 LTEIGAHAFEG

-1383 VETLGEY
+1383 VETLGEF

-1454 GKYAFRNNKSIA
+1454 GKYAFRNNKSTA
-1466 ISFDGPQE
+1466 ISFEGHQE

-1487 IDSRAFESTDIGYYD
+1487 IDSRAFESTEIGYYD

-1538 EGNKGMKLLVIPN
+1538 EGNKGMKQLVIPD

-1573 ASVTNIGEN
+1573 ASVTKIGEK

-1593 VVGGSYAETYLKA
+1593 VVSGSYAETYLKA
-1606 NGFKTVA
+1606 NGFKTVEA
-1613 LGDDYK
+1613 GDEYK
-1619 HYNDSIVTRGH
+1619 HYNDSIVTKAILR
-1630 LLTTSQNLKF
+1630 TTSQNLKL
-1640 SGDLSLRLEY
+1640 SGNLSLRLEY
-1650 ELKTAGRNITD
+1650 ELKTAGRNISD

-1670 DKVSFNSANPIVKKG
+1670 DKISFNSANPIVKKG

-1691 KNVLTLKDINSLKGT
+1691 KNILTLKDINSLKGT

-1711 KTTAEELTYLDI
+1711 KTTAEELAYLDI
-1723 VAQIRYKE
+1723 VAQIRYNE

-1738 LLGHINEEMP
+1738 LLGHVNEEIP
-1748 YLTINVNDYI
+1748 YLTVNVNDYI
-1758 SSNSLTVSGKTKPN
+1758 SSNSLTVFGRTKPN
-1772 TKIKLAVFDS
+1772 TKVKFYVNHAYENIP
-1782 SERILE
+1782 E
-1788 TVSKEDG
+1788 TTSKEDG
-1795 SYSAVVPVDVSKLSS
+1795 SYRIVLPINVSQLSS
-1810 DENSLRKIVLTVISE
+1810 DYNSLNPIYLEVISE
-1825 ISRDNIIAKSKTI
+1825 ISPDNHLSKEKTI
-1838 LYQSSAPRLKSFIM
+1838 FYRSSAPRLKSFIM

-1873 PGEEFEFEVEL
+1873 PGEKFEFEVEL

-1890 SGVSIKTS
+1890 SRVSIKTS
-1898 RNNKDGF
+1898 RNNKDG
-1905 VHLSRQSN
+1905 VIHLSRQSN
-1913 PHLFKYKG
+1913 PHLFKYEG

-1941 ETLNNRDSD
+1941 ETLNSRDSD

-1997 YLSPKDLEK
+1997 YLSPKGLEG
-2006 LLPKNGETGV
+2006 LFPKNGETGV
-2016 SHFNFDEL
+2016 SYFNFDSL
-2024 NADNKPKH
+2024 NADKKPSY
-2032 QFYDLNIKST
+2032 QFFDLDIEST
-2042 DRSLFSNW
+2042 DKSLFSNW
-2050 IFVNQLENAYK
+2050 IFVKQLEIAFK
-2061 EPEIRGNDKD
+2061 EPEIAGDNPSP
-2071 VGLYHATVSYFIDKN
+2071 GEYHSTVSYFIDKN
-2086 KRNIIVAFRGS
+2086 KENIIVAFRGS
-2097 DEKPNR
+2097 EEKPNR
-2103 LLKFG
+2103 LIKIDPLG
-2108 SLDNEAA
+2108 IDNEAGF
-2115 WGNRLILNNTFL
+2115 GNIKIPL
-2127 GRNPQERAAK
+2127 GNSPQERAAK
-2137 YQIRKII
+2137 YQINKIM
-2144 DEIRINYPHIENLYI
+2144 EEVKLNYPNIENIYI
-2159 TGHSLGGYQAVNA
+2159 TGHSLGGYQAINA
-2172 GDWILEDDK
+2172 GDRILEDDN
-2181 LADIEAKLRRVV
+2181 LADIKNKLRRVV
-2193 NFNGPGFQHRDDSL
+2193 NFNGPGFNNQEAGLS
-2207 QRATSKGKM
+2207 RAIAQGNM
-2216 FTRYLVDE
+2216 FTRYLVDKIDTPNG
-2224 LDFGNSFATIGPM
+2224 LATIGQM

-2242 VPYKKETIN
+2242 VPYKKTIN
-2251 NPEVEVHNLT
+2251 NPDVSVHNLT
-2261 SFFYTLDQGYRSSK
+2261 SFFYTLDRGYRSSK
-2275 SRFRDSG
+2275 LRFRDSG
-2282 NYSLITDVVEVKN
+2282 NYPLITDLVEVKN

-2320 KALSGAQVTVYYKD
+2320 KALSGAKVTVYFKD
-2334 ANGNEKVWNADDYS
+2334 ANGKEKVWNADDYS

-2356 VNGEYA
+2356 VNGEFA

-2371 VKVSKEGYVSSESD
+2371 VKVSKEGYISSESD

-2402 HTYSLTYNLDG
+2402 KTYALTFNLGG
-2413 GSVTRDLPTTYQTDV
+2413 GSVTHDLPSTYQTDV
-2428 EVPLVSPTRSG
+2428 EVSLESPTRNG
-2439 YIFEGWYDNSDFIGN
+2439 YIFEGWYDNPDFIGN

-2499 SLDAGKVREVA
+2499 SLEAGKIREVA
-2510 AINGQVLVEITEI
+2510 AINGKVLVEITDV
-2523 YVDGKLQSSTEKEL
+2523 YVNGELQSSTEREL

-2575 VRQESRVLKTDK
+2575 VRQESRALKTDK
-2587 VEYVND
+2587 VEYVD
-2593 ASLDAG
+2593 DSSLDVG
-2599 KIREIAAVDGQ
+2599 KVREVVAINGK
-2610 VLVEITEIYVNGE
+2610 VLVEITDVYVNDE
-2623 LQSSTEKELS
+2623 LQLSTEKELS

-2650 QVPDVAPIEQNKPE
+2650 HVPDVAPMENNKPE
-2664 AIIETKVRQESRV
+2664 VIIETKVRQESRV
-2677 LKTDKVEYVNDASLD
+2677 LKTDKIEYVDDSSLD
-2692 AGKIREIAAVDGQV
+2692 AGKVREVVAINGKV
-2706 LVEITE
+2706 LVEITDV
-2712 IYVNGELQ
+2712 YVNDELQ
-2720 SSTEKELSR
+2720 LSTEKELSR

-2744 SQVPDVAPI
+2744 SYVPDIAPI
-2753 EVNRIERNNITK
+2753 EIIRIERNNITK

-2774 NTKLEPVVM
+2774 NTKIEQVVM

-2790 LSSKETTIRTKGY
+2790 FSSKETTIRTKGY
-2803 LPNTSSEYGYGFEWA
+2803 LPNTSSEYGYGFELA

>member
-1 MKEVLKLRKRRTG
+1 
-14 QWVTVAGTVLVGACM
+14 
-29 VFGNSVVF
+29 
-37 ADEASNNVPTITE
+37 
-50 NSTVTET
+50 
-57 VTSGYSDVVLPH
+57 
-69 SIENSSN
+69 
-76 TISEVTSSEKAI
+76 
-88 DTEEHKTNFS
+88 
-98 VSEQANPETGKSS
+98 
-111 PSEDVTALVANN
+111 
-123 NSSVDKI
+123 
-130 TSKEDANRTL
+130 
-140 DNSIGDDRASVL
+140 
-152 TNSSDSRV
+152 
-160 EKTVEEENRKRLDY
+160 
-174 FEELNASGASRIEIP
+174 
-189 EGMTAIDNNAFKN
+189 MT
-202 NTKLK
+202 
-207 EVILP
+207 
-212 STLKSIGISAFEG
+212 
-225 TSLSKIELPS
+225 
-235 SLTYIGEN
+235 
-243 AFANIKTLTEI
+243 
-254 TIPKSVE
+254 
-261 SASYAFYGDVNLK
+261 
-274 KVIFEDG
+274 
-281 IVTIPPRV
+281 
-289 LHNTGIEE
+289 
-297 IVLPS
+297 
-302 SVKTIGSYAFSNSKS
+302 
-317 LEKINLLDGVRQ
+317 
-329 IEEGAFSGDS
+329 
-339 KLSVVELPET
+339 
-349 LTEISRYV
+349 
-357 FSDTPS
+357 
-363 LTHINLPS
+363 
-371 GITNIGTGAFEHSG
+371 
-385 LTSIELPKELTGI
+385 
-398 ENWAFRG
+398 
-405 THLSAIYLPR
+405 
-415 KLNYLGINAFSDIGT
+415 SDIN
-430 LKEVT
+430 K
-435 VTSNINNGWD
+435 SWD
-445 YWGAPFY
+445 DWYWEGLFDG
-452 SSPLTTV
+452 SPLTTV
-459 AIEEGV
+459 VIEEGV
-465 TEIADRM
+465 TKIPAKM
-472 FYNQKGIMNINFPST
+472 FYNQQGIVNINFPST
-487 MKEIGAN
+487 MKEIAGYTFKN
-494 AFEGTSLKTVLFP
+494 TSLKTVLFP
-507 STVEYIGDHAFGD
+507 SAIEKIGNYAFGD
-520 IVTLTSIDVGSDLVT
+520 IVTLTSIDVGSNLVT
-535 GKNAFYGS
+535 GWNAFSGS

-563 ANTGI
+563 ADTGI

-587 NEQLTK
+587 NKQLTK
-593 ILLPSTLKTI
+593 LILPSTLKTI

-618 PASMKTIPKS
+618 PASMKTIPEG

-668 KIGRGAFKNSNLE
+668 KIGRGAFMNSNLE

-688 LEEIAEE
+688 LEEIAEK
-695 AFSYNKLSAVTLPTY
+695 AFFNNKLSAVTLPTY
-710 LKTLGDHAFSNNNL
+710 LKTLGDYAFSNNNL

-737 IAFVDNSELSKITFS
+737 TAFVDNSELSKITFS
-752 EGLKEIRGD
+752 EGLKEIT
-761 SYSGPSAFSGTSI
+761 SAFSGTSI

-787 DGAFYDLKG
+787 NGAFYNLKG

-808 IGNEAFYNTG
+808 IGDEAFYNTG
-818 LTSIDLPANLKTI
+818 LTSIDLPANLKII

-850 ETIGDHAFSIESL
+850 ETIGNHAFSIESL

-875 ANYSYNTSYIYN
+875 TSSYNTSYIYN
-887 RSWNSVEW
+887 GSWKSVEW
-895 GQGYNAIFSG
+895 GEYYNAIFSG

-923 ELFRGTGINK
+923 GLFKETGINK

-939 VTRIGSAAFANSDL
+939 VTKIGSSAFANSDL

-990 AFDSVE
+990 AFDSVK
-996 TLDKVTLP
+996 TLDKVILP
-1004 ANLKEISS
+1004 TNLKEISS

-1083 IATLASVNIPLSL
+1083 IANLVSVNIPLSL

-1145 YAFAQND
+1145 NAFAQND

-1159 NNALETIDERAFA
+1159 NNALETIDDRAFA
-1172 NANFKHVKLP
+1172 NANLKHVKLP

-1195 NHSLKEVIFPKQ
+1195 NHSLTEVIFSKK
-1207 LRAISENAFANTGLT
+1207 LRNISENAFANTGLT

-1229 IEEIN
+1229 IEEIY

-1261 GNQLKMIELPAS
+1261 GNQLKVIELPAS
-1273 LQYLGRSA
+1273 LQYLGSSA

-1290 VKIKSNIELDRYY
+1290 VKIKSNVGHDKYY
-1303 DVNTISP
+1303 DDDTISP
-1310 FTYQNYYGDEI
+1310 FSYRDYYSDEI

-1348 TPIKSVTFKDNIN
+1348 TPVKSVTFKDNIN
-1361 LTEIGSHAFDG
+1361 LTEIGAHAFEG

-1383 VETLGEY
+1383 VETLGEF

-1454 GKYAFRNNKSIA
+1454 GKYAFRNNKSTA
-1466 ISFDGPQE
+1466 ISFEGHQE

-1487 IDSRAFESTDIGYYD
+1487 IDSRAFESTEIGYYD

-1538 EGNKGMKLLVIPN
+1538 EGNKGMKQLVIPD

-1573 ASVTNIGEN
+1573 ASVTKIGEK

-1593 VVGGSYAETYLKA
+1593 VVSGSYAETYLKA
-1606 NGFKTVA
+1606 NGFKTVEA
-1613 LGDDYK
+1613 GDEYK
-1619 HYNDSIVTRGH
+1619 HYNDSIVTKAILR
-1630 LLTTSQNLKF
+1630 TTSQNLKL
-1640 SGDLSLRLEY
+1640 SGNLSLRLEY
-1650 ELKTAGRNITD
+1650 ELKTAGRNISD

-1670 DKVSFNSANPIVKKG
+1670 DKISFNSANPIVKKG

-1691 KNVLTLKDINSLKGT
+1691 KNILTLKDINSLKGT

-1711 KTTAEELTYLDI
+1711 KTTAEELAYLDI
-1723 VAQIRYKE
+1723 VAQIRYNE

-1738 LLGHINEEMP
+1738 LLGHVNEEIP
-1748 YLTINVNDYI
+1748 YLTVNVNDYI
-1758 SSNSLTVSGKTKPN
+1758 SSNSLTVFGRTKPN
-1772 TKIKLAVFDS
+1772 TKVKFYVNHAYENIP
-1782 SERILE
+1782 E
-1788 TVSKEDG
+1788 TTSKEDG
-1795 SYSAVVPVDVSKLSS
+1795 SYRIVLPINVSQFSS
-1810 DENSLRKIVLTVISE
+1810 DYNSSNPIYLEVISE
-1825 ISRDNIIAKSKTI
+1825 ISPDNHLSKEKTI
-1838 LYQSSAPRLKSFIM
+1838 FYRSSAPRLKSFIM

-1873 PGEEFEFEVEL
+1873 PGEKFEFEVEL

-1890 SGVSIKTS
+1890 SGVSINTS
-1898 RNNKDGF
+1898 RNNKDG
-1905 VHLSRQSN
+1905 VIHLSRQSS
-1913 PHLFKYKG
+1913 PHLFKYEG

-1941 ETLNNRDSD
+1941 ETLNSRDSD

-2024 NADNKPKH
+2024 NAENKPKH

-2050 IFVNQLENAYK
+2050 IFVNQLENAFK
-2061 EPEIRGNDKD
+2061 EPEIAGDD
-2071 VGLYHATVSYFIDKN
+2071 GFVGDYHSTVSYFIDKN
-2086 KRNIIVAFRGS
+2086 KKNIIVAFRGS
-2097 DEKPNR
+2097 DENPI
-2103 LLKFG
+2103 G
-2108 SLDNEAA
+2108 SLVNNEAV
-2115 WGNRLILNNTFL
+2115 WGNRLILNNTFS

-2193 NFNGPGFQHRDDSL
+2193 NFNGPGFRHRGDSL
-2207 QRATSKGKM
+2207 DRATTKGKM

-2224 LDFGNSFATIGPM
+2224 IDFFNGIATIGKM

-2242 VPYKKETIN
+2242 LPYKKTIN
-2251 NPEVEVHNLT
+2251 NPDVEVHNLT
-2261 SFFYTLDQGYRSSK
+2261 SFFYTLDRGYRSSK
-2275 SRFRDSG
+2275 ARFIG
-2282 NYSLITDVVEVKN
+2282 NYPLINDVVEVKD
-2295 YLLTLPESPNY
+2295 YLLTLPESLNY

-2311 GTIINSVTS
+2311 GTVINSITS
-2320 KALSGAQVTVYYKD
+2320 KTLSGVQVTVYYKD
-2334 ANGNEKVWNADDYS
+2334 ADGKEKVWNADDYS

-2356 VNGEYA
+2356 INGEYA

-2371 VKVSKEGYVSSESD
+2371 VKVSKEGYDSSESD

-2402 HTYSLTYNLDG
+2402 HTYALTYDLGG
-2413 GSVTRDLPTTYQTDV
+2413 GSVTRALPSTYQTDV
-2428 EVPLVSPTRSG
+2428 EIPLGSPARSG
-2439 YIFEGWYDNSDFIGN
+2439 YIFEGWYDNPDFIGN

-2499 SLDAGKVREVA
+2499 SLEAGKIREVA
-2510 AINGQVLVEITEI
+2510 AINGKVLVEITDV
-2523 YVDGKLQSSTEKEL
+2523 YVNGELQSSTEREL

-2575 VRQESRVLKTDK
+2575 VRQESRALKIDK
-2587 VEYVND
+2587 VEYVD
-2593 ASLDAG
+2593 DSSLDVG
-2599 KIREIAAVDGQ
+2599 KVREVAAINGK
-2610 VLVEITEIYVNGE
+2610 VLVEITDIYVNSE
-2623 LQSSTEKELS
+2623 LQLSTERELS

-2650 QVPDVAPIEQNKPE
+2650 YVPDIAPIE
-2664 AIIETKVRQESRV
+2664 II
-2677 LKTDKVEYVNDASLD
+2677 
-2692 AGKIREIAAVDGQV
+2692 
-2706 LVEITE
+2706 
-2712 IYVNGELQ
+2712 
-2720 SSTEKELSR
+2720 
-2729 IEPQAKKVYRGTKQV
+2729 
-2744 SQVPDVAPI
+2744 
-2753 EVNRIERNNITK
+2753 RIERNNITK

-2774 NTKLEPVVM
+2774 NTKIEQVVM

-2790 LSSKETTIRTKGY
+2790 FSSKETTIRTKGY
-2803 LPNTSSEYGYGFEWA
+2803 LPNTSSEYGYGFELA

>member
-14 QWVTVAGTVLVGACM
+14 QWVTVAGTVLVGAYM

-37 ADEASNNVPTITE
+37 ADETSNNVPTITE

-69 SIENSSN
+69 SIESSSN
-76 TISEVTSSEKAI
+76 TNSEVTSSEKGI
-88 DTEEHKTNFS
+88 VTEEHKTNFS
-98 VSEQANPETGKSS
+98 VSEQVNPEIGKSS

-130 TSKEDANRTL
+130 STKEDANITL
-140 DNSIGDDRASVL
+140 DNSKGEDRASVL

-189 EGMTAIDNNAFKN
+189 EGMTVIDNNAFKN

-212 STLKSIGISAFEG
+212 STLKSIGMSAFEG

-243 AFANIKTLTEI
+243 AFANIKTLTEV

-261 SASYAFYGDVNLK
+261 TASHAFYGDINLK
-274 KVIFEDG
+274 KVNFEDG
-281 IVTIPPRV
+281 IVTIPSGI
-289 LHNTGIEE
+289 LYNTGLEE

-302 SVKTIGSYAFSNSKS
+302 SVKAIGSYAFSNNKS

-339 KLSVVELPET
+339 KLSVVELPKT
-349 LTEISRYV
+349 LTEISRYA

-385 LTSIELPKELTGI
+385 LTSIELPKELTEIGRS
-398 ENWAFRG
+398 AFSG
-405 THLSAIYLPR
+405 THLSEIYFPK
-415 KLNYLGINAFSDIGT
+415 KLNYLGINAFSNIDT
-430 LKEVT
+430 LKKVT
-435 VTSNINNGWD
+435 VTSDINKSWD
-445 YWGAPFY
+445 DWYWEGLFDG
-452 SSPLTTV
+452 SPLTTV
-459 AIEEGV
+459 VIEEGV
-465 TEIADRM
+465 TKIPAKM
-472 FYNQKGIMNINFPST
+472 FYNQQGIVNINFPST
-487 MKEIGAN
+487 MKEIAGY
-494 AFEGTSLKTVLFP
+494 AFKNTSLKTVLFP
-507 STVEYIGDHAFGD
+507 SAIEKIGNYAFGD
-520 IVTLTSIDVGSDLVT
+520 IVTLTSIDVGSNLVT
-535 GKNAFYGS
+535 GWNAFSGS

-563 ANTGI
+563 ADTGI

-587 NEQLTK
+587 NKQLTK
-593 ILLPSTLKTI
+593 ITLPSTLKTI
-603 GERAFSNTSLKEIVF
+603 GEGAFSNTGLKEIVF
-618 PASMKTIPKS
+618 PASMKTIPKG
-628 ILENTQVEKIVLSE
+628 ILDSTQVEKIVLSE

-668 KIGRGAFKNSNLE
+668 KIGRAAFKNSNLE

-695 AFSYNKLSAVTLPTY
+695 AFSYNKLSAVTLPTQ
-710 LKTLGDHAFSNNNL
+710 LKTLGDNAFSNNNL
-724 KEVTL
+724 KEVIL
-729 PSRLEVLG
+729 PSHLEVLG
-737 IAFVDNSELSKITFS
+737 TAFINNSELSKITFS
-752 EGLKEIRGD
+752 EGLKEIRGA
-761 SYSGPSAFSGTSI
+761 SYSSLSAFSGTSI

-850 ETIGDHAFSIESL
+850 ETIGSSAFSIESL

-875 ANYSYNTSYIYN
+875 TDYSRSNSNIYGTY
-887 RSWNSVEW
+887 WHDVEW
-895 GQGYNAIFSG
+895 GQGYNAIFLG

-923 ELFRGTGINK
+923 ELFRGTGIKK

-939 VTRIGSAAFANSDL
+939 VTKIGSAAFAHSDL

-958 PSSLSEIQDFAFANT
+958 PPSLSEIQDFAFANT

-1039 TPLKSIT
+1039 IPLQSIT

-1057 AFSGTQLTTVV
+1057 AFSGTQLTNVI
-1068 LPSKIKTLENEAFGE
+1068 LPSKLKTLETEAFGE
-1083 IATLASVNIPLSL
+1083 IATLVSVNIPLSL

-1111 VIIEDGREKIP
+1111 VIFEDGRENIP
-1122 AGLLSNIGI
+1122 SGLLRNIGI

-1137 STIKTIEN
+1137 STIKTIE
-1145 YAFAQND
+1145 YSAFAQND
-1152 YLSEIVL
+1152 YLSEIIL
-1159 NNALETIDERAFA
+1159 NNALEAIYESAFA
-1172 NANFKHVKLP
+1172 NTNLKHVKLP

-1195 NHSLKEVIFPKQ
+1195 NHSLTEVIFSKQ

-1249 EGIQRIASSAFV
+1249 EGIKRIASSAFV
-1261 GNQLKMIELPAS
+1261 GNQLKVIELPAS
-1273 LQYLGRSA
+1273 LQYLGSSA

-1290 VKIKSNIELDRYY
+1290 VKIKSNIELDKYY
-1303 DVNTISP
+1303 NVNTISP
-1310 FTYQNYYGDEI
+1310 FSYRDYYSDEI

-1348 TPIKSVTFKDNIN
+1348 TPVKSVTFKDNIN
-1361 LTEIGSHAFDG
+1361 LTEIGNHAFDG

-1383 VETLGEY
+1383 VETLGEF

-1454 GKYAFRNNKSIA
+1454 GKYAFRNNKSTA
-1466 ISFDGPQE
+1466 ISFEGPQE
-1474 GFKDVILPVGLTK
+1474 GFKDVILPNGLTK
-1487 IDSRAFESTDIGYYD
+1487 IDSRAFESTEIEYLD
-1502 IPDTVSEIGDGAFR
+1502 IPDTVTEIGDGAFR
-1516 FNPNLKS
+1516 FNSNIKS

-1533 KGYLF
+1533 NGYLF
-1538 EGNKGMKLLVIPN
+1538 EGNKNMNQLIIPD

-1573 ASVTNIGEN
+1573 ASVTKIGEK

-1593 VVGGSYAETYLKA
+1593 VVSGSYAETYLKA
-1606 NGFKTVA
+1606 NGFKTVEA
-1613 LGDDYK
+1613 GDEYK
-1619 HYNDSIVTRGH
+1619 HYNDSIVTKAILR
-1630 LLTTSQNLKF
+1630 TTSQNLKL
-1640 SGDLSLRLEY
+1640 SGNLSLRLEY
-1650 ELKTAGRNITD
+1650 ELKTAGRNISD

-1670 DKVSFNSANPIVKKG
+1670 DKVSFNSENPIVKKG

-1723 VAQIRYKE
+1723 VAQIRYKG

-1772 TKIKLAVFDS
+1772 TKVKFYVNHAYENIP
-1782 SERILE
+1782 E
-1788 TVSKEDG
+1788 TTSKEDG
-1795 SYSAVVPVDVSKLSS
+1795 SYRIVLPINVSQFSS
-1810 DENSLRKIVLTVISE
+1810 DYNSSNPIYLKVISE
-1825 ISRDNIIAKSKTI
+1825 ISPDSYLSKEKTI
-1838 LYQSSAPRLKSFIM
+1838 FYRSSAPRLKSFIM

-1859 DLTDGKPNN
+1859 NLVDGKANN

-1873 PGEEFEFEVEL
+1873 PGEKFEFELEL

-1898 RNNKDGF
+1898 RDNKDAF
-1905 VHLSRQSN
+1905 VYLRRESN
-1913 PHLFKYKG
+1913 SHWFKYEG
-1921 FFDVN
+1921 FFKGA
-1926 GIRDDFIPKDFVIKV
+1926 GIGDDFIPKDFVIKV
-1941 ETLNNRDSD
+1941 ETVTNRDSD
-1950 GDGLIDSDKLKETD
+1950 GDGLIDSDKVKETD
-1964 KVVISNYNPII
+1964 KFVISEDNPVI
-1975 ADKHNNS
+1975 ADTNNDN

-1997 YLSPKDLEK
+1997 YLSPKGLEG
-2006 LLPKNGETGV
+2006 LLPKNGETGL
-2016 SHFNFDEL
+2016 SYFNFDSL
-2024 NADNKPKH
+2024 NGDKEPNY
-2032 QFYDLNIKST
+2032 QFYDLDLKST
-2042 DRSLFSNW
+2042 DKSLFSNW
-2050 IFVNQLENAYK
+2050 IFVKQLENAFK
-2061 EPEIRGNDKD
+2061 ESEIAGNNISPGK
-2071 VGLYHATVSYFIDKN
+2071 YHSTVSYFIDKN
-2086 KRNIIVAFRGS
+2086 KKNIIVAFRGS

-2103 LLKFG
+2103 LIKYDPLG
-2108 SLDNEAA
+2108 IDNEAGL
-2115 WGNRLILNNTFL
+2115 GNRNIPF
-2127 GRNPQERAAK
+2127 GKSPQERAAK

-2144 DEIRINYPHIENLYI
+2144 EEIRLNYPHFENLYI
-2159 TGHSLGGYQAVNA
+2159 TGHSLGGYQAANA

-2193 NFNGPGFQHRDDSL
+2193 NFNGPGFNNRQDSL
-2207 QRATSKGKM
+2207 DRATTKGKM

-2224 LDFGNSFATIGPM
+2224 INVPNGIATIGQM

-2242 VPYKKETIN
+2242 VPFKKTIN
-2251 NPEVEVHNLT
+2251 NPNVVVHNLT
-2261 SFFYTLDQGYRSSK
+2261 SFFYTLDRGHRSSK
-2275 SRFRDSG
+2275 SRFIDRG
-2282 NYSLITDVVEVKN
+2282 NHSSITDLVEVKD
-2295 YLLTLPESPNY
+2295 YLLTLPESLNY

-2311 GTIINSVTS
+2311 GTVINSVTS
-2320 KALSGAQVTVYYKD
+2320 KTLSGVQVTVYFKD
-2334 ANGNEKVWNADDYS
+2334 SDGKEKVWNADNYS
-2348 QLNPVLTS
+2348 QLNPVLTN

-2371 VKVSKEGYVSSESD
+2371 VKVSKEGYISSESD

-2402 HTYSLTYNLDG
+2402 HTYSLTYNLGG
-2413 GSVTRDLPTTYQTDV
+2413 GSVTRDLPSTYQTDV
-2428 EVPLVSPTRSG
+2428 EVSLESPTRNG
-2439 YIFEGWYDNSDFIGN
+2439 YIFEGWYDNPHFIGE
-2454 KIDSTLFN
+2454 KIDNTLFN

-2472 WALARQVKTRQES
+2472 WALAKQVKIRQES
-2485 RVITTDKVEYVDDA
+2485 RVITTDKVEYVEDS
-2499 SLDAGKVREVA
+2499 SLDAGKIREVA
-2510 AINGQVLVEITEI
+2510 AINGQVLVEITDI
-2523 YVDGKLQSSTEKEL
+2523 YVDGKLQSNTEKELSRIEPQTKKVYRGTKQVSHVPDVAPMENNKPEVIIETKVRQESRVLKTDKIEYVDDSSLDAGKVREVVAINGKVLVEITDVYVNDELQLSTEKEL

-2549 GTKQVSQVPDVA
+2549 GTKQVSYVPDIA
-2561 PIEQNKPEAIIETK
+2561 PIEII
-2575 VRQESRVLKTDK
+2575 
-2587 VEYVND
+2587 
-2593 ASLDAG
+2593 
-2599 KIREIAAVDGQ
+2599 
-2610 VLVEITEIYVNGE
+2610 
-2623 LQSSTEKELS
+2623 
-2633 RIEPQAKK
+2633 
-2641 VYRGTKQVS
+2641 
-2650 QVPDVAPIEQNKPE
+2650 
-2664 AIIETKVRQESRV
+2664 
-2677 LKTDKVEYVNDASLD
+2677 
-2692 AGKIREIAAVDGQV
+2692 
-2706 LVEITE
+2706 
-2712 IYVNGELQ
+2712 
-2720 SSTEKELSR
+2720 
-2729 IEPQAKKVYRGTKQV
+2729 
-2744 SQVPDVAPI
+2744 
-2753 EVNRIERNNITK
+2753 RIERNNITK

-2774 NTKLEPVVM
+2774 NTKIEQVVM

-2790 LSSKETTIRTKGY
+2790 FSSKETTIRTKGY
-2803 LPNTSSEYGYGFEWA
+2803 LPNTSSEYGYGFELA

>member
-76 TISEVTSSEKAI
+76 TNSEVTSSEKAI

-98 VSEQANPETGKSS
+98 VSEQVNPETGKSS

-130 TSKEDANRTL
+130 STKEDANITF
-140 DNSIGDDRASVL
+140 DSSIGEDRASVL
-152 TNSSDSRV
+152 TNSSESKV

-174 FEELNASGASRIEIP
+174 FKELNDSGASRIEIP
-189 EGMTAIDNNAFKN
+189 EGMTVIDDNAFKN

-225 TSLSKIELPS
+225 TSLSKIELPY
-235 SLTYIGEN
+235 SLKYIGYN
-243 AFANIKTLTEI
+243 AFANIKTLTEV

-261 SASYAFYGDVNLK
+261 TASHAFSGDVNLK

-281 IVTIPPRV
+281 IVTIPSDI
-289 LHNTGIEE
+289 LNNTGLEE

-302 SVKTIGSYAFSNSKS
+302 SVKTIGSYAFSNNKS

-329 IEEGAFSGDS
+329 IEEGAFSGNS

-385 LTSIELPKELTGI
+385 LTSIELPKELTEIGRS
-398 ENWAFRG
+398 AFSG
-405 THLSAIYLPR
+405 THLSEIYFP
-415 KLNYLGINAFSDIGT
+415 KQLNYLGINAFSYIDT
-430 LKEVT
+430 LKKVT
-435 VTSNINNGWD
+435 VTSDINKSWDGWFWEGFFD
-445 YWGAPFY
+445 A
-452 SSPLTTV
+452 SPLTTV
-459 AIEEGV
+459 VIEEGV
-465 TEIADRM
+465 TKIPARM
-472 FYNQKGIMNINFPST
+472 FYNRQGIMNINFPST
-487 MKEIGAN
+487 MKEIARS
-494 AFEGTSLKTVLFP
+494 AFEKTSLKKVLLP
-507 STVEYIGDHAFGD
+507 SAVENIGEHAFGD
-520 IVTLTSIDVGSDLVT
+520 IETLTSIDVGSNLVT

-587 NEQLTK
+587 NKQLTK
-593 ILLPSTLKTI
+593 ITLPSTLKTI
-603 GERAFSNTSLKEIVF
+603 GEGAFSNTSLKEIVF
-618 PASMKTIPKS
+618 PASMKTIPKG
-628 ILENTQVEKIVLSE
+628 ILDSTQVEKIVLSE

-668 KIGRGAFKNSNLE
+668 KIGRAAFKNSNIE

-737 IAFVDNSELSKITFS
+737 TAFVDNSELSKITFS
-752 EGLKEIRGD
+752 EGLKEIRGA
-761 SYSGPSAFSGTSI
+761 SYSSPSAFSGTSI

-796 LADIS
+796 LAEIS

-850 ETIGDHAFSIESL
+850 ETIGDRAFSIESL

-868 PKSLKSV
+868 PRSLKSISS
-875 ANYSYNTSYIYN
+875 YSSTTSYIYDSQWSN
-887 RSWNSVEW
+887 VAW
-895 GQGYNAIFSG
+895 GEGIFSG
-905 DKNLKTVTFE
+905 AKNLKTVTFE

-923 ELFRGTGINK
+923 ELFSGTGINK

-939 VTRIGSAAFANSDL
+939 VTKIGSAAFANSDL

-958 PSSLSEIQDFAFANT
+958 PPSLSEIQDFAFANT

-1083 IATLASVNIPLSL
+1083 IATLVSVNIPLSL

-1172 NANFKHVKLP
+1172 NTNLKHVKLP

-1195 NHSLKEVIFPKQ
+1195 NHSLTEVIFPKQ

-1234 SGAFYNTK
+1234 SGAFFNTK

-1249 EGIQRIASSAFV
+1249 EGIKRIASSAFV
-1261 GNQLKMIELPAS
+1261 GNQLKVIELPAS
-1273 LQYLGRSA
+1273 LQYLGSSA

-1538 EGNKGMKLLVIPN
+1538 EGNKGMKLLVIPD

-1593 VVGGSYAETYLKA
+1593 VEVGSYAETYLKA

-1613 LGDDYK
+1613 VGDDYK
-1619 HYNDSIVTRGH
+1619 HYNDSIVTRAH

-1650 ELKTAGRNITD
+1650 ELKTAGRNISD

-1670 DKVSFNSANPIVKKG
+1670 DKVSFNSENPIVKKG

-1772 TKIKLAVFDS
+1772 TKIKLFVKDS

-1788 TVSKEDG
+1788 TLSKEDG
-1795 SYSAVVPVDVSKLSS
+1795 SYSAVVPVEVSKLSS

-1926 GIRDDFIPKDFVIKV
+1926 GIRDDFIPKDFVINV
-1941 ETLNNRDSD
+1941 GTVNNRDSD
-1950 GDGLIDSDKLKETD
+1950 GDGLIDSDKVKETD
-1964 KVVISNYNPII
+1964 KIVISNNNPII

-1997 YLSPKDLEK
+1997 YLSPKELEK
-2006 LLPKNGETGV
+2006 LLPKNGETEV
-2016 SHFNFDEL
+2016 SQFNFDEL
-2024 NADNKPKH
+2024 KSDNKPKT
-2032 QFYDLNIKST
+2032 QFYGLNLVST
-2042 DRSLFSNW
+2042 DRGLFSNW
-2050 IFVNQLENAYK
+2050 IFVKQLENAFK
-2061 EPEIRGNDKD
+2061 EAEIVGNNIWP
-2071 VGLYHATVSYFIDKN
+2071 GEYHSTVSYFIDKD
-2086 KRNIIVAFRGS
+2086 KKNIVVAFRGS
-2097 DEKPNR
+2097 EEE
-2103 LLKFG
+2103 
-2108 SLDNEAA
+2108 NEALY
-2115 WGNRLILNNTFL
+2115 GNRFVPYE
-2127 GRNPQERAAK
+2127 RNPQERAAK

-2144 DEIRINYPHIENLYI
+2144 EEIKLNYPHFENIYL

-2172 GDWILEDDK
+2172 GDWILEADN
-2181 LADIEAKLRRVV
+2181 LADVKGKLRRVL
-2193 NFNGPGFQHRDDSL
+2193 NFNGPGFNN
-2207 QRATSKGKM
+2207 QRAGLSRATAKGNM

-2224 LDFGNSFATIGPM
+2224 INLLNGGATIGQM

-2242 VPYKKETIN
+2242 VPYKKTIHHIDDRLFGIDIS
-2251 NPEVEVHNLT
+2251 VHNLT
-2261 SFFYTLDQGYRSSK
+2261 SFFYTLEQGYRSSK
-2275 SRFRDSG
+2275 SRFSDSS
-2282 NYSLITDVVEVKN
+2282 NYPLITDVVEVKN

-2311 GTIINSVTS
+2311 GTIMNSVTS
-2320 KALSGAQVTVYYKD
+2320 NVLSGAQVTVYFKD

-2402 HTYSLTYNLDG
+2402 HTYALTYNLGG
-2413 GSVTRDLPTTYQTDV
+2413 GSVTRTLPSTYQTDV

-2439 YIFEGWYDNSDFIGN
+2439 YIFEGWYDNPDFIGN

-2472 WALARQVKTRQES
+2472 WSLARQVKTRQES

-2499 SLDAGKVREVA
+2499 SLDVGKIREVA
-2510 AINGQVLVEITEI
+2510 AINGQVLVEITDI
-2523 YVDGKLQSSTEKEL
+2523 YVNGELQSSTEKEL

-2549 GTKQVSQVPDVA
+2549 GTKQVSQVPNVA

-2593 ASLDAG
+2593 TSLDAG
-2599 KIREIAAVDGQ
+2599 KIREVAAVDGQ
-2610 VLVEITEIYVNGE
+2610 VLVETTEIYVNGE

-2729 IEPQAKKVYRGTKQV
+2729 IEPQSKKVYGGTKQV

-2790 LSSKETTIRTKGY
+2790 RSSKETTIRTKGY
-2803 LPNTSSEYGYGFEWA
+2803 LPNTSSEYGYGFELV
-2818 GIIALATAHF
+2818 GIIALATAHL
-2828 GIISNKRKKN
+2828 GMISNKRKKN

>member
-14 QWVTVAGTVLVGACM
+14 QWVTVAGTVLVGAYM

-37 ADEASNNVPTITE
+37 ADETSNNVPTITE
-50 NSTVTET
+50 NSTVTKT

-69 SIENSSN
+69 SIESSSN
-76 TISEVTSSEKAI
+76 TNGEVTSSEKGI
-88 DTEEHKTNFS
+88 VTEEHKTNFS
-98 VSEQANPETGKSS
+98 VSEQVNPETGTSS
-111 PSEDVTALVANN
+111 PSAEVTALVANN

-130 TSKEDANRTL
+130 TSKEDANITL
-140 DNSIGDDRASVL
+140 GNSIGEDRASVL

-189 EGMTAIDNNAFKN
+189 EGMTVIDSNAFKN

-212 STLKSIGISAFEG
+212 STLKSIGTSAFEG

-235 SLTYIGEN
+235 SLTYIGKN
-243 AFANIKTLTEI
+243 AFANIKTLTEVI
-254 TIPKSVE
+254 IPKSVE

-349 LTEISRYV
+349 LTEISSYV

-371 GITNIGTGAFEHSG
+371 GITNIRDGAFTNSG
-385 LTSIELPKELTGI
+385 LISITLPKELTGI
-398 ENWAFRG
+398 GRSAFSG
-405 THLSAIYLPR
+405 THLSEIYFP
-415 KLNYLGINAFSDIGT
+415 KQLNYLGINAFSYIDT
-430 LKEVT
+430 LKKVT
-435 VTSNINNGWD
+435 VTSDINKSWDGWFWEGFFD
-445 YWGAPFY
+445 A
-452 SSPLTTV
+452 SPLTTV
-459 AIEEGV
+459 VIEEGV
-465 TEIADRM
+465 TKIPAKM
-472 FYNQKGIMNINFPST
+472 FYNRQGIMNINFPST
-487 MKEIGAN
+487 MKEIASY
-494 AFEGTSLKTVLFP
+494 AFGKTSLKKVLLP
-507 STVEYIGDHAFGD
+507 SALENIGERAFGD
-520 IVTLTSIDVGSDLVT
+520 IETLTSIDVGSNLVT
-535 GKNAFYGS
+535 GKNAFNGS

-581 KDAFSS
+581 EDAFSS

-593 ILLPSTLKTI
+593 LILPSTLKTI

-618 PASMKTIPKS
+618 PASMKTIPEG

-668 KIGRGAFKNSNLE
+668 KIGRGAFMNSNLE

-688 LEEIAEE
+688 LEEIAEK
-695 AFSYNKLSAVTLPTY
+695 AFFNNKLSAVTLPTY
-710 LKTLGDHAFSNNNL
+710 LKTLGDYAFSNNNL

-737 IAFVDNSELSKITFS
+737 TAFVDNSELSKITFS
-752 EGLKEIRGD
+752 EGLKEIT
-761 SYSGPSAFSGTSI
+761 SAFSGTSI

-787 DGAFYDLKG
+787 NGAFYNLKG

-808 IGNEAFYNTG
+808 IGDEAFYNTG
-818 LTSIDLPANLKTI
+818 LTSIDLPANLKII

-850 ETIGDHAFSIESL
+850 ETIGNHAFSIESL

-875 ANYSYNTSYIYN
+875 TSSYNTSYIYN
-887 RSWNSVEW
+887 GSWKSVEW
-895 GQGYNAIFSG
+895 GEYYNAIFSG

-923 ELFRGTGINK
+923 GLFKETGINK

-939 VTRIGSAAFANSDL
+939 VTKIGSSAFANSDL

-990 AFDSVE
+990 AFDSVK
-996 TLDKVTLP
+996 TLDKVILP
-1004 ANLKEISS
+1004 TNLKEISS

-1083 IATLASVNIPLSL
+1083 IANLVSVNIPLSL

-1145 YAFAQND
+1145 NAFAQND

-1159 NNALETIDERAFA
+1159 NNALETIDDRAFA
-1172 NANFKHVKLP
+1172 NANLKHVKLP

-1195 NHSLKEVIFPKQ
+1195 NHSLTEVIFSKK
-1207 LRAISENAFANTGLT
+1207 LRNISENAFANTGLT

-1229 IEEIN
+1229 IEEIY

-1261 GNQLKMIELPAS
+1261 GNQLKVIELPAS
-1273 LQYLGRSA
+1273 LQYLGSSA

-1290 VKIKSNIELDRYY
+1290 VKIKSNVGHDKYY
-1303 DVNTISP
+1303 DDDTISP
-1310 FTYQNYYGDEI
+1310 FSYRDYYSDEI

-1348 TPIKSVTFKDNIN
+1348 TPVKSVTFKDNIN
-1361 LTEIGSHAFDG
+1361 LTEIGAHAFEG

-1383 VETLGEY
+1383 VETLGEF

-1454 GKYAFRNNKSIA
+1454 GKYAFRNNKSTA
-1466 ISFDGPQE
+1466 ISFEGHQE

-1487 IDSRAFESTDIGYYD
+1487 IDSRAFESTEIGYYD

-1538 EGNKGMKLLVIPN
+1538 EGNKGMKQLVIPD

-1573 ASVTNIGEN
+1573 ASVTKIGEK

-1593 VVGGSYAETYLKA
+1593 VVSGSYAETYLKA
-1606 NGFKTVA
+1606 NGFKTVEA
-1613 LGDDYK
+1613 GDEYK
-1619 HYNDSIVTRGH
+1619 HYNDSIVTKAILR
-1630 LLTTSQNLKF
+1630 TTSQNLKL
-1640 SGDLSLRLEY
+1640 SGNLSLRLEY
-1650 ELKTAGRNITD
+1650 ELKTAGRNISD

-1670 DKVSFNSANPIVKKG
+1670 DKISFNSANPIVKKG

-1691 KNVLTLKDINSLKGT
+1691 KNILTLKDINSLKGT

-1711 KTTAEELTYLDI
+1711 KTTAEELAYLDI
-1723 VAQIRYKE
+1723 VAQIRYNE

-1738 LLGHINEEMP
+1738 LLGHVNEEIP
-1748 YLTINVNDYI
+1748 YLTVNVNDYI
-1758 SSNSLTVSGKTKPN
+1758 SSNSLTVFGRTKPN
-1772 TKIKLAVFDS
+1772 TKVKFYVNHAYENIP
-1782 SERILE
+1782 E
-1788 TVSKEDG
+1788 TTSKEDG
-1795 SYSAVVPVDVSKLSS
+1795 SYRIVLPINVSQLSS
-1810 DENSLRKIVLTVISE
+1810 DYNSLNPIYLEVISE
-1825 ISRDNIIAKSKTI
+1825 ISPDNHLSKEKTI
-1838 LYQSSAPRLKSFIM
+1838 FYRSSAPRLKSFIM

-1873 PGEEFEFEVEL
+1873 PGEKFEFEVEL

-1890 SGVSIKTS
+1890 SRVSIKTS
-1898 RNNKDGF
+1898 RNNKDG
-1905 VHLSRQSN
+1905 VIHLSRQSN
-1913 PHLFKYKG
+1913 PHLFKYEG

-1941 ETLNNRDSD
+1941 ETLNSRDSD

-1997 YLSPKDLEK
+1997 YLSPKGLEG
-2006 LLPKNGETGV
+2006 LFPKNGETGV
-2016 SHFNFDEL
+2016 SYFNFDSL
-2024 NADNKPKH
+2024 NADKKPSY
-2032 QFYDLNIKST
+2032 QFFDLDIEST
-2042 DRSLFSNW
+2042 DKSLFSNW
-2050 IFVNQLENAYK
+2050 IFVKQLEIAFK
-2061 EPEIRGNDKD
+2061 EPEIAGDNPSP
-2071 VGLYHATVSYFIDKN
+2071 GEYHSTVSYFIDKN
-2086 KRNIIVAFRGS
+2086 KENIIVAFRGS
-2097 DEKPNR
+2097 EEKPNR
-2103 LLKFG
+2103 LIKIDPLG
-2108 SLDNEAA
+2108 IDNEAGF
-2115 WGNRLILNNTFL
+2115 GNIKIPL
-2127 GRNPQERAAK
+2127 GNSPQERAAK
-2137 YQIRKII
+2137 YQINKIM
-2144 DEIRINYPHIENLYI
+2144 EEVKLNYPNIENIYI
-2159 TGHSLGGYQAVNA
+2159 TGHSLGGYQAINA
-2172 GDWILEDDK
+2172 GDRILEDDN
-2181 LADIEAKLRRVV
+2181 LADIKNKLRRVV
-2193 NFNGPGFQHRDDSL
+2193 NFNGPGFNNQEAGLS
-2207 QRATSKGKM
+2207 RAIAQGNM
-2216 FTRYLVDE
+2216 FTRYLVDKIDTPNG
-2224 LDFGNSFATIGPM
+2224 LATIGQM

-2242 VPYKKETIN
+2242 VPYKKTIN
-2251 NPEVEVHNLT
+2251 NPDVSVHNLT
-2261 SFFYTLDQGYRSSK
+2261 SFFYTLDRGYRSSK
-2275 SRFRDSG
+2275 LRFRDSG
-2282 NYSLITDVVEVKN
+2282 NYPLITDLVEVKN

-2320 KALSGAQVTVYYKD
+2320 KALSGAKVTVYFKD
-2334 ANGNEKVWNADDYS
+2334 ANGKEKVWNADDYS

-2356 VNGEYA
+2356 VNGEFA

-2371 VKVSKEGYVSSESD
+2371 VKVSKEGYISSESD

-2402 HTYSLTYNLDG
+2402 KTYALTFNLGG
-2413 GSVTRDLPTTYQTDV
+2413 GSVTHDLPSTYQTDV
-2428 EVPLVSPTRSG
+2428 EVSLESPTRNG
-2439 YIFEGWYDNSDFIGN
+2439 YIFEGWYDNPDFIGN

-2499 SLDAGKVREVA
+2499 SLEAGKIREVA
-2510 AINGQVLVEITEI
+2510 AINGKVLVEITDV
-2523 YVDGKLQSSTEKEL
+2523 YVNGELQSSTEREL

-2575 VRQESRVLKTDK
+2575 VRQESRALKTDK
-2587 VEYVND
+2587 VEYVD
-2593 ASLDAG
+2593 DSSLDVG
-2599 KIREIAAVDGQ
+2599 KVREVAAINGK
-2610 VLVEITEIYVNGE
+2610 VLVEITDIYVNSE
-2623 LQSSTEKELS
+2623 LQLSTERELS

-2650 QVPDVAPIEQNKPE
+2650 HVPDVAPMENNKPE
-2664 AIIETKVRQESRV
+2664 VIIETKVRQESRV
-2677 LKTDKVEYVNDASLD
+2677 LKTDKIEYVDDSSLD
-2692 AGKIREIAAVDGQV
+2692 AGKVREVAAINGKV
-2706 LVEITE
+2706 LVEITD
-2712 IYVNGELQ
+2712 IYVNSELQ
-2720 SSTEKELSR
+2720 LSTERELSR

-2744 SQVPDVAPI
+2744 SYVPDIAPI
-2753 EVNRIERNNITK
+2753 EIIRIERNNITK

-2774 NTKLEPVVM
+2774 NTKIEQVVM

-2790 LSSKETTIRTKGY
+2790 FSSKETTIRTKGY
-2803 LPNTSSEYGYGFEWA
+2803 LPNTSSEYGYGFELA

>member
-14 QWVTVAGTVLVGACM
+14 QWVTVAGTVLVGAYM

-37 ADEASNNVPTITE
+37 ADETSNNVPTITE
-50 NSTVTET
+50 NSTVTKT

-69 SIENSSN
+69 SIESSSN
-76 TISEVTSSEKAI
+76 TNGEVTSSEKGI
-88 DTEEHKTNFS
+88 VTEEHKTNFS
-98 VSEQANPETGKSS
+98 VSEQVNPETGTSS
-111 PSEDVTALVANN
+111 PSAEVTALVANN

-130 TSKEDANRTL
+130 TSKEDANITL
-140 DNSIGDDRASVL
+140 GNSIGEDRASVL

-189 EGMTAIDNNAFKN
+189 EGMTVIDSNAFKN

-212 STLKSIGISAFEG
+212 STLKSIGTSAFEG

-235 SLTYIGEN
+235 SLTYIGKN
-243 AFANIKTLTEI
+243 AFANIKTLTEVI
-254 TIPKSVE
+254 IPKSVE

-349 LTEISRYV
+349 LTEISSYV

-371 GITNIGTGAFEHSG
+371 GITNIRDGAFTNSG
-385 LTSIELPKELTGI
+385 LISITLPKELTGI
-398 ENWAFRG
+398 GRSAFSG
-405 THLSAIYLPR
+405 THLSEIYFP
-415 KLNYLGINAFSDIGT
+415 KQLNYLGINAFSYIDT
-430 LKEVT
+430 LKKVT
-435 VTSNINNGWD
+435 VTSDINKSWDGWFWEGFFD
-445 YWGAPFY
+445 A
-452 SSPLTTV
+452 SPLTTV
-459 AIEEGV
+459 VIEEGV
-465 TEIADRM
+465 TKIPAKM
-472 FYNQKGIMNINFPST
+472 FYNRQGIMNINFPST
-487 MKEIGAN
+487 MKEIASY
-494 AFEGTSLKTVLFP
+494 AFGKTSLKKVLLP
-507 STVEYIGDHAFGD
+507 SALENIGERAFGD
-520 IVTLTSIDVGSDLVT
+520 IETLTSIDVGSNLVT
-535 GKNAFYGS
+535 GKNAFNGS

-581 KDAFSS
+581 EDAFSS

-593 ILLPSTLKTI
+593 LILPSTLKTI

-618 PASMKTIPKS
+618 PASMKTIPEG

-668 KIGRGAFKNSNLE
+668 KIGRGAFMNSNLE

-688 LEEIAEE
+688 LEEIAEK
-695 AFSYNKLSAVTLPTY
+695 AFFNNKLSAVTLPTY
-710 LKTLGDHAFSNNNL
+710 LKTLGDYAFSNNNL

-737 IAFVDNSELSKITFS
+737 TAFVDNSELSKITFS
-752 EGLKEIRGD
+752 EGLKEIT
-761 SYSGPSAFSGTSI
+761 SAFSGTSI

-787 DGAFYDLKG
+787 NGAFYNLKG

-808 IGNEAFYNTG
+808 IGDEAFYNTG
-818 LTSIDLPANLKTI
+818 LTSIDLPANLKII

-850 ETIGDHAFSIESL
+850 ETIGNHAFSIESL

-875 ANYSYNTSYIYN
+875 TSSYNTSYIYN
-887 RSWNSVEW
+887 GSWKSVEW
-895 GQGYNAIFSG
+895 GEYYNAIFSG

-923 ELFRGTGINK
+923 GLFKETGINK

-939 VTRIGSAAFANSDL
+939 VTKIGSSAFANSDL

-990 AFDSVE
+990 AFDSVK
-996 TLDKVTLP
+996 TLDKVILP
-1004 ANLKEISS
+1004 TNLKEISS

-1083 IATLASVNIPLSL
+1083 IANLVSVNIPLSL

-1145 YAFAQND
+1145 NAFAQND

-1159 NNALETIDERAFA
+1159 NNALETIDDRAFA
-1172 NANFKHVKLP
+1172 NANLKHVKLP

-1195 NHSLKEVIFPKQ
+1195 NHSLTEVIFSKK
-1207 LRAISENAFANTGLT
+1207 LRNISENAFANTGLT

-1229 IEEIN
+1229 IEEIY

-1261 GNQLKMIELPAS
+1261 GNQLKVIELPAS
-1273 LQYLGRSA
+1273 LQYLGSSA

-1290 VKIKSNIELDRYY
+1290 VKIKSNVGHDKYY
-1303 DVNTISP
+1303 DDDTISP
-1310 FTYQNYYGDEI
+1310 FSYRDYYSDEI

-1348 TPIKSVTFKDNIN
+1348 TPVKSVTFKDNIN
-1361 LTEIGSHAFDG
+1361 LTEIGAHAFEG

-1383 VETLGEY
+1383 VETLGEF

-1454 GKYAFRNNKSIA
+1454 GKYAFRNNKSTA
-1466 ISFDGPQE
+1466 ISFEGHQE

-1487 IDSRAFESTDIGYYD
+1487 IDSRAFESTEIGYYD

-1538 EGNKGMKLLVIPN
+1538 EGNKGMKQLVIPD

-1573 ASVTNIGEN
+1573 ASVTKIGEK

-1593 VVGGSYAETYLKA
+1593 VVSGSYAETYLKA
-1606 NGFKTVA
+1606 NGFKTVEA
-1613 LGDDYK
+1613 GDEYK
-1619 HYNDSIVTRGH
+1619 HYNDSIVTKAILR
-1630 LLTTSQNLKF
+1630 TTSQNLKL
-1640 SGDLSLRLEY
+1640 SGNLSLRLEY
-1650 ELKTAGRNITD
+1650 ELKTAGRNISD

-1670 DKVSFNSANPIVKKG
+1670 DKISFNSANPIVKKG

-1691 KNVLTLKDINSLKGT
+1691 KNILTLKDINSLKGT

-1711 KTTAEELTYLDI
+1711 KTTAEELAYLDI
-1723 VAQIRYKE
+1723 VAQIRYNE

-1738 LLGHINEEMP
+1738 LLGHVNEEIP
-1748 YLTINVNDYI
+1748 YLTVNVNDYI
-1758 SSNSLTVSGKTKPN
+1758 SSNSLTVFGRTKPN
-1772 TKIKLAVFDS
+1772 TKVKFYVNHAYENIP
-1782 SERILE
+1782 E
-1788 TVSKEDG
+1788 TTSKEDG
-1795 SYSAVVPVDVSKLSS
+1795 SYRIVLPINVSQLSS
-1810 DENSLRKIVLTVISE
+1810 DYNSLNPIYLEVISE
-1825 ISRDNIIAKSKTI
+1825 ISPDNHLSKEKTI
-1838 LYQSSAPRLKSFIM
+1838 FYRSSAPRLKSFIM

-1873 PGEEFEFEVEL
+1873 PGEKFEFEVEL

-1890 SGVSIKTS
+1890 SRVSIKTS
-1898 RNNKDGF
+1898 RNNKDG
-1905 VHLSRQSN
+1905 VIHLSRQSN
-1913 PHLFKYKG
+1913 PHLFKYEG

-1941 ETLNNRDSD
+1941 ETLNSRDSD

-1997 YLSPKDLEK
+1997 YLSPKGLEG
-2006 LLPKNGETGV
+2006 LFPKNGETGV
-2016 SHFNFDEL
+2016 SYFNFDSL
-2024 NADNKPKH
+2024 NADKKPSY
-2032 QFYDLNIKST
+2032 QFFDLDIEST
-2042 DRSLFSNW
+2042 DKSLFSNW
-2050 IFVNQLENAYK
+2050 IFVKQLEIAFK
-2061 EPEIRGNDKD
+2061 EPEIAGDNPSP
-2071 VGLYHATVSYFIDKN
+2071 GEYHSTVSYFIDKN
-2086 KRNIIVAFRGS
+2086 KENIIVAFRGS
-2097 DEKPNR
+2097 EEKPNR
-2103 LLKFG
+2103 LIKIDPLG
-2108 SLDNEAA
+2108 IDNEAGF
-2115 WGNRLILNNTFL
+2115 GNIKIPL
-2127 GRNPQERAAK
+2127 GNSPQERAAK
-2137 YQIRKII
+2137 YQINKIM
-2144 DEIRINYPHIENLYI
+2144 EEVKLNYPNIENIYI
-2159 TGHSLGGYQAVNA
+2159 TGHSLGGYQAINA
-2172 GDWILEDDK
+2172 GDRILEDDN
-2181 LADIEAKLRRVV
+2181 LADIKNKLRRVV
-2193 NFNGPGFQHRDDSL
+2193 NFNGPGFNNQEAGLS
-2207 QRATSKGKM
+2207 RAIAQGNM
-2216 FTRYLVDE
+2216 FTRYLVDKIDTPNG
-2224 LDFGNSFATIGPM
+2224 LATIGQM

-2242 VPYKKETIN
+2242 VPYKKTIN
-2251 NPEVEVHNLT
+2251 NPDVSVHNLT
-2261 SFFYTLDQGYRSSK
+2261 SFFYTLDRGYRSSK
-2275 SRFRDSG
+2275 LRFRDSG
-2282 NYSLITDVVEVKN
+2282 NYPLITDLVEVKN

-2320 KALSGAQVTVYYKD
+2320 KALSGAKVTVYFKD
-2334 ANGNEKVWNADDYS
+2334 ANGKEKVWNADDYS

-2356 VNGEYA
+2356 VNGEFA

-2371 VKVSKEGYVSSESD
+2371 VKVSKEGYISSESD

-2402 HTYSLTYNLDG
+2402 KTYALTFNLGG
-2413 GSVTRDLPTTYQTDV
+2413 GSVTHDLPSTYQTDV
-2428 EVPLVSPTRSG
+2428 EVSLESPTRNG
-2439 YIFEGWYDNSDFIGN
+2439 YIFEGWYDNPDFIGN

-2499 SLDAGKVREVA
+2499 SLEAGKIREVA
-2510 AINGQVLVEITEI
+2510 AINGKVLVEITDV
-2523 YVDGKLQSSTEKEL
+2523 YVNGELQSSTEREL

-2575 VRQESRVLKTDK
+2575 VRQESRALKTDK
-2587 VEYVND
+2587 VEYVDDSSLDVGKVREVAAINGKVLVEITD
-2593 ASLDAG
+2593 IYVNSELQLSTERELSRIEPQAKKVYRGTKQVSHVPDVAPMENNKPEVIIETKVRQESRVLKTDKIEYVDDSSLDAG
-2599 KIREIAAVDGQ
+2599 KVREVVAINGK
-2610 VLVEITEIYVNGE
+2610 VLVEITDVYVNDE
-2623 LQSSTEKELS
+2623 LQLSTEKELS

-2650 QVPDVAPIEQNKPE
+2650 YVPDIAPIE
-2664 AIIETKVRQESRV
+2664 II
-2677 LKTDKVEYVNDASLD
+2677 
-2692 AGKIREIAAVDGQV
+2692 
-2706 LVEITE
+2706 
-2712 IYVNGELQ
+2712 
-2720 SSTEKELSR
+2720 
-2729 IEPQAKKVYRGTKQV
+2729 
-2744 SQVPDVAPI
+2744 
-2753 EVNRIERNNITK
+2753 RIERNNITK

-2774 NTKLEPVVM
+2774 NTKIEQVVM

-2790 LSSKETTIRTKGY
+2790 FSSKETTIRTKGY
-2803 LPNTSSEYGYGFEWA
+2803 LPNTSSEYGYGFELA

>member
-14 QWVTVAGTVLVGACM
+14 QWVTVAGTVLVGAYM

-37 ADEASNNVPTITE
+37 ADETSNNVPTITE
-50 NSTVTET
+50 NSTVTKT

-69 SIENSSN
+69 SIESSSN
-76 TISEVTSSEKAI
+76 TNGEVTSSEKGI
-88 DTEEHKTNFS
+88 VTEEHKTNFS
-98 VSEQANPETGKSS
+98 VSEQVNPETGTSS
-111 PSEDVTALVANN
+111 PSAEVTALVANN

-130 TSKEDANRTL
+130 TSKEDANITL
-140 DNSIGDDRASVL
+140 GNSIGEDRASVL

-189 EGMTAIDNNAFKN
+189 EGMTVIDSNAFKN

-212 STLKSIGISAFEG
+212 STLKSIGTSAFEG

-235 SLTYIGEN
+235 SLTYIGKN
-243 AFANIKTLTEI
+243 AFANIKTLTEVI
-254 TIPKSVE
+254 IPKSVE

-349 LTEISRYV
+349 LTEISSYV

-371 GITNIGTGAFEHSG
+371 GITNIRDGAFTNSG
-385 LTSIELPKELTGI
+385 LISITLPKELTGI
-398 ENWAFRG
+398 GRSAFSG
-405 THLSAIYLPR
+405 THLSEIYFP
-415 KLNYLGINAFSDIGT
+415 KQLNYLGINAFSYIDT
-430 LKEVT
+430 LKKVT
-435 VTSNINNGWD
+435 VTSDINKSWDGWFWEGFFD
-445 YWGAPFY
+445 A
-452 SSPLTTV
+452 SPLTTV
-459 AIEEGV
+459 VIEEGV
-465 TEIADRM
+465 TKIPAKM
-472 FYNQKGIMNINFPST
+472 FYNRQGIMNINFPST
-487 MKEIGAN
+487 MKEIASY
-494 AFEGTSLKTVLFP
+494 AFGKTSLKKVLLP
-507 STVEYIGDHAFGD
+507 SALENIGERAFGD
-520 IVTLTSIDVGSDLVT
+520 IETLTSIDVGSNLVT
-535 GKNAFYGS
+535 GKNAFNGS

-581 KDAFSS
+581 EDAFSS

-593 ILLPSTLKTI
+593 LILPSTLKTI

-618 PASMKTIPKS
+618 PASMKTIPEG

-668 KIGRGAFKNSNLE
+668 KIGRGAFMNSNLE

-688 LEEIAEE
+688 LEEIAEK
-695 AFSYNKLSAVTLPTY
+695 AFFNNKLSAVTLPTY
-710 LKTLGDHAFSNNNL
+710 LKTLGDYAFSNNNL

-737 IAFVDNSELSKITFS
+737 TAFVDNSELSKITFS
-752 EGLKEIRGD
+752 EGLKEIT
-761 SYSGPSAFSGTSI
+761 SAFSGTSI

-787 DGAFYDLKG
+787 NGAFYNLKG

-808 IGNEAFYNTG
+808 IGDEAFYNTG
-818 LTSIDLPANLKTI
+818 LTSIDLPANLKII

-850 ETIGDHAFSIESL
+850 ETIGNHAFSIESL

-875 ANYSYNTSYIYN
+875 TSSYNTSYIYN
-887 RSWNSVEW
+887 GSWKSVEW
-895 GQGYNAIFSG
+895 GEYYNAIFSG

-923 ELFRGTGINK
+923 GLFKETGINK

-939 VTRIGSAAFANSDL
+939 VTKIGSSAFANSDL

-990 AFDSVE
+990 AFDSVK
-996 TLDKVTLP
+996 TLDKVILP
-1004 ANLKEISS
+1004 TNLKEISS

-1083 IATLASVNIPLSL
+1083 IANLVSVNIPLSL

-1145 YAFAQND
+1145 NAFAQND

-1159 NNALETIDERAFA
+1159 NNALETIDDRAFA
-1172 NANFKHVKLP
+1172 NANLKHVKLP

-1195 NHSLKEVIFPKQ
+1195 NHSLTEVIFSKK
-1207 LRAISENAFANTGLT
+1207 LRNISENAFANTGLT

-1229 IEEIN
+1229 IEEIY

-1261 GNQLKMIELPAS
+1261 GNQLKVIELPAS
-1273 LQYLGRSA
+1273 LQYLGSSA

-1290 VKIKSNIELDRYY
+1290 VKIKSNVGHDKYY
-1303 DVNTISP
+1303 DDDTISP
-1310 FTYQNYYGDEI
+1310 FSYRDYYSDEI

-1348 TPIKSVTFKDNIN
+1348 TPVKSVTFKDNIN
-1361 LTEIGSHAFDG
+1361 LTEIGAHAFEG

-1383 VETLGEY
+1383 VETLGEF

-1454 GKYAFRNNKSIA
+1454 GKYAFRNNKSTA
-1466 ISFDGPQE
+1466 ISFEGHQE

-1487 IDSRAFESTDIGYYD
+1487 IDSRAFESTEIGYYD

-1538 EGNKGMKLLVIPN
+1538 EGNKGMKQLVIPD

-1573 ASVTNIGEN
+1573 ASVTKIGEK

-1593 VVGGSYAETYLKA
+1593 VVSGSYAETYLKA
-1606 NGFKTVA
+1606 NGFKTVEA
-1613 LGDDYK
+1613 GDEYK
-1619 HYNDSIVTRGH
+1619 HYNDSIVTKAILR
-1630 LLTTSQNLKF
+1630 TTSQNLKL
-1640 SGDLSLRLEY
+1640 SGNLSLRLEY
-1650 ELKTAGRNITD
+1650 ELKTAGRNISD

-1670 DKVSFNSANPIVKKG
+1670 DKISFNSANPIVKKG

-1691 KNVLTLKDINSLKGT
+1691 KNILTLKDINSLKGT

-1711 KTTAEELTYLDI
+1711 KTTAEELAYLDI
-1723 VAQIRYKE
+1723 VAQIRYNE

-1738 LLGHINEEMP
+1738 LLGHVNEEIP
-1748 YLTINVNDYI
+1748 YLTVNVNDYI
-1758 SSNSLTVSGKTKPN
+1758 SSNSLTVFGRTKPN
-1772 TKIKLAVFDS
+1772 TKVKFYVNHAYENIP
-1782 SERILE
+1782 E
-1788 TVSKEDG
+1788 TTSKEDG
-1795 SYSAVVPVDVSKLSS
+1795 SYRIVLPINVSQFSS
-1810 DENSLRKIVLTVISE
+1810 DYNSSNPIYLEVISE
-1825 ISRDNIIAKSKTI
+1825 ISPDNHLSKEKTI
-1838 LYQSSAPRLKSFIM
+1838 FYRSSAPRLKSFIM

-1873 PGEEFEFEVEL
+1873 PGEKFEFEVEL

-1890 SGVSIKTS
+1890 SGVSINTS
-1898 RNNKDGF
+1898 RNNKDG
-1905 VHLSRQSN
+1905 VIHLSRQSS
-1913 PHLFKYKG
+1913 PHLFKYEG

-1941 ETLNNRDSD
+1941 ETLNSRDSD

-2024 NADNKPKH
+2024 NAENKPKH

-2050 IFVNQLENAYK
+2050 IFVKQLQNAFK
-2061 EPEIRGNDKD
+2061 EPEIAGDDKF
-2071 VGLYHATVSYFIDKN
+2071 VGDYHSTVSYFIDKN
-2086 KRNIIVAFRGS
+2086 KKNIIVAFRGS
-2097 DEKPNR
+2097 EEVGEAFPGNKLVPN
-2103 LLKFG
+2103 
-2108 SLDNEAA
+2108 A
-2115 WGNRLILNNTFL
+2115 
-2127 GRNPQERAAK
+2127 RNPQERAAK

-2144 DEIRINYPHIENLYI
+2144 EEIKLNYPHFENIYI

-2181 LADIEAKLRRVV
+2181 LSDIEGKLRRVL
-2193 NFNGPGFQHRDDSL
+2193 NFNGPGFNNQEAGLS
-2207 QRATSKGKM
+2207 RARAKGNM

-2224 LDFGNSFATIGPM
+2224 INLLNGGATIGQM

-2242 VPYKKETIN
+2242 VPYKKTIHHIDN
-2251 NPEVEVHNLT
+2251 RLFGIDISVHNLT
-2261 SFFYTLDQGYRSSK
+2261 SFFYTLEQGYRSSK
-2275 SRFRDSG
+2275 SRFSDSS
-2282 NYSLITDVVEVKN
+2282 NYPLITDVVEVKN

-2311 GTIINSVTS
+2311 GTIMNSVTS
-2320 KALSGAQVTVYYKD
+2320 KALSGAQVTVYFKD
-2334 ANGNEKVWNADDYS
+2334 ANGKEKVWNADDYS
-2348 QLNPVLTS
+2348 QLNPVLTN

-2371 VKVSKEGYVSSESD
+2371 VKVSKEGYASAESA

-2402 HTYSLTYNLDG
+2402 KTYALTFNLGG
-2413 GSVTRDLPTTYQTDV
+2413 GSVTHDLPSTYQTDV
-2428 EVPLVSPTRSG
+2428 EVSLESPTRNG
-2439 YIFEGWYDNSDFIGN
+2439 YIFEGWYDNPDFIGN

-2499 SLDAGKVREVA
+2499 SLEAGKIREVA
-2510 AINGQVLVEITEI
+2510 AINGKVLVEITDV
-2523 YVDGKLQSSTEKEL
+2523 YVNGELQSSTEREL

-2575 VRQESRVLKTDK
+2575 VRQESRALKTDK
-2587 VEYVND
+2587 VEYVD
-2593 ASLDAG
+2593 DSSLDVG
-2599 KIREIAAVDGQ
+2599 KVREVAAINGK
-2610 VLVEITEIYVNGE
+2610 VLVEITDVYVNGE
-2623 LQSSTEKELS
+2623 LQSSTERELSRIEPQSKKVYRGTKQVSHVPDVAPMENNKPEVIIETKVRQESRVLKTDKIEYVDDSSLDAGKVREVVAINGKVLVEITDVYVNDELQLSTEKELS

-2650 QVPDVAPIEQNKPE
+2650 YVPDIAPIE
-2664 AIIETKVRQESRV
+2664 II
-2677 LKTDKVEYVNDASLD
+2677 
-2692 AGKIREIAAVDGQV
+2692 
-2706 LVEITE
+2706 
-2712 IYVNGELQ
+2712 
-2720 SSTEKELSR
+2720 
-2729 IEPQAKKVYRGTKQV
+2729 
-2744 SQVPDVAPI
+2744 
-2753 EVNRIERNNITK
+2753 RIERNNITK

-2774 NTKLEPVVM
+2774 NTKIEQVVM

-2790 LSSKETTIRTKGY
+2790 FSSKETTIRTKGY
-2803 LPNTSSEYGYGFEWA
+2803 LPNTSSEYGYGFELA

>member
-37 ADEASNNVPTITE
+37 ADETSNNVPTITE

-69 SIENSSN
+69 SIESSSN
-76 TISEVTSSEKAI
+76 TNSEVTSSEKGI
-88 DTEEHKTNFS
+88 VTEEHKTNFS
-98 VSEQANPETGKSS
+98 VSEQVNPETGTSS
-111 PSEDVTALVANN
+111 PSADVTALVGNN

-130 TSKEDANRTL
+130 STKEDTNITF
-140 DNSIGDDRASVL
+140 DSSIGEDRASVL
-152 TNSSDSRV
+152 TNSSERRV

-174 FEELNASGASRIEIP
+174 YKELNASGASRIEIP
-189 EGMTAIDNNAFKN
+189 EGMTVIDDNAFKN

-212 STLKSIGISAFEG
+212 SSLKSIGISAFEG

-289 LHNTGIEE
+289 LQNTGIEE

-339 KLSVVELPET
+339 KLSDVELPET
-349 LTEISRYV
+349 LTEISSYV

-398 ENWAFRG
+398 GHWAFRG

-459 AIEEGV
+459 VIEEGV
-465 TEIADRM
+465 TKIPARM

-494 AFEGTSLKTVLFP
+494 AFEGTSLKAVLFP
-507 STVEYIGDHAFGD
+507 LAVEYIGDHAFGD
-520 IVTLTSIDVGSDLVT
+520 IATLISIDVGSNLVT
-535 GKNAFYGS
+535 GQNAFSAS

-552 SGARKIVDGFL
+552 SGVRKIVDGFL

-593 ILLPSTLKTI
+593 IILPSTLKTI

-618 PASMKTIPKS
+618 PASMKTIPKG

-695 AFSYNKLSAVTLPTY
+695 AFSYNKLSAVTLPTQ
-710 LKTLGDHAFSNNNL
+710 LKTLGDNAFSNNNL

-729 PSRLEVLG
+729 PSHLEVLG
-737 IAFVDNSELSKITFS
+737 TAFVDNSELSKITFS
-752 EGLKEIRGD
+752 EGLKEIRGAF
-761 SYSGPSAFSGTSI
+761 YSSLSAFSGTSI

-850 ETIGDHAFSIESL
+850 ETIGNHAFSIESL

-868 PKSLKSV
+868 PKSLKSISS
-875 ANYSYNTSYIYN
+875 YSSTTSYIYDSPWSN
-887 RSWNSVEW
+887 VAW
-895 GQGYNAIFSG
+895 GEGIFSG
-905 DKNLKTVTFE
+905 AKNLKTVTFE

-923 ELFRGTGINK
+923 ELFSGTGINK

-939 VTRIGSAAFANSDL
+939 VTKIDSAAFANSDL

-958 PSSLSEIQDFAFANT
+958 PPSLSEIQDFAFAHT

-1004 ANLKEISS
+1004 ANLKEISN

-1083 IATLASVNIPLSL
+1083 IATLVSVNIPLSL

-1122 AGLLSNIGI
+1122 AALLSNIGI

-1172 NANFKHVKLP
+1172 NTNLKHVKLP

-1261 GNQLKMIELPAS
+1261 GNQLKVIELPAS

-1342 YLFNGV
+1342 YLFKGV

-1400 VNIPEKLTTADRA
+1400 VNIPEKLTIADRA

-1538 EGNKGMKLLVIPN
+1538 EGNKGMKLLVIPD

-1613 LGDDYK
+1613 VGDDYK
-1619 HYNDSIVTRGH
+1619 HYNDSIVTKAH

-1650 ELKTAGRNITD
+1650 ELKTAGRNISD

-1685 TISGKN
+1685 TISGNN

-1772 TKIKLAVFDS
+1772 TKIKLFVKDS

-1810 DENSLRKIVLTVISE
+1810 DEKSLRKVFLTVISE

-1873 PGEEFEFEVEL
+1873 PGEKFEFEVEL

-1890 SGVSIKTS
+1890 SGVSINTS
-1898 RNNKDGF
+1898 RNNKDG
-1905 VHLSRQSN
+1905 VIHLSRQSN
-1913 PHLFKYKG
+1913 PHLFKYEG

-1941 ETLNNRDSD
+1941 ETLNSRDSD

-1997 YLSPKDLEK
+1997 YLSPKGLEG
-2006 LLPKNGETGV
+2006 LFPKNGETGV
-2016 SHFNFDEL
+2016 SYFNFDSL
-2024 NADNKPKH
+2024 NADKKPSH
-2032 QFYDLNIKST
+2032 QFFDLDIEST
-2042 DRSLFSNW
+2042 DKSLFSNW
-2050 IFVNQLENAYK
+2050 IFVKQLEIAFK
-2061 EPEIRGNDKD
+2061 EPEIAGDNPSP
-2071 VGLYHATVSYFIDKN
+2071 GEYHSTVSYFIDKN
-2086 KRNIIVAFRGS
+2086 KENIIVAFRGS
-2097 DEKPNR
+2097 EEKPNR
-2103 LLKFG
+2103 LIKIDPLG
-2108 SLDNEAA
+2108 IDNEAGL
-2115 WGNRLILNNTFL
+2115 GNIKIPL
-2127 GRNPQERAAK
+2127 GNSPQERAAK
-2137 YQIRKII
+2137 YQINKIM
-2144 DEIRINYPHIENLYI
+2144 EEVKLNYPNIENIYI
-2159 TGHSLGGYQAVNA
+2159 TGHSLGGYQAINA
-2172 GDWILEDDK
+2172 GDWILEDDN
-2181 LADIEAKLRRVV
+2181 LADIKNKLRRVV
-2193 NFNGPGFQHRDDSL
+2193 NFNGPGFNNQEAGLS
-2207 QRATSKGKM
+2207 RAIAQGNM
-2216 FTRYLVDE
+2216 FTRYLVDKI
-2224 LDFGNSFATIGPM
+2224 DTPNGFATIGQM

-2242 VPYKKETIN
+2242 VPYKKTIN
-2251 NPEVEVHNLT
+2251 NPDVSVHNLT
-2261 SFFYTLDQGYRSSK
+2261 SFFYTLDRGYRSSK
-2275 SRFRDSG
+2275 SRFSDSG
-2282 NYSLITDVVEVKN
+2282 NYPLITDVVEVKN

-2311 GTIINSVTS
+2311 GTIMNSVTS
-2320 KALSGAQVTVYYKD
+2320 KALSGAQVTVYFKD

-2402 HTYSLTYNLDG
+2402 HTYALTYNLGG
-2413 GSVTRDLPTTYQTDV
+2413 GSVTRTLPSTYQTDV
-2428 EVPLVSPTRSG
+2428 EIPLGTPTRSG
-2439 YIFEGWYDNSDFIGN
+2439 YIFEGWYDNPDFIGN

-2510 AINGQVLVEITEI
+2510 TINGKVLVEITDV
-2523 YVDGKLQSSTEKEL
+2523 YVNGELQSSTEREL

-2575 VRQESRVLKTDK
+2575 VRQESRALKTDK
-2587 VEYVND
+2587 VEYVD
-2593 ASLDAG
+2593 DSSLDVG
-2599 KIREIAAVDGQ
+2599 KIREVAAVDGQ
-2610 VLVEITEIYVNGE
+2610 VLVET
-2623 LQSSTEKELS
+2623 
-2633 RIEPQAKK
+2633 
-2641 VYRGTKQVS
+2641 
-2650 QVPDVAPIEQNKPE
+2650 
-2664 AIIETKVRQESRV
+2664 
-2677 LKTDKVEYVNDASLD
+2677 
-2692 AGKIREIAAVDGQV
+2692 
-2706 LVEITE
+2706 TE

-2783 NQSSSEP
+2783 DQSSSEP
-2790 LSSKETTIRTKGY
+2790 RSSKETTIRTKGY

>member
-14 QWVTVAGTVLVGACM
+14 QWVTVAGTVLVGAYM

-37 ADEASNNVPTITE
+37 ADETSNNVPTITE
-50 NSTVTET
+50 NSTVTKT

-69 SIENSSN
+69 SIESSSN
-76 TISEVTSSEKAI
+76 TNGEVTSSEKGI
-88 DTEEHKTNFS
+88 VTEEHKTNFS
-98 VSEQANPETGKSS
+98 VSEQVNPETGTSS
-111 PSEDVTALVANN
+111 PSAEVTALVANN

-130 TSKEDANRTL
+130 TSKEDANITL
-140 DNSIGDDRASVL
+140 GNSIGEDRASVL

-189 EGMTAIDNNAFKN
+189 EGMTVIDSNAFKN

-212 STLKSIGISAFEG
+212 STLKSIGTSAFEG

-235 SLTYIGEN
+235 SLTYIGKN
-243 AFANIKTLTEI
+243 AFANIKTLTEVI
-254 TIPKSVE
+254 IPKSVE

-349 LTEISRYV
+349 LTEISSYV

-371 GITNIGTGAFEHSG
+371 GITNIRDGAFTNSG
-385 LTSIELPKELTGI
+385 LISITLPKELTGI
-398 ENWAFRG
+398 GRSAFSG
-405 THLSAIYLPR
+405 THLSEIYFP
-415 KLNYLGINAFSDIGT
+415 KQLNYLGINAFSYIDT
-430 LKEVT
+430 LKKVT
-435 VTSNINNGWD
+435 VTSDINKSWDGWFWEGFFD
-445 YWGAPFY
+445 A
-452 SSPLTTV
+452 SPLTTV
-459 AIEEGV
+459 VIEEGV
-465 TEIADRM
+465 TKIPAKM
-472 FYNQKGIMNINFPST
+472 FYNRQGIMNINFPST
-487 MKEIGAN
+487 MKEIASY
-494 AFEGTSLKTVLFP
+494 AFGKTSLKKVLLP
-507 STVEYIGDHAFGD
+507 SALENIGERAFGD
-520 IVTLTSIDVGSDLVT
+520 IETLTSIDVGSNLVT
-535 GKNAFYGS
+535 GKNAFNGS

-581 KDAFSS
+581 EDAFSS

-593 ILLPSTLKTI
+593 LILPSTLKTI

-618 PASMKTIPKS
+618 PASMKTIPEG

-668 KIGRGAFKNSNLE
+668 KIGRGAFMNSNLE

-688 LEEIAEE
+688 LEEIAEK
-695 AFSYNKLSAVTLPTY
+695 AFFNNKLSAVTLPTY
-710 LKTLGDHAFSNNNL
+710 LKTLGDYAFSNNNL

-737 IAFVDNSELSKITFS
+737 TAFVDNSELSKITFS
-752 EGLKEIRGD
+752 EGLKEIT
-761 SYSGPSAFSGTSI
+761 SAFSGTSI

-787 DGAFYDLKG
+787 NGAFYNLKG

-808 IGNEAFYNTG
+808 IGDEAFYNTG
-818 LTSIDLPANLKTI
+818 LTSIDLPANLKII

-850 ETIGDHAFSIESL
+850 ETIGNHAFSIESL

-875 ANYSYNTSYIYN
+875 TSSYNTSYIYN
-887 RSWNSVEW
+887 GSWKSVEW
-895 GQGYNAIFSG
+895 GEYYNAIFSG

-923 ELFRGTGINK
+923 GLFKETGINK

-939 VTRIGSAAFANSDL
+939 VTKIGSSAFANSDL

-990 AFDSVE
+990 AFDSVK
-996 TLDKVTLP
+996 TLDKVILP
-1004 ANLKEISS
+1004 TNLKEISS

-1083 IATLASVNIPLSL
+1083 IANLVSVNIPLSL

-1145 YAFAQND
+1145 NAFAQND

-1159 NNALETIDERAFA
+1159 NNALETIDDRAFA
-1172 NANFKHVKLP
+1172 NANLKHVKLP

-1195 NHSLKEVIFPKQ
+1195 NHSLTEVIFSKK
-1207 LRAISENAFANTGLT
+1207 LRNISENAFANTGLT

-1229 IEEIN
+1229 IEEIY

-1261 GNQLKMIELPAS
+1261 GNQLKVIELPAS
-1273 LQYLGRSA
+1273 LQYLGSSA

-1290 VKIKSNIELDRYY
+1290 VKIKSNVGHDKYY
-1303 DVNTISP
+1303 DDDTISP
-1310 FTYQNYYGDEI
+1310 FSYRDYYSDEI

-1348 TPIKSVTFKDNIN
+1348 TPVKSVTFKDNIN
-1361 LTEIGSHAFDG
+1361 LTEIGAHAFEG

-1383 VETLGEY
+1383 VETLGEF

-1454 GKYAFRNNKSIA
+1454 GKYAFRNNKSTA
-1466 ISFDGPQE
+1466 ISFEGHQE

-1487 IDSRAFESTDIGYYD
+1487 IDSRAFESTEIGYYD

-1538 EGNKGMKLLVIPN
+1538 EGNKGMKQLVIPD

-1573 ASVTNIGEN
+1573 ASVTKIGEK

-1593 VVGGSYAETYLKA
+1593 VVSGSYAETYLKA
-1606 NGFKTVA
+1606 NGFKTVEA
-1613 LGDDYK
+1613 GDEYK
-1619 HYNDSIVTRGH
+1619 HYNDSIVTKAILR
-1630 LLTTSQNLKF
+1630 TTSQNLKL
-1640 SGDLSLRLEY
+1640 SGNLSLRLEY
-1650 ELKTAGRNITD
+1650 ELKTAGRNISD

-1670 DKVSFNSANPIVKKG
+1670 DKISFNSANPIVKKG

-1691 KNVLTLKDINSLKGT
+1691 KNILTLKDINSLKGT

-1711 KTTAEELTYLDI
+1711 KTTAEELAYLDI
-1723 VAQIRYKE
+1723 VAQIRYNE

-1738 LLGHINEEMP
+1738 LLGHVNEEIP
-1748 YLTINVNDYI
+1748 YLTVNVNDYI
-1758 SSNSLTVSGKTKPN
+1758 SSNSLTVFGRTKPN
-1772 TKIKLAVFDS
+1772 TKVKFYVNHAYENIP
-1782 SERILE
+1782 E
-1788 TVSKEDG
+1788 TTSKEDG
-1795 SYSAVVPVDVSKLSS
+1795 SYRIVLPINVSQLSS
-1810 DENSLRKIVLTVISE
+1810 DYNSLNPIYLEVISE
-1825 ISRDNIIAKSKTI
+1825 ISPDNHLSKEKTI
-1838 LYQSSAPRLKSFIM
+1838 FYRSSAPRLKSFIM

-1873 PGEEFEFEVEL
+1873 PGEKFEFEVEL

-1890 SGVSIKTS
+1890 SRVSIKTS
-1898 RNNKDGF
+1898 RNNKDG
-1905 VHLSRQSN
+1905 VIHLSRQSN
-1913 PHLFKYKG
+1913 PHLFKYEG

-1941 ETLNNRDSD
+1941 ETLNSRDSD

-1997 YLSPKDLEK
+1997 YLSPKGLEG
-2006 LLPKNGETGV
+2006 LFPKNGETGV
-2016 SHFNFDEL
+2016 SYFNFDSL
-2024 NADNKPKH
+2024 NADKKPSY
-2032 QFYDLNIKST
+2032 QFFDLDIEST
-2042 DRSLFSNW
+2042 DKSLFSNW
-2050 IFVNQLENAYK
+2050 IFVKQLEIAFK
-2061 EPEIRGNDKD
+2061 EPEIAGDNPSP
-2071 VGLYHATVSYFIDKN
+2071 GEYHSTVSYFIDKN
-2086 KRNIIVAFRGS
+2086 KENIIVAFRGS
-2097 DEKPNR
+2097 EEKPNR
-2103 LLKFG
+2103 LIKIDPLG
-2108 SLDNEAA
+2108 IDNEAGF
-2115 WGNRLILNNTFL
+2115 GNIKIPL
-2127 GRNPQERAAK
+2127 GNSPQERAAK
-2137 YQIRKII
+2137 YQINKIM
-2144 DEIRINYPHIENLYI
+2144 EEVKLNYPNIENIYI
-2159 TGHSLGGYQAVNA
+2159 TGHSLGGYQAINA
-2172 GDWILEDDK
+2172 GDRILEDDN
-2181 LADIEAKLRRVV
+2181 LADIKNKLRRVV
-2193 NFNGPGFQHRDDSL
+2193 NFNGPGFNNQEAGLS
-2207 QRATSKGKM
+2207 RAIAQGNM
-2216 FTRYLVDE
+2216 FTRYLVDKIDTPNG
-2224 LDFGNSFATIGPM
+2224 LATIGQM

-2242 VPYKKETIN
+2242 VPYKKTIN
-2251 NPEVEVHNLT
+2251 NPDVSVHNLT
-2261 SFFYTLDQGYRSSK
+2261 SFFYTLDRGYRSSK
-2275 SRFRDSG
+2275 LRFRDSG
-2282 NYSLITDVVEVKN
+2282 NYPLITDLVEVKN

-2320 KALSGAQVTVYYKD
+2320 KALSGAKVTVYFKD
-2334 ANGNEKVWNADDYS
+2334 ANGKEKVWNADDYS

-2356 VNGEYA
+2356 VNGEFA

-2371 VKVSKEGYVSSESD
+2371 VKVSKEGYISSESD

-2402 HTYSLTYNLDG
+2402 KTYALTFNLGG
-2413 GSVTRDLPTTYQTDV
+2413 GSVTHDLPSTYQTDV
-2428 EVPLVSPTRSG
+2428 EVSLESPTRNG
-2439 YIFEGWYDNSDFIGN
+2439 YIFEGWYDNPDFIGN

-2499 SLDAGKVREVA
+2499 SLEAGKIREVA
-2510 AINGQVLVEITEI
+2510 AINGKVLVEITDV
-2523 YVDGKLQSSTEKEL
+2523 YVNGELQSSTEREL

-2575 VRQESRVLKTDK
+2575 VRQESRALKTDK
-2587 VEYVND
+2587 VEYVD
-2593 ASLDAG
+2593 DSSLDVG
-2599 KIREIAAVDGQ
+2599 KVREVAAINGK
-2610 VLVEITEIYVNGE
+2610 VLVEITDIYVNDE
-2623 LQSSTEKELS
+2623 LQLSTEKELS

-2650 QVPDVAPIEQNKPE
+2650 YVPDIAPIE
-2664 AIIETKVRQESRV
+2664 II
-2677 LKTDKVEYVNDASLD
+2677 
-2692 AGKIREIAAVDGQV
+2692 
-2706 LVEITE
+2706 
-2712 IYVNGELQ
+2712 
-2720 SSTEKELSR
+2720 
-2729 IEPQAKKVYRGTKQV
+2729 
-2744 SQVPDVAPI
+2744 
-2753 EVNRIERNNITK
+2753 RIERNNITK

-2774 NTKLEPVVM
+2774 NTKIEQVVM

-2790 LSSKETTIRTKGY
+2790 FSSKETTIRTKGY
-2803 LPNTSSEYGYGFEWA
+2803 LPNTSSEYGYGFELA

>member
-14 QWVTVAGTVLVGACM
+14 QWVTVAGTVLVGAYM

-37 ADEASNNVPTITE
+37 ADETSNNVPTITE

-69 SIENSSN
+69 SIESSSN
-76 TISEVTSSEKAI
+76 TNSEVTSSEKGI
-88 DTEEHKTNFS
+88 VTEEHKTNFS
-98 VSEQANPETGKSS
+98 VSEQVNPEIGKSS

-130 TSKEDANRTL
+130 STKEDANITL
-140 DNSIGDDRASVL
+140 DNSKGEDRASVL

-189 EGMTAIDNNAFKN
+189 EGMTVIDNNAFKN

-212 STLKSIGISAFEG
+212 STLKSIGMSAFEG

-243 AFANIKTLTEI
+243 AFANIKTLTEV

-261 SASYAFYGDVNLK
+261 TASHAFYGDINLK
-274 KVIFEDG
+274 KVNFEDG
-281 IVTIPPRV
+281 IVTIPSGI
-289 LHNTGIEE
+289 LYNTGLEE

-302 SVKTIGSYAFSNSKS
+302 SVKAIGSYAFSNNKS

-339 KLSVVELPET
+339 KLSVVELPKT
-349 LTEISRYV
+349 LTEISRYA

-363 LTHINLPS
+363 LTNINLPS

-385 LTSIELPKELTGI
+385 LTSIELPKELTEIGRS
-398 ENWAFRG
+398 AFSG
-405 THLSAIYLPR
+405 THLSEIYFPK
-415 KLNYLGINAFSDIGT
+415 KLNYLGINAFSNIDT
-430 LKEVT
+430 LKKVT
-435 VTSNINNGWD
+435 VTSDINKSWD
-445 YWGAPFY
+445 DWYWEGLFDG
-452 SSPLTTV
+452 SPLTTV
-459 AIEEGV
+459 VIEEGV
-465 TEIADRM
+465 TKIPAKM
-472 FYNQKGIMNINFPST
+472 FYNQQGIVNINFPST
-487 MKEIGAN
+487 MKEIASY
-494 AFEGTSLKTVLFP
+494 AFGKTSLKKVLLP
-507 STVEYIGDHAFGD
+507 SALENIGERAFGD
-520 IVTLTSIDVGSDLVT
+520 IETLTSIDVGSNLVT
-535 GKNAFYGS
+535 GKNAFNGS

-581 KDAFSS
+581 EDAFSS

-593 ILLPSTLKTI
+593 ITLPSTLKTI

-618 PASMKTIPKS
+618 PASMKTIPEG

-668 KIGRGAFKNSNLE
+668 KIGRGAFMNSNLE

-688 LEEIAEE
+688 LEEIAEK
-695 AFSYNKLSAVTLPTY
+695 AFFNNKLSAVTLPTY
-710 LKTLGDHAFSNNNL
+710 LKTLGDYAFSNNNL

-737 IAFVDNSELSKITFS
+737 TAFVDNSELSKITFS
-752 EGLKEIRGD
+752 EGLKEIT
-761 SYSGPSAFSGTSI
+761 SAFSGTSI

-787 DGAFYDLKG
+787 DRAFYNLKS

-831 GRYAFSGT
+831 GWYAFSGT

-850 ETIGDHAFSIESL
+850 ETIGNHAFSIESL

-875 ANYSYNTSYIYN
+875 TSSYSTRYIYHA
-887 RSWNSVEW
+887 SWKSVEW
-895 GQGYNAIFSG
+895 GEYYNAIFSG

-923 ELFRGTGINK
+923 GLFKETGINK

-939 VTRIGSAAFANSDL
+939 VTKIGSSAFANSDL

-990 AFDSVE
+990 AFDSVK
-996 TLDKVTLP
+996 TLDKVILP
-1004 ANLKEISS
+1004 TNLKEISS

-1019 IAKITIPES
+1019 ISKITIPES

-1083 IATLASVNIPLSL
+1083 IANLVSVNIPLSL

-1145 YAFAQND
+1145 NAFAQND

-1159 NNALETIDERAFA
+1159 NNALETIDDRAFA
-1172 NANFKHVKLP
+1172 NANLKHVKLP

-1195 NHSLKEVIFPKQ
+1195 NHSLTEVIFSKK
-1207 LRAISENAFANTGLT
+1207 LRNISENAFANTGLI

-1229 IEEIN
+1229 IEEIH

-1261 GNQLKMIELPAS
+1261 GNQLKVIELPAS
-1273 LQYLGRSA
+1273 LQYLGSSA

-1290 VKIKSNIELDRYY
+1290 VKIKSNVEFDKYY
-1303 DVNTISP
+1303 DVDTNSP
-1310 FTYQNYYGDEI
+1310 FSYQDYYSDEI

-1348 TPIKSVTFKDNIN
+1348 TPVKSVTFKDNIN
-1361 LTEIGSHAFDG
+1361 LTEIGAHAFEG

-1383 VETLGEY
+1383 VETLGEF

-1454 GKYAFRNNKSIA
+1454 GKYAFRNNKSTA
-1466 ISFDGPQE
+1466 ISFEDHQE

-1487 IDSRAFESTDIGYYD
+1487 IDSRAFESTEIGYYD

-1538 EGNKGMKLLVIPN
+1538 EGNKGMKQLVIPD

-1573 ASVTNIGEN
+1573 ASVTKIGEK

-1593 VVGGSYAETYLKA
+1593 VVSGSYAETYLKA
-1606 NGFKTVA
+1606 NGFKTVEA
-1613 LGDDYK
+1613 GDEYK
-1619 HYNDSIVTRGH
+1619 HYNDSIVTKAILR
-1630 LLTTSQNLKF
+1630 TTSQNLKL
-1640 SGDLSLRLEY
+1640 SGNLSLRLEY
-1650 ELKTAGRNITD
+1650 ELKTAGRNISD

-1670 DKVSFNSANPIVKKG
+1670 DKISFNSANPIVKKG

-1691 KNVLTLKDINSLKGT
+1691 KNILTLKDINSLKGT

-1711 KTTAEELTYLDI
+1711 KTTAEELAYLDI

-1738 LLGHINEEMP
+1738 LLGHVNEEIP
-1748 YLTINVNDYI
+1748 YLTVNVNDYI
-1758 SSNSLTVSGKTKPN
+1758 SSNSLTVFGRTKPN
-1772 TKIKLAVFDS
+1772 TKVKFYVNHAYENIP
-1782 SERILE
+1782 E
-1788 TVSKEDG
+1788 TTSKEDG
-1795 SYSAVVPVDVSKLSS
+1795 SYRIVLPINVSQLSS
-1810 DENSLRKIVLTVISE
+1810 DYNSLNPIYLEVISE
-1825 ISRDNIIAKSKTI
+1825 ISPDNHLSKEKTI
-1838 LYQSSAPRLKSFIM
+1838 FYRSSAPRLKSFIM

-1873 PGEEFEFEVEL
+1873 PGEKFEFEVEL

-1890 SGVSIKTS
+1890 SRVSIKTS
-1898 RNNKDGF
+1898 RNNKDG
-1905 VHLSRQSN
+1905 VIHLSRQSN
-1913 PHLFKYKG
+1913 PHLFKYEG

-1941 ETLNNRDSD
+1941 ETLNSRDSD

-1997 YLSPKDLEK
+1997 YLSPKGLEG
-2006 LLPKNGETGV
+2006 LFPKNGETGV
-2016 SHFNFDEL
+2016 SYFNFDSL
-2024 NADNKPKH
+2024 NADKKPSY
-2032 QFYDLNIKST
+2032 QFFDLDIEST
-2042 DRSLFSNW
+2042 DKSLFSNW
-2050 IFVNQLENAYK
+2050 IFVKQLEIAFK
-2061 EPEIRGNDKD
+2061 EPEIAGDNPSP
-2071 VGLYHATVSYFIDKN
+2071 GEYHSTVSYFIDKN
-2086 KRNIIVAFRGS
+2086 KENIIVAFRGS
-2097 DEKPNR
+2097 EEKPNR
-2103 LLKFG
+2103 LIKIDPLG
-2108 SLDNEAA
+2108 IDNEAGF
-2115 WGNRLILNNTFL
+2115 GNIKIPL
-2127 GRNPQERAAK
+2127 GNSPQERAAK
-2137 YQIRKII
+2137 YQINKIM
-2144 DEIRINYPHIENLYI
+2144 EEVKLNYPNIENIYI
-2159 TGHSLGGYQAVNA
+2159 TGHSLGGYQAINA
-2172 GDWILEDDK
+2172 GDRILEDDN
-2181 LADIEAKLRRVV
+2181 LADIKNKLRRVV
-2193 NFNGPGFQHRDDSL
+2193 NFNGPGFNNQEAGLS
-2207 QRATSKGKM
+2207 RAIAQGNM
-2216 FTRYLVDE
+2216 FTRYLVDKIDTPNG
-2224 LDFGNSFATIGPM
+2224 LATIGQM

-2242 VPYKKETIN
+2242 VPYKKTIN
-2251 NPEVEVHNLT
+2251 NPDVSVHNLT
-2261 SFFYTLDQGYRSSK
+2261 SFFYTLDRGYRSSK
-2275 SRFRDSG
+2275 LRFRDSG
-2282 NYSLITDVVEVKN
+2282 NYPLITDLVEVKN

-2320 KALSGAQVTVYYKD
+2320 KALSGAKVTVYFKD
-2334 ANGNEKVWNADDYS
+2334 ANGKEKVWNADDYS

-2356 VNGEYA
+2356 VNGEFA

-2371 VKVSKEGYVSSESD
+2371 VKVSKEGYISSESD

-2402 HTYSLTYNLDG
+2402 KTYALTFNLGG
-2413 GSVTRDLPTTYQTDV
+2413 GSVTHDLPSTYQTDV
-2428 EVPLVSPTRSG
+2428 EVSLESPTRNG
-2439 YIFEGWYDNSDFIGN
+2439 YIFEGWYDNPDFIGN

-2499 SLDAGKVREVA
+2499 SLEAGKIREVA
-2510 AINGQVLVEITEI
+2510 AINGKVLVEITDV
-2523 YVDGKLQSSTEKEL
+2523 YVNGELQSSTEREL

-2575 VRQESRVLKTDK
+2575 VRQESRALKTDK
-2587 VEYVND
+2587 VEYVD
-2593 ASLDAG
+2593 DSSLDVG
-2599 KIREIAAVDGQ
+2599 KVREVAAINGK
-2610 VLVEITEIYVNGE
+2610 VLVEITDVYVNGE
-2623 LQSSTEKELS
+2623 LQSSTERELS
-2633 RIEPQAKK
+2633 RIEPQSKK

-2650 QVPDVAPIEQNKPE
+2650 H
-2664 AIIETKVRQESRV
+2664 
-2677 LKTDKVEYVNDASLD
+2677 
-2692 AGKIREIAAVDGQV
+2692 
-2706 LVEITE
+2706 
-2712 IYVNGELQ
+2712 
-2720 SSTEKELSR
+2720 
-2729 IEPQAKKVYRGTKQV
+2729 
-2744 SQVPDVAPI
+2744 VPDVAPI

-2765 EHQGVSTVI
+2765 EHPGGSIVI

-2803 LPNTSSEYGYGFEWA
+2803 LPNTSSEYSYGFELA

>member
-76 TISEVTSSEKAI
+76 TNSEVTSSEKAI

-98 VSEQANPETGKSS
+98 VSEQVNPETGKSS

-130 TSKEDANRTL
+130 STKEDANITF
-140 DNSIGDDRASVL
+140 DSSIGEDRASVL
-152 TNSSDSRV
+152 TNSSDSKV

-174 FEELNASGASRIEIP
+174 FKELNDSGASRIEIP
-189 EGMTAIDNNAFKN
+189 EGMTVIDDNAFKN

-225 TSLSKIELPS
+225 TSLSKIELPY
-235 SLTYIGEN
+235 SLTYIGYN
-243 AFANIKTLTEI
+243 AFANIKTLTEV

-261 SASYAFYGDVNLK
+261 TASHAFSGDVNLK

-281 IVTIPPRV
+281 IVTIPSGI
-289 LHNTGIEE
+289 LNNTGLEE

-302 SVKTIGSYAFSNSKS
+302 SVKTIGSYAFSNNKS

-385 LTSIELPKELTGI
+385 LTSIELPKELTEIGYY
-398 ENWAFRG
+398 AFSQ
-405 THLSAIYLPR
+405 THLSEIYLPK
-415 KLNYLGINAFSDIGT
+415 KLNSLGINAFSNIDT
-430 LKEVT
+430 LKKVT
-435 VTSNINNGWD
+435 VTSDINKSWD
-445 YWGAPFY
+445 DWYWEGLFDG
-452 SSPLTTV
+452 SPLTTV
-459 AIEEGV
+459 VIEEGV
-465 TEIADRM
+465 TKIPAKM
-472 FYNQKGIMNINFPST
+472 FYNQQGIVNINFPST
-487 MKEIGAN
+487 MKEIAGY
-494 AFEGTSLKTVLFP
+494 AFKNTSLKTVLFP
-507 STVEYIGDHAFGD
+507 SAIEKIGNYAFGD
-520 IVTLTSIDVGSDLVT
+520 IVTLTSIDVGSNLVT
-535 GKNAFYGS
+535 GWNAFSGS

-563 ANTGI
+563 AGTGI

-581 KDAFSS
+581 KDAFSG
-587 NEQLTK
+587 NKQLTK
-593 ILLPSTLKTI
+593 LILPSTLKTI
-603 GERAFSNTSLKEIVF
+603 GEGAFSNTGLKEIVF
-618 PASMKTIPKS
+618 PATMKTIPYG
-628 ILENTQVEKIVLSE
+628 ILDNTQVEKIVLSE

-647 GDYAFANNKLLK
+647 GDYAFSNNKLLK

-668 KIGRGAFKNSNLE
+668 KIGRAAFKNSNLE

-695 AFSYNKLSAVTLPTY
+695 AFSYNKLSAVTLPTQ
-710 LKTLGDHAFSNNNL
+710 LKTLGDNAFSNNNL

-729 PSRLEVLG
+729 PSHLEVLG
-737 IAFVDNSELSKITFS
+737 TAFVDNSELSKITFS
-752 EGLKEIRGD
+752 EGLKEIRGAF
-761 SYSGPSAFSGTSI
+761 YSSLSAFSGTSI

-796 LADIS
+796 LANIS

-831 GRYAFSGT
+831 GRFAFSGT
-839 KLKKVVLPSQV
+839 KLKKVVLPSRV

-868 PKSLKSV
+868 PRSLKSISS
-875 ANYSYNTSYIYN
+875 YSSTTSYIYDSQWSN
-887 RSWNSVEW
+887 VAW
-895 GQGYNAIFSG
+895 GEGIFSG
-905 DKNLKTVTFE
+905 AKNLKTVTFE

-923 ELFRGTGINK
+923 ELFSGTGINK

-939 VTRIGSAAFANSDL
+939 VTKIGSAAFAHSDL

-958 PSSLSEIQDFAFANT
+958 PPSLSEIQDFAFANT

-1039 TPLKSIT
+1039 TPLQSIT

-1057 AFSGTQLTTVV
+1057 AFSGTQLTNVT
-1068 LPSKIKTLENEAFGE
+1068 LPSKLKTLETEAFGK
-1083 IATLASVNIPLSL
+1083 IATLVSVNIPLSL

-1111 VIIEDGREKIP
+1111 VIFEDGRENIP
-1122 AGLLSNIGI
+1122 SGLLSNIGI

-1137 STIKTIEN
+1137 STIKTIE
-1145 YAFAQND
+1145 YSAFAQND
-1152 YLSEIVL
+1152 YLSEIIL
-1159 NNALETIDERAFA
+1159 NNALEAIYESAFA
-1172 NANFKHVKLP
+1172 NTNLKHVKLP

-1195 NHSLKEVIFPKQ
+1195 NHSLTEVIFPKQ

-1222 KLEVPSN
+1222 KLEIPSN
-1229 IEEIN
+1229 IEEIH

-1249 EGIQRIASSAFV
+1249 EGIKRIASSAFV
-1261 GNQLKMIELPAS
+1261 GNQLKVIELPAS
-1273 LQYLGRSA
+1273 LQYLGSSA

-1342 YLFNGV
+1342 YLFKGV

-1454 GKYAFRNNKSIA
+1454 GKYAFRNNKSTA

-1538 EGNKGMKLLVIPN
+1538 EGNKGMKLLVIPD

-1593 VVGGSYAETYLKA
+1593 VEVGSYAETYLKA

-1613 LGDDYK
+1613 VGDDYK
-1619 HYNDSIVTRGH
+1619 HYNDSIVTRAH

-1650 ELKTAGRNITD
+1650 ELKTAGRNISD

-1670 DKVSFNSANPIVKKG
+1670 DKVSFNSENPIVKKG

-1772 TKIKLAVFDS
+1772 TKIKLFVKDS

-1810 DENSLRKIVLTVISE
+1810 DENSLRKTFLTVISE

-1873 PGEEFEFEVEL
+1873 PGEKFEFEVEL

-1926 GIRDDFIPKDFVIKV
+1926 GIRDDFIPKDFVINV
-1941 ETLNNRDSD
+1941 GTVNNRDSD
-1950 GDGLIDSDKLKETD
+1950 GDGLIDSDKVKETD
-1964 KVVISNYNPII
+1964 KIVISNNNPII

-1997 YLSPKDLEK
+1997 YLSPKELEK
-2006 LLPKNGETGV
+2006 LLPKNGETEV
-2016 SHFNFDEL
+2016 SQFNFDEL
-2024 NADNKPKH
+2024 KSDNKPKT
-2032 QFYDLNIKST
+2032 QFYGLNLVST
-2042 DRSLFSNW
+2042 DRGLFSNW
-2050 IFVNQLENAYK
+2050 IFVKQLENAFK
-2061 EPEIRGNDKD
+2061 EAEIVGNNIWP
-2071 VGLYHATVSYFIDKN
+2071 GEYHSTVSYFIDKD
-2086 KRNIIVAFRGS
+2086 KKNIVVAFRGS
-2097 DEKPNR
+2097 EEE
-2103 LLKFG
+2103 
-2108 SLDNEAA
+2108 NEALY
-2115 WGNRLILNNTFL
+2115 GNRFVPYE
-2127 GRNPQERAAK
+2127 RNPQERAAK

-2144 DEIRINYPHIENLYI
+2144 EEIKLNYPHFENIYL

-2172 GDWILEDDK
+2172 GDWILEADN
-2181 LADIEAKLRRVV
+2181 LADVKGKLRRVL
-2193 NFNGPGFQHRDDSL
+2193 NFNGPGFNN
-2207 QRATSKGKM
+2207 QRAGLSRATAKGNM

-2224 LDFGNSFATIGPM
+2224 INLLNGGATIGQM

-2242 VPYKKETIN
+2242 VPYKKTIRHIDDRLFGIDIS
-2251 NPEVEVHNLT
+2251 VHNLT
-2261 SFFYTLDQGYRSSK
+2261 SFFYTVEQGYRSSK
-2275 SRFRDSG
+2275 SRFSDSS
-2282 NYSLITDVVEVKN
+2282 NYPLITDVVEVKN

-2311 GTIINSVTS
+2311 GTIMNSVTS
-2320 KALSGAQVTVYYKD
+2320 NVLSGAQVTVYFKD
-2334 ANGNEKVWNADDYS
+2334 ANGNEKVWNADEYS

-2356 VNGEYA
+2356 VNGEFA

-2402 HTYSLTYNLDG
+2402 HTYSLTYNLGG
-2413 GSVTRDLPTTYQTDV
+2413 GSVTRDLPSTYQTDV
-2428 EVPLVSPTRSG
+2428 EIPLGSPARSG
-2439 YIFEGWYDNSDFIGN
+2439 YIFEGWYDNPDFIGN

-2472 WALARQVKTRQES
+2472 WALAKQVKTRQES
-2485 RVITTDKVEYVDDA
+2485 RVITTDKVEYVEDS
-2499 SLDAGKVREVA
+2499 SLDAGKIREIA
-2510 AINGQVLVEITEI
+2510 AVDGQVLVEITDI
-2523 YVDGKLQSSTEKEL
+2523 YVNGELQSSTEREL

-2561 PIEQNKPEAIIETK
+2561 PIEQNKPEAILETK
-2575 VRQESRVLKTDK
+2575 VRQESRILKTDK

-2610 VLVEITEIYVNGE
+2610 VLVEITDIYVNGE
-2623 LQSSTEKELS
+2623 LQSSTERELS

-2664 AIIETKVRQESRV
+2664 AILETKVRQESRI

-2692 AGKIREIAAVDGQV
+2692 AGKIREVAAVDGQV
-2706 LVEITE
+2706 LVEITD

-2729 IEPQAKKVYRGTKQV
+2729 IEPQSKKVYRGTKQV
-2744 SQVPDVAPI
+2744 SQVPDVAPV

-2783 NQSSSEP
+2783 DQSFSEP
-2790 LSSKETTIRTKGY
+2790 RSSKETTIRTKGY
-2803 LPNTSSEYGYGFEWA
+2803 LPNTSSEYGYGFELA
-2818 GIIALATAHF
+2818 GIIALATAHL
-2828 GIISNKRKKN
+2828 GMISNKRKKN

>member
-14 QWVTVAGTVLVGACM
+14 QWVTVAGTVLVGAYM

-37 ADEASNNVPTITE
+37 ADETSNNVPTITE

-69 SIENSSN
+69 SIESSSN
-76 TISEVTSSEKAI
+76 TNGEVTSSEKGI
-88 DTEEHKTNFS
+88 VTEEHKTNFS
-98 VSEQANPETGKSS
+98 VSEQVNPEIGKSS

-130 TSKEDANRTL
+130 STKEDANITL
-140 DNSIGDDRASVL
+140 DNSKGEDRASVL

-189 EGMTAIDNNAFKN
+189 EGMTVIDNNAFKN

-212 STLKSIGISAFEG
+212 STLKSIGMSAFEG

-243 AFANIKTLTEI
+243 AFANIKTLTEV

-261 SASYAFYGDVNLK
+261 TASHAFYGDINLK
-274 KVIFEDG
+274 KVNFEDG
-281 IVTIPPRV
+281 IVTIPSGI
-289 LHNTGIEE
+289 LYNTGLEE

-302 SVKTIGSYAFSNSKS
+302 SVKAIGSYAFSNNKS

-339 KLSVVELPET
+339 KLSVVELPKT
-349 LTEISRYV
+349 LTEISRYA
-357 FSDTPS
+357 FSDTSS

-385 LTSIELPKELTGI
+385 LTSIELPKELTEIGRS
-398 ENWAFRG
+398 AFSG
-405 THLSAIYLPR
+405 THLSEIYFPK
-415 KLNYLGINAFSDIGT
+415 KLNYLGINAFSNIDT
-430 LKEVT
+430 LKKVT
-435 VTSNINNGWD
+435 VTSDINKSWD
-445 YWGAPFY
+445 DWYWEGLFDG
-452 SSPLTTV
+452 SPLTTV
-459 AIEEGV
+459 VIEEGV
-465 TEIADRM
+465 TKIPAKM
-472 FYNQKGIMNINFPST
+472 FYNQQGIVNINFPST
-487 MKEIGAN
+487 MKEIAGY
-494 AFEGTSLKTVLFP
+494 AFKNTSLKTVLFP
-507 STVEYIGDHAFGD
+507 SAIEKIGNYAFGN
-520 IVTLTSIDVGSDLVT
+520 IETLTSIDVGSNLVT
-535 GKNAFYGS
+535 GKNAFNGS

-581 KDAFSS
+581 EDAFSS

-593 ILLPSTLKTI
+593 LILPSTLKTI

-618 PASMKTIPKS
+618 PASMKTIPEG

-668 KIGRGAFKNSNLE
+668 KIGRGAFMNSNLE

-688 LEEIAEE
+688 LEEIAEK
-695 AFSYNKLSAVTLPTY
+695 AFFNNKLSAVTLPTY
-710 LKTLGDHAFSNNNL
+710 LKTLGDYAFSNNNL

-737 IAFVDNSELSKITFS
+737 TAFVDNSELSKITFS
-752 EGLKEIRGD
+752 EGLKEIT
-761 SYSGPSAFSGTSI
+761 SAFSGTSI

-787 DGAFYDLKG
+787 DRAFYNLKS

-831 GRYAFSGT
+831 GWYAFSGT

-850 ETIGDHAFSIESL
+850 ETIGNHAFSIESL

-875 ANYSYNTSYIYN
+875 TSSYSTRYIYHA
-887 RSWNSVEW
+887 SWKSVEW
-895 GQGYNAIFSG
+895 GEYYNAIFSG

-923 ELFRGTGINK
+923 GLFKETGINK

-939 VTRIGSAAFANSDL
+939 VTKIGSSAFANSDL

-990 AFDSVE
+990 AFDSVK
-996 TLDKVTLP
+996 TLDKVILP
-1004 ANLKEISS
+1004 TNLKEISS

-1019 IAKITIPES
+1019 ISKITIPES

-1083 IATLASVNIPLSL
+1083 IANLVSVNIPLSL

-1145 YAFAQND
+1145 NAFAQND

-1159 NNALETIDERAFA
+1159 NNALETIDDRAFA
-1172 NANFKHVKLP
+1172 NANLKHVKLP

-1195 NHSLKEVIFPKQ
+1195 NHSLTEVIFSKK
-1207 LRAISENAFANTGLT
+1207 LRNISENAFANTGLI

-1229 IEEIN
+1229 IEEIH

-1261 GNQLKMIELPAS
+1261 GNQLKVIELPAS
-1273 LQYLGRSA
+1273 LQYLGSSA

-1290 VKIKSNIELDRYY
+1290 VKIKSNVEFDKYY
-1303 DVNTISP
+1303 DVDTNSP
-1310 FTYQNYYGDEI
+1310 FSYQDYYSDEI

-1348 TPIKSVTFKDNIN
+1348 TPVKTVSFKDNIN
-1361 LTEIGSHAFDG
+1361 LTEIGNHAFDG

-1383 VETLGEY
+1383 VETLGKF

-1454 GKYAFRNNKSIA
+1454 GKYAFRNNKSTA
-1466 ISFDGPQE
+1466 ISFEGPQE
-1474 GFKDVILPVGLTK
+1474 GFKDVILPNGLTK
-1487 IDSRAFESTDIGYYD
+1487 IDSRAFESTEIEYLD
-1502 IPDTVSEIGDGAFR
+1502 IPDTVTEIGDGAFR
-1516 FNPNLKS
+1516 FNSNIKS

-1533 KGYLF
+1533 NGYLF
-1538 EGNKGMKLLVIPN
+1538 EGNKNMNQLIIPD

-1573 ASVTNIGEN
+1573 ASVTKIGEK

-1593 VVGGSYAETYLKA
+1593 VVSGSYAETYLKA
-1606 NGFKTVA
+1606 NGFKTVEA
-1613 LGDDYK
+1613 GDEYK
-1619 HYNDSIVTRGH
+1619 HYNDSIVTKAILR
-1630 LLTTSQNLKF
+1630 TTSQNLKL
-1640 SGDLSLRLEY
+1640 SGNLSLRLEY
-1650 ELKTAGRNITD
+1650 ELKTAGRNISD

-1691 KNVLTLKDINSLKGT
+1691 KNILTLKNINSLKGT

-1711 KTTAEELTYLDI
+1711 KTTVEELAYLDI
-1723 VAQIRYKE
+1723 VAQVRYKE

-1738 LLGHINEEMP
+1738 LLGHVNEEIP
-1748 YLTINVNDYI
+1748 YLTVNVNDYI
-1758 SSNSLTVSGKTKPN
+1758 SSNSLTVFGRTKPN
-1772 TKIKLAVFDS
+1772 TKVKFYVNHAYENIP
-1782 SERILE
+1782 E
-1788 TVSKEDG
+1788 TTSKEDG
-1795 SYSAVVPVDVSKLSS
+1795 SYRIVLPINVSQFSS
-1810 DENSLRKIVLTVISE
+1810 DYNSSNPIYLKVISE
-1825 ISRDNIIAKSKTI
+1825 ISPDSYLSKEKTI
-1838 LYQSSAPRLKSFIM
+1838 FYSSSAPRLKSFIM

-1873 PGEEFEFEVEL
+1873 PGEKFEFEVEL

-1890 SGVSIKTS
+1890 SRVSIKTS

-1913 PHLFKYKG
+1913 PHLFKYEG

-1941 ETLNNRDSD
+1941 ETLISRDSD

-1964 KVVISNYNPII
+1964 KVVISNNNPII

-1997 YLSPKDLEK
+1997 YLSPKGLEG
-2006 LLPKNGETGV
+2006 LFPKNGETGV
-2016 SHFNFDEL
+2016 SYFNFDSL
-2024 NADNKPKH
+2024 NGDKEPNY
-2032 QFYDLNIKST
+2032 QFYDLDLKST
-2042 DRSLFSNW
+2042 DKSLFSNW
-2050 IFVNQLENAYK
+2050 IFVKQLENAFK
-2061 EPEIRGNDKD
+2061 ESEIAGNNISPGK
-2071 VGLYHATVSYFIDKN
+2071 YHSTVSYFIDKN
-2086 KRNIIVAFRGS
+2086 KKNIIVAFRGS

-2103 LLKFG
+2103 LIKYDPLG
-2108 SLDNEAA
+2108 IDNEAGL
-2115 WGNRLILNNTFL
+2115 GNRNIPF
-2127 GRNPQERAAK
+2127 GKSPQERAAK

-2144 DEIRINYPHIENLYI
+2144 EEIRLNYPHFENLYI
-2159 TGHSLGGYQAVNA
+2159 TGHSLGGYQAANA

-2193 NFNGPGFQHRDDSL
+2193 NFNGPGFNNRQDSL
-2207 QRATSKGKM
+2207 DRATTKGKM

-2224 LDFGNSFATIGPM
+2224 INVPNGIATIGQM

-2242 VPYKKETIN
+2242 VPFKKTIN
-2251 NPEVEVHNLT
+2251 NPNVVVHNLT
-2261 SFFYTLDQGYRSSK
+2261 SFFYTLDRGHRSSK
-2275 SRFRDSG
+2275 SRFIDRG
-2282 NYSLITDVVEVKN
+2282 NHSSITDLVEVKD
-2295 YLLTLPESPNY
+2295 YLLTLPESLNY

-2311 GTIINSVTS
+2311 GTVINSVTS
-2320 KALSGAQVTVYYKD
+2320 KTLSGVQVTVYFKD
-2334 ANGNEKVWNADDYS
+2334 SNGKEKVWNADNYS
-2348 QLNPVLTS
+2348 QLNPVLTN

-2371 VKVSKEGYVSSESD
+2371 VKVSKEGYISSESD

-2402 HTYSLTYNLDG
+2402 HTYSLTYNLGG
-2413 GSVTRDLPTTYQTDV
+2413 GSVTRDLPSTYQTDV
-2428 EVPLVSPTRSG
+2428 EVSLESPTRNG
-2439 YIFEGWYDNSDFIGN
+2439 YIFEGWYDNPHFIGE
-2454 KIDSTLFN
+2454 KIDNTLFN

-2472 WALARQVKTRQES
+2472 WALAKQVKIRQES
-2485 RVITTDKVEYVDDA
+2485 RVITTDKVEYVEDS
-2499 SLDAGKVREVA
+2499 SLDAGKIREVA
-2510 AINGQVLVEITEI
+2510 AINGQVLVEITDI
-2523 YVDGKLQSSTEKEL
+2523 YVDGKLQSNTEKEL
-2537 SRIEPQAKKVYR
+2537 SRIEPQTKKVYR
-2549 GTKQVSQVPDVA
+2549 GTKQVSHVPDVA

-2575 VRQESRVLKTDK
+2575 VRQESRALKTDK
-2587 VEYVND
+2587 VEYVD
-2593 ASLDAG
+2593 DSSLDVG
-2599 KIREIAAVDGQ
+2599 KVREVAAINGK
-2610 VLVEITEIYVNGE
+2610 VLVEITDIYVNSE
-2623 LQSSTEKELS
+2623 LQLSTERELS

-2650 QVPDVAPIEQNKPE
+2650 YVPDIAPIE
-2664 AIIETKVRQESRV
+2664 II
-2677 LKTDKVEYVNDASLD
+2677 
-2692 AGKIREIAAVDGQV
+2692 
-2706 LVEITE
+2706 
-2712 IYVNGELQ
+2712 
-2720 SSTEKELSR
+2720 
-2729 IEPQAKKVYRGTKQV
+2729 
-2744 SQVPDVAPI
+2744 
-2753 EVNRIERNNITK
+2753 RIERNNITK

-2774 NTKLEPVVM
+2774 NTKIEQVVM

-2790 LSSKETTIRTKGY
+2790 FSSKETTIRTKGY
-2803 LPNTSSEYGYGFEWA
+2803 LPNTSSEYGYGFELA

>member
-14 QWVTVAGTVLVGACM
+14 QWVTVAGTVLVGAYM

-37 ADEASNNVPTITE
+37 ADETSNNVPTITE
-50 NSTVTET
+50 NSTVTKT

-69 SIENSSN
+69 SIESSSN
-76 TISEVTSSEKAI
+76 TNGEVTSSEKGI
-88 DTEEHKTNFS
+88 VTEEHKTNFS
-98 VSEQANPETGKSS
+98 VSEQVNPETGTSS
-111 PSEDVTALVANN
+111 PSAEVTALVANN

-130 TSKEDANRTL
+130 TSKEDANITL
-140 DNSIGDDRASVL
+140 GNSIGEDRASVL

-189 EGMTAIDNNAFKN
+189 EGMTVIDSNAFKN

-212 STLKSIGISAFEG
+212 STLKSIGMSAFEG

-243 AFANIKTLTEI
+243 AFANIKTLTEV

-261 SASYAFYGDVNLK
+261 TASHAFYGDINLK
-274 KVIFEDG
+274 KVNFEDG
-281 IVTIPPRV
+281 IVTIPSGI
-289 LHNTGIEE
+289 LYNTGLEE

-302 SVKTIGSYAFSNSKS
+302 SVKAIGSYAFSNNKS

-339 KLSVVELPET
+339 KLSVVELPKT
-349 LTEISRYV
+349 LTEISRYA

-385 LTSIELPKELTGI
+385 LTSIELPKELTEIGRS
-398 ENWAFRG
+398 AFSG
-405 THLSAIYLPR
+405 THLSEIYFPK
-415 KLNYLGINAFSDIGT
+415 KLNYLGINAFSNIDT
-430 LKEVT
+430 LKKVT
-435 VTSNINNGWD
+435 VTSDINKSWD
-445 YWGAPFY
+445 DWYWEGLFDG
-452 SSPLTTV
+452 SPLTTV
-459 AIEEGV
+459 VIEEGV
-465 TEIADRM
+465 TKIPAKM
-472 FYNQKGIMNINFPST
+472 FYNQQGIVNINFPST
-487 MKEIGAN
+487 MKEIASY
-494 AFEGTSLKTVLFP
+494 AFGKTSLKKVLLP
-507 STVEYIGDHAFGD
+507 SALENIGERAFGD
-520 IVTLTSIDVGSDLVT
+520 IETLTSIDVGSNLVT
-535 GKNAFYGS
+535 GKNAFNGS

-581 KDAFSS
+581 EDAFSS

-593 ILLPSTLKTI
+593 ITLPSTLKTI

-618 PASMKTIPKS
+618 PASMKTIPEG

-668 KIGRGAFKNSNLE
+668 KIGRGAFMNSNLE

-688 LEEIAEE
+688 LEEIAEK
-695 AFSYNKLSAVTLPTY
+695 AFFNNKLSAVTLPTY
-710 LKTLGDHAFSNNNL
+710 LKTLGDYAFSNNNL

-737 IAFVDNSELSKITFS
+737 TAFVDNSELSKITFS
-752 EGLKEIRGD
+752 EGLKEIT
-761 SYSGPSAFSGTSI
+761 SAFSGTSI

-787 DGAFYDLKG
+787 DRAFYNLKS

-831 GRYAFSGT
+831 GWYAFSGT

-850 ETIGDHAFSIESL
+850 ETIGNHAFSIESL

-875 ANYSYNTSYIYN
+875 TSSYSTRYIYHA
-887 RSWNSVEW
+887 SWKSVEW
-895 GQGYNAIFSG
+895 GEYYNAIFSG

-923 ELFRGTGINK
+923 GLFKETGINK

-939 VTRIGSAAFANSDL
+939 VTKIGSSAFANSDL

-990 AFDSVE
+990 AFDSVK
-996 TLDKVTLP
+996 TLDKVILP
-1004 ANLKEISS
+1004 TNLKEISS

-1019 IAKITIPES
+1019 ISKITIPES

-1083 IATLASVNIPLSL
+1083 IANLVSVNIPLSL

-1145 YAFAQND
+1145 NAFAQND

-1159 NNALETIDERAFA
+1159 NNALETIDDRAFA
-1172 NANFKHVKLP
+1172 NANLKHVKLP

-1195 NHSLKEVIFPKQ
+1195 NHSLTEVIFSKK
-1207 LRAISENAFANTGLT
+1207 LRNISENAFANTGLI

-1229 IEEIN
+1229 IEEIH

-1261 GNQLKMIELPAS
+1261 GNQLKVIELPAS
-1273 LQYLGRSA
+1273 LQYLGSSA

-1290 VKIKSNIELDRYY
+1290 VKIKSNVEFDKYY
-1303 DVNTISP
+1303 DVDTNSP
-1310 FTYQNYYGDEI
+1310 FSYQDYYSDEI

-1348 TPIKSVTFKDNIN
+1348 TPVKSVTFKDNIN
-1361 LTEIGSHAFDG
+1361 LTEIGAHAFEG

-1383 VETLGEY
+1383 VETLGEF

-1454 GKYAFRNNKSIA
+1454 GKYAFRNNKSTA
-1466 ISFDGPQE
+1466 ISFEDHQE

-1487 IDSRAFESTDIGYYD
+1487 IDSRAFESTEIGYYD

-1538 EGNKGMKLLVIPN
+1538 EGNKGMKQLVIPD

-1573 ASVTNIGEN
+1573 ASVTKIGEK

-1593 VVGGSYAETYLKA
+1593 VVSGSYAETYLKA
-1606 NGFKTVA
+1606 NGFKTVEA
-1613 LGDDYK
+1613 GDEYK
-1619 HYNDSIVTRGH
+1619 HYNDSIVTKAILR
-1630 LLTTSQNLKF
+1630 TTSQNLKL
-1640 SGDLSLRLEY
+1640 SGNLSLRLEY
-1650 ELKTAGRNITD
+1650 ELKTAGRNISD

-1670 DKVSFNSANPIVKKG
+1670 DKISFNSANPIVKKG

-1691 KNVLTLKDINSLKGT
+1691 KNILTLKDINSLKGT

-1711 KTTAEELTYLDI
+1711 KTTAEELAYLDI

-1738 LLGHINEEMP
+1738 LLGHVNEEIP
-1748 YLTINVNDYI
+1748 YLTVNVNDYI
-1758 SSNSLTVSGKTKPN
+1758 SSNSLTVFGRTKPN
-1772 TKIKLAVFDS
+1772 TKVKFYVNHAYENIP
-1782 SERILE
+1782 E
-1788 TVSKEDG
+1788 TTSKEDG
-1795 SYSAVVPVDVSKLSS
+1795 SYRIVLPINVSQLSS
-1810 DENSLRKIVLTVISE
+1810 DYNSLNPIYLEVISE
-1825 ISRDNIIAKSKTI
+1825 ISPDNHLSKEKTI
-1838 LYQSSAPRLKSFIM
+1838 FYRSSAPRLKSFIM

-1873 PGEEFEFEVEL
+1873 PGEKFEFEVEL

-1890 SGVSIKTS
+1890 SRVSIKTS
-1898 RNNKDGF
+1898 RNNKDG
-1905 VHLSRQSN
+1905 VIHLSRQSN
-1913 PHLFKYKG
+1913 PHLFKYEG

-1941 ETLNNRDSD
+1941 ETLNSRDSD

-1997 YLSPKDLEK
+1997 YLSPKGLEG
-2006 LLPKNGETGV
+2006 LFPKNGETGV
-2016 SHFNFDEL
+2016 SYFNFDSL
-2024 NADNKPKH
+2024 NADKKPSC
-2032 QFYDLNIKST
+2032 QFFDLDIEST
-2042 DRSLFSNW
+2042 DKSLFSNW
-2050 IFVNQLENAYK
+2050 IFVKQLEIAFK
-2061 EPEIRGNDKD
+2061 EPEIAGDNPSP
-2071 VGLYHATVSYFIDKN
+2071 GEYHSTVSYFIDKN
-2086 KRNIIVAFRGS
+2086 KENIIVAFRGS
-2097 DEKPNR
+2097 EEKPNR
-2103 LLKFG
+2103 LIKIDPLG
-2108 SLDNEAA
+2108 IDNEAGF
-2115 WGNRLILNNTFL
+2115 GNIKIPL
-2127 GRNPQERAAK
+2127 GNSPQERAAK
-2137 YQIRKII
+2137 YQINKIM
-2144 DEIRINYPHIENLYI
+2144 EEVKLNYPNIENIYI
-2159 TGHSLGGYQAVNA
+2159 TGHSLGGYQAINA
-2172 GDWILEDDK
+2172 GDRILEDDN
-2181 LADIEAKLRRVV
+2181 LADIKNKLRRVV
-2193 NFNGPGFQHRDDSL
+2193 NFNGPGFNNQEAGLS
-2207 QRATSKGKM
+2207 RAIAQGNM
-2216 FTRYLVDE
+2216 FTRYLVDKIDTPNG
-2224 LDFGNSFATIGPM
+2224 LATIGQM

-2242 VPYKKETIN
+2242 VPYKKTIN
-2251 NPEVEVHNLT
+2251 NPDVSVHNLT
-2261 SFFYTLDQGYRSSK
+2261 SFFYTLDRGYRSSK
-2275 SRFRDSG
+2275 LRFRDSG
-2282 NYSLITDVVEVKN
+2282 NYPLITDLVEVKN

-2320 KALSGAQVTVYYKD
+2320 KALSGAKVTVYFKD
-2334 ANGNEKVWNADDYS
+2334 ANGKEKVWNADDYS

-2356 VNGEYA
+2356 VNGEFA

-2371 VKVSKEGYVSSESD
+2371 VKVSKEGYISSESD

-2402 HTYSLTYNLDG
+2402 KTYALTFNLGG
-2413 GSVTRDLPTTYQTDV
+2413 GSVTHDLPSTYQTDV
-2428 EVPLVSPTRSG
+2428 EVSLESPTRNG
-2439 YIFEGWYDNSDFIGN
+2439 YIFEGWYDNPDFIGN

-2499 SLDAGKVREVA
+2499 SLEAGKIREVA
-2510 AINGQVLVEITEI
+2510 AINGKVLVEITDV
-2523 YVDGKLQSSTEKEL
+2523 YVNGELQSSTEREL

-2575 VRQESRVLKTDK
+2575 VRQESRALKTDK
-2587 VEYVND
+2587 VEYVD
-2593 ASLDAG
+2593 DSSLDVG
-2599 KIREIAAVDGQ
+2599 KVREVAAINGK
-2610 VLVEITEIYVNGE
+2610 VLVEITDVYVNGE
-2623 LQSSTEKELS
+2623 LQSSTERELS
-2633 RIEPQAKK
+2633 RIEPQSKK

-2650 QVPDVAPIEQNKPE
+2650 H
-2664 AIIETKVRQESRV
+2664 
-2677 LKTDKVEYVNDASLD
+2677 
-2692 AGKIREIAAVDGQV
+2692 
-2706 LVEITE
+2706 
-2712 IYVNGELQ
+2712 
-2720 SSTEKELSR
+2720 
-2729 IEPQAKKVYRGTKQV
+2729 
-2744 SQVPDVAPI
+2744 VPDVAPI

-2765 EHQGVSTVI
+2765 EHPGGSIVI

-2803 LPNTSSEYGYGFEWA
+2803 LPNTSSEYGYGFELA

>member
-14 QWVTVAGTVLVGACM
+14 QWVTVAGTVLVGAYM

-37 ADEASNNVPTITE
+37 ADETSNNVPTITE
-50 NSTVTET
+50 NSTVTKT

-69 SIENSSN
+69 SIESSSN
-76 TISEVTSSEKAI
+76 TNGEVTSSEKGI
-88 DTEEHKTNFS
+88 VTEEHKTNFS
-98 VSEQANPETGKSS
+98 VSEQVNPETGTSS
-111 PSEDVTALVANN
+111 PSAEVTALVANN

-130 TSKEDANRTL
+130 TSKEDANITL
-140 DNSIGDDRASVL
+140 GNSIGEDRASVL

-189 EGMTAIDNNAFKN
+189 EGMTVIDSNAFKN

-212 STLKSIGISAFEG
+212 STLKSIGTSAFEG

-235 SLTYIGEN
+235 SLTYIGKN
-243 AFANIKTLTEI
+243 AFANIKTLTEVI
-254 TIPKSVE
+254 IPKSVE

-349 LTEISRYV
+349 LTEISSYV

-371 GITNIGTGAFEHSG
+371 GITNIRDGAFTNSG
-385 LTSIELPKELTGI
+385 LISITLPKELTGI
-398 ENWAFRG
+398 GRSAFSG
-405 THLSAIYLPR
+405 THLSEIYFP
-415 KLNYLGINAFSDIGT
+415 KQLNYLGINAFSYIDT
-430 LKEVT
+430 LKKVT
-435 VTSNINNGWD
+435 VTSDINKSWDGWFWEGFFD
-445 YWGAPFY
+445 A
-452 SSPLTTV
+452 SPLTTV
-459 AIEEGV
+459 VIEEGV
-465 TEIADRM
+465 TKIPAKM
-472 FYNQKGIMNINFPST
+472 FYNRQGIMNINFPST
-487 MKEIGAN
+487 MKEIASY
-494 AFEGTSLKTVLFP
+494 AFGKTSLKKVLLP
-507 STVEYIGDHAFGD
+507 SALENIGERAFGD
-520 IVTLTSIDVGSDLVT
+520 IETLTSIDVGSNLVT
-535 GKNAFYGS
+535 GKNAFNGS

-581 KDAFSS
+581 EDAFSS

-593 ILLPSTLKTI
+593 LILPSTLKTI

-618 PASMKTIPKS
+618 PASMKTIPEG

-668 KIGRGAFKNSNLE
+668 KIGRGAFMNSNLE

-688 LEEIAEE
+688 LEEIAEK
-695 AFSYNKLSAVTLPTY
+695 AFFNNKLSAVTLPTY
-710 LKTLGDHAFSNNNL
+710 LKTLGDYAFSNNNL

-737 IAFVDNSELSKITFS
+737 TAFVDNSELSKITFS
-752 EGLKEIRGD
+752 EGLKEIT
-761 SYSGPSAFSGTSI
+761 SAFSGTSI

-787 DGAFYDLKG
+787 NGAFYNLKG

-808 IGNEAFYNTG
+808 IGDEAFYNTG
-818 LTSIDLPANLKTI
+818 LTSIDLPANLKII

-850 ETIGDHAFSIESL
+850 ETIGNHAFSIESL

-875 ANYSYNTSYIYN
+875 TSSYNTSYIYN
-887 RSWNSVEW
+887 GSWKSVEW
-895 GQGYNAIFSG
+895 GEYYNAIFSG

-923 ELFRGTGINK
+923 GLFKETGINK

-939 VTRIGSAAFANSDL
+939 VTKIGSSAFANSDL

-990 AFDSVE
+990 AFDSVK
-996 TLDKVTLP
+996 TLDKVILP
-1004 ANLKEISS
+1004 TNLKEISS

-1083 IATLASVNIPLSL
+1083 IANLVSVNIPLSL

-1145 YAFAQND
+1145 NAFAQND

-1159 NNALETIDERAFA
+1159 NNALETIDDRAFA
-1172 NANFKHVKLP
+1172 NANLKHVKLP

-1195 NHSLKEVIFPKQ
+1195 NHSLTEVIFSKK
-1207 LRAISENAFANTGLT
+1207 LRNISENAFANTGLT

-1229 IEEIN
+1229 IEEIY

-1261 GNQLKMIELPAS
+1261 GNQLKVIELPAS
-1273 LQYLGRSA
+1273 LQYLGSSA

-1290 VKIKSNIELDRYY
+1290 VKIKSNVGHDKYY
-1303 DVNTISP
+1303 DDDTISP
-1310 FTYQNYYGDEI
+1310 FSYRDYYSDEI

-1348 TPIKSVTFKDNIN
+1348 TPVKSVTFKDNIN
-1361 LTEIGSHAFDG
+1361 LTEIGAHAFEG

-1383 VETLGEY
+1383 VETLGEF

-1454 GKYAFRNNKSIA
+1454 GKYAFRNNKSTA
-1466 ISFDGPQE
+1466 ISFEGHQE

-1487 IDSRAFESTDIGYYD
+1487 IDSRAFESTEIGYYD

-1538 EGNKGMKLLVIPN
+1538 EGNKGMKQLVIPD

-1573 ASVTNIGEN
+1573 ASVTKIGEK

-1593 VVGGSYAETYLKA
+1593 VVSGSYAETYLKA
-1606 NGFKTVA
+1606 NGFKTVEA
-1613 LGDDYK
+1613 GDEYK
-1619 HYNDSIVTRGH
+1619 HYNDSIVTKAILR
-1630 LLTTSQNLKF
+1630 TTSQNLKL
-1640 SGDLSLRLEY
+1640 SGNLSLRLEY
-1650 ELKTAGRNITD
+1650 ELKTAGRNISD

-1670 DKVSFNSANPIVKKG
+1670 DKISFNSANPIVKKG

-1691 KNVLTLKDINSLKGT
+1691 KNILTLKDINSLKGT

-1711 KTTAEELTYLDI
+1711 KTTAEELAYLDI
-1723 VAQIRYKE
+1723 VAQIRYNE

-1738 LLGHINEEMP
+1738 LLGHVNEEIP
-1748 YLTINVNDYI
+1748 YLTVNVNDYI
-1758 SSNSLTVSGKTKPN
+1758 SSNSLTVFGRTKPN
-1772 TKIKLAVFDS
+1772 TKVKFYVNHAYENIP
-1782 SERILE
+1782 E
-1788 TVSKEDG
+1788 TTSKEDG
-1795 SYSAVVPVDVSKLSS
+1795 SYRIVLPINVSQLSS
-1810 DENSLRKIVLTVISE
+1810 DYNSLNPIYLEVISE
-1825 ISRDNIIAKSKTI
+1825 ISPDNHLSKEKTI
-1838 LYQSSAPRLKSFIM
+1838 FYRSSAPRLKSFIM

-1873 PGEEFEFEVEL
+1873 PGEKFEFEVEL

-1890 SGVSIKTS
+1890 SRVSIKTS
-1898 RNNKDGF
+1898 RNNKDG
-1905 VHLSRQSN
+1905 VIHLSRQSN
-1913 PHLFKYKG
+1913 PHLFKYEG

-1941 ETLNNRDSD
+1941 ETLNSRDSD

-1997 YLSPKDLEK
+1997 YLSPKGLEG
-2006 LLPKNGETGV
+2006 LFPKNGETGV
-2016 SHFNFDEL
+2016 SYFNFDSL
-2024 NADNKPKH
+2024 NADKKPSY
-2032 QFYDLNIKST
+2032 QFFDLDIEST
-2042 DRSLFSNW
+2042 DKSLFSNW
-2050 IFVNQLENAYK
+2050 IFVKQLEIAFK
-2061 EPEIRGNDKD
+2061 EPEIAGDNPSP
-2071 VGLYHATVSYFIDKN
+2071 GEYHSTVSYFIDKN
-2086 KRNIIVAFRGS
+2086 KENIIVAFRGS
-2097 DEKPNR
+2097 EEKPNR
-2103 LLKFG
+2103 LIKIDPLG
-2108 SLDNEAA
+2108 IDNEAGF
-2115 WGNRLILNNTFL
+2115 GNIKIPL
-2127 GRNPQERAAK
+2127 GNSPQERAAK
-2137 YQIRKII
+2137 YQINKIM
-2144 DEIRINYPHIENLYI
+2144 EEVKLNYPNIENIYI
-2159 TGHSLGGYQAVNA
+2159 TGHSLGGYQAINA
-2172 GDWILEDDK
+2172 GDRILEDDN
-2181 LADIEAKLRRVV
+2181 LADIKNKLRRVV
-2193 NFNGPGFQHRDDSL
+2193 NFNGPGFNNQEAGLS
-2207 QRATSKGKM
+2207 RAIAQGNM
-2216 FTRYLVDE
+2216 FTRYLVDKIDTPNG
-2224 LDFGNSFATIGPM
+2224 LATIGQM

-2242 VPYKKETIN
+2242 VPYKKTIN
-2251 NPEVEVHNLT
+2251 NPDVSVHNLT
-2261 SFFYTLDQGYRSSK
+2261 SFFYTLDRGYRSSK
-2275 SRFRDSG
+2275 LRFRDSG
-2282 NYSLITDVVEVKN
+2282 NYPLITDLVEVKN

-2320 KALSGAQVTVYYKD
+2320 KALSGAKVTVYFKD
-2334 ANGNEKVWNADDYS
+2334 ANGKEKVWNADDYS

-2356 VNGEYA
+2356 VNGEFA

-2371 VKVSKEGYVSSESD
+2371 VKVSKEGYISSESD

-2402 HTYSLTYNLDG
+2402 KTYALTFNLGG
-2413 GSVTRDLPTTYQTDV
+2413 GSVTHDLPSTYQTDV
-2428 EVPLVSPTRSG
+2428 EVSLESPTRNG
-2439 YIFEGWYDNSDFIGN
+2439 YIFEGWYDNPDFIGN

-2499 SLDAGKVREVA
+2499 SLEAGKIREVA
-2510 AINGQVLVEITEI
+2510 AINGKVLVEITDV
-2523 YVDGKLQSSTEKEL
+2523 YVNGELQSSTEREL

-2575 VRQESRVLKTDK
+2575 VRQESRALKTDK
-2587 VEYVND
+2587 VEYVD
-2593 ASLDAG
+2593 DSSLDVG
-2599 KIREIAAVDGQ
+2599 KVREVAAINGK
-2610 VLVEITEIYVNGE
+2610 VLVEITDVYVNDE
-2623 LQSSTEKELS
+2623 LQLSTEKELS

-2650 QVPDVAPIEQNKPE
+2650 HVPDVAPMENNKPE
-2664 AIIETKVRQESRV
+2664 VIIETKVRQESRV
-2677 LKTDKVEYVNDASLD
+2677 LKTDKIEYVDDSSLD
-2692 AGKIREIAAVDGQV
+2692 AGKVREVVAINGKV
-2706 LVEITE
+2706 LVEITDV
-2712 IYVNGELQ
+2712 YVNDELQ
-2720 SSTEKELSR
+2720 LSTEKELSR

-2744 SQVPDVAPI
+2744 SYVPDIAPI
-2753 EVNRIERNNITK
+2753 EIIRIERNNITK

-2774 NTKLEPVVM
+2774 NTKIEQVVM

-2790 LSSKETTIRTKGY
+2790 FSSKETTIRTKGY
-2803 LPNTSSEYGYGFEWA
+2803 LPNTSSEYGYGFELA

>member
-14 QWVTVAGTVLVGACM
+14 QWVTVAGTVLVGAYM

-37 ADEASNNVPTITE
+37 ADETSNNVPTITE
-50 NSTVTET
+50 NSTVTKT

-69 SIENSSN
+69 SIESSSN
-76 TISEVTSSEKAI
+76 TNGEVTSSEKGI
-88 DTEEHKTNFS
+88 VTEEHKTNFS
-98 VSEQANPETGKSS
+98 VSEQVNPETGTSS
-111 PSEDVTALVANN
+111 PSAEVTALVANN

-130 TSKEDANRTL
+130 TSKEDANITL
-140 DNSIGDDRASVL
+140 GNSIGEDRASVL

-189 EGMTAIDNNAFKN
+189 EGMTVIDSNAFKN

-212 STLKSIGISAFEG
+212 STLKSIGTSAFEG

-235 SLTYIGEN
+235 SLTYIGKN
-243 AFANIKTLTEI
+243 AFANIKTLTEVI
-254 TIPKSVE
+254 IPKSVE

-349 LTEISRYV
+349 LTEISSYV

-371 GITNIGTGAFEHSG
+371 GITNIRDGAFTNSG
-385 LTSIELPKELTGI
+385 LISITLPKELTGI
-398 ENWAFRG
+398 GRSAFSG
-405 THLSAIYLPR
+405 THLSEIYFP
-415 KLNYLGINAFSDIGT
+415 KQLNYLGINAFSYIDT
-430 LKEVT
+430 LKKVT
-435 VTSNINNGWD
+435 VTSDINKSWDGWFWEGFFD
-445 YWGAPFY
+445 A
-452 SSPLTTV
+452 SPLTTV
-459 AIEEGV
+459 VIEEGV
-465 TEIADRM
+465 TKIPAKM
-472 FYNQKGIMNINFPST
+472 FYNRQGIMNINFPST
-487 MKEIGAN
+487 MKEIASY
-494 AFEGTSLKTVLFP
+494 AFGKTSLKKVLLP
-507 STVEYIGDHAFGD
+507 SALENIGERAFGD
-520 IVTLTSIDVGSDLVT
+520 IETLTSIDVGSNLVT
-535 GKNAFYGS
+535 GKNAFNGS

-581 KDAFSS
+581 EDAFSS

-593 ILLPSTLKTI
+593 LILPSTLKTI

-618 PASMKTIPKS
+618 PASMKTIPEG

-668 KIGRGAFKNSNLE
+668 KIGRGAFMNSNLE

-688 LEEIAEE
+688 LEEIAEK
-695 AFSYNKLSAVTLPTY
+695 AFFNNKLSAVTLPTY
-710 LKTLGDHAFSNNNL
+710 LKTLGDYAFSNNNL

-737 IAFVDNSELSKITFS
+737 TAFVDNSELSKITFS
-752 EGLKEIRGD
+752 EGLKEIT
-761 SYSGPSAFSGTSI
+761 SAFSGTSI

-787 DGAFYDLKG
+787 NGAFYNLKG

-808 IGNEAFYNTG
+808 IGDEAFYNTG
-818 LTSIDLPANLKTI
+818 LTSIDLPANLKII

-850 ETIGDHAFSIESL
+850 ETIGNHAFSIESL

-875 ANYSYNTSYIYN
+875 TSSYNTSYIYN
-887 RSWNSVEW
+887 GSWKSVEW
-895 GQGYNAIFSG
+895 GEYYNAIFSG

-923 ELFRGTGINK
+923 GLFKETGINK

-939 VTRIGSAAFANSDL
+939 VTKIGSSAFANSDL

-990 AFDSVE
+990 AFDSVK
-996 TLDKVTLP
+996 TLDKVILP
-1004 ANLKEISS
+1004 TNLKEISS

-1083 IATLASVNIPLSL
+1083 IANLVSVNIPLSL

-1145 YAFAQND
+1145 NAFAQND

-1159 NNALETIDERAFA
+1159 NNALETIDDRAFA
-1172 NANFKHVKLP
+1172 NANLKHVKLP

-1195 NHSLKEVIFPKQ
+1195 NHSLTEVIFSKK
-1207 LRAISENAFANTGLT
+1207 LRNISENAFANTGLT

-1229 IEEIN
+1229 IEEIY

-1261 GNQLKMIELPAS
+1261 GNQLKVIELPAS
-1273 LQYLGRSA
+1273 LQYLGSSA

-1290 VKIKSNIELDRYY
+1290 VKIKSNVGHDKYY
-1303 DVNTISP
+1303 DDDTISP
-1310 FTYQNYYGDEI
+1310 FSYRDYYSDEI

-1348 TPIKSVTFKDNIN
+1348 TPVKSVTFKDNIN
-1361 LTEIGSHAFDG
+1361 LTEIGAHAFEG

-1383 VETLGEY
+1383 VETLGEF

-1454 GKYAFRNNKSIA
+1454 GKYAFRNNKSTA
-1466 ISFDGPQE
+1466 ISFEGHQE

-1487 IDSRAFESTDIGYYD
+1487 IDSRAFESTEIGYYD

-1538 EGNKGMKLLVIPN
+1538 EGNKGMKQLVIPD

-1573 ASVTNIGEN
+1573 ASVTKIGEK

-1593 VVGGSYAETYLKA
+1593 VVSGSYAETYLKA
-1606 NGFKTVA
+1606 NGFKTVEA
-1613 LGDDYK
+1613 GDEYK
-1619 HYNDSIVTRGH
+1619 HYNDSIVTKAILR
-1630 LLTTSQNLKF
+1630 TTSQNLKL
-1640 SGDLSLRLEY
+1640 SGNLSLRLEY
-1650 ELKTAGRNITD
+1650 ELKTAGRNISD

-1670 DKVSFNSANPIVKKG
+1670 DKISFNSANPIVKKG

-1691 KNVLTLKDINSLKGT
+1691 KNVLTLKNINSLKGT

-1738 LLGHINEEMP
+1738 LLGHVNEEIP
-1748 YLTINVNDYI
+1748 YLTVNVNDYI
-1758 SSNSLTVSGKTKPN
+1758 SSNSLTVFGRTKPN
-1772 TKIKLAVFDS
+1772 TKVKFYVNHAYENIP
-1782 SERILE
+1782 E
-1788 TVSKEDG
+1788 TTSKEDG
-1795 SYSAVVPVDVSKLSS
+1795 SYRIVLPINVSQFSS
-1810 DENSLRKIVLTVISE
+1810 DYNSSNPIYLKVISE
-1825 ISRDNIIAKSKTI
+1825 ISPDSYLSKEKTI
-1838 LYQSSAPRLKSFIM
+1838 FYRSSAPRLKSFIM

-1873 PGEEFEFEVEL
+1873 PGEKFEFEVEL

-1890 SGVSIKTS
+1890 SGVSINTS
-1898 RNNKDGF
+1898 RNNKDG
-1905 VHLSRQSN
+1905 VIHLSRQSS
-1913 PHLFKYKG
+1913 PHLFKYEG

-1941 ETLNNRDSD
+1941 ETLNSRDSD

-2024 NADNKPKH
+2024 KSDNKPKT
-2032 QFYDLNIKST
+2032 QFYDLNLVST
-2042 DRSLFSNW
+2042 DRGLFSNW
-2050 IFVNQLENAYK
+2050 IFVNQLENAFK
-2061 EPEIRGNDKD
+2061 EPEIAGNNIWP
-2071 VGLYHATVSYFIDKN
+2071 GEYHSTVSYFIDKD
-2086 KRNIIVAFRGS
+2086 KKNIVVAFRGS
-2097 DEKPNR
+2097 EEE
-2103 LLKFG
+2103 
-2108 SLDNEAA
+2108 NEALY
-2115 WGNRLILNNTFL
+2115 GNRFVPYE
-2127 GRNPQERAAK
+2127 RNPQERAAK

-2144 DEIRINYPHIENLYI
+2144 EEIKLNYPNFENIYL

-2181 LADIEAKLRRVV
+2181 LSDIEGKLRRVL
-2193 NFNGPGFQHRDDSL
+2193 NFNGPGFNNRQDSL
-2207 QRATSKGKM
+2207 DRATTKGKM
-2216 FTRYLVDE
+2216 FTRYLVDKI
-2224 LDFGNSFATIGPM
+2224 DFINGGATIGQM

-2242 VPYKKETIN
+2242 VPFKKTIHN
-2251 NPEVEVHNLT
+2251 SDVEVHNLT
-2261 SFFYTLDQGYRSSK
+2261 SFFYTLDRGYRSSK
-2275 SRFRDSG
+2275 SRFRDSS
-2282 NYSLITDVVEVKN
+2282 NYPLITDVVEVKN

-2320 KALSGAQVTVYYKD
+2320 KALSGAQVTVYFKD
-2334 ANGNEKVWNADDYS
+2334 ANGKEKVWNADDYS

-2356 VNGEYA
+2356 VNGEFA

-2371 VKVSKEGYVSSESD
+2371 VKVSKEGYISSESD

-2402 HTYSLTYNLDG
+2402 HTYSLTYNLGG
-2413 GSVTRDLPTTYQTDV
+2413 GSVTRDLPSTYQTDV
-2428 EVPLVSPTRSG
+2428 EIPLGSPARSG
-2439 YIFEGWYDNSDFIGN
+2439 YIFEGWYDNPDFIGN

-2499 SLDAGKVREVA
+2499 SLEAGKIREVA
-2510 AINGQVLVEITEI
+2510 AINGKVLVEITDV
-2523 YVDGKLQSSTEKEL
+2523 YVNGELQSSTEREL

-2575 VRQESRVLKTDK
+2575 VRQESRALKIDKVEYVDDSSLDVGKVREVAAINGKVLVEITDIYVNSELQLSTERELSRIEPQAKKVYRGTKQVSHVPDVAPMENNKPEVIIETKVRQESRVLKTDK
-2587 VEYVND
+2587 IEYVD
-2593 ASLDAG
+2593 DSSLDAG
-2599 KIREIAAVDGQ
+2599 KVREVVAINGK
-2610 VLVEITEIYVNGE
+2610 VLVEITDVYVNDE
-2623 LQSSTEKELS
+2623 LQLSTEKELS

-2650 QVPDVAPIEQNKPE
+2650 YVPDIAPIE
-2664 AIIETKVRQESRV
+2664 II
-2677 LKTDKVEYVNDASLD
+2677 
-2692 AGKIREIAAVDGQV
+2692 
-2706 LVEITE
+2706 
-2712 IYVNGELQ
+2712 
-2720 SSTEKELSR
+2720 
-2729 IEPQAKKVYRGTKQV
+2729 
-2744 SQVPDVAPI
+2744 
-2753 EVNRIERNNITK
+2753 RIERNNITK

-2774 NTKLEPVVM
+2774 NTKIEQVVM

-2790 LSSKETTIRTKGY
+2790 FSSKETTIRTKGY
-2803 LPNTSSEYGYGFEWA
+2803 LPNTSSEYGYGFELA

>member
-1 MKEVLKLRKRRTG
+1 MKE
-14 QWVTVAGTVLVGACM
+14 
-29 VFGNSVVF
+29 
-37 ADEASNNVPTITE
+37 I
-50 NSTVTET
+50 
-57 VTSGYSDVVLPH
+57 
-69 SIENSSN
+69 
-76 TISEVTSSEKAI
+76 
-88 DTEEHKTNFS
+88 
-98 VSEQANPETGKSS
+98 
-111 PSEDVTALVANN
+111 
-123 NSSVDKI
+123 
-130 TSKEDANRTL
+130 
-140 DNSIGDDRASVL
+140 
-152 TNSSDSRV
+152 
-160 EKTVEEENRKRLDY
+160 
-174 FEELNASGASRIEIP
+174 
-189 EGMTAIDNNAFKN
+189 
-202 NTKLK
+202 
-207 EVILP
+207 
-212 STLKSIGISAFEG
+212 
-225 TSLSKIELPS
+225 
-235 SLTYIGEN
+235 
-243 AFANIKTLTEI
+243 
-254 TIPKSVE
+254 
-261 SASYAFYGDVNLK
+261 ASYAFGKTSLK
-274 KVIFEDG
+274 KV
-281 IVTIPPRV
+281 
-289 LHNTGIEE
+289 L
-297 IVLPS
+297 LPS
-302 SVKTIGSYAFSNSKS
+302 A
-317 LEKINLLDGVRQ
+317 LE
-329 IEEGAFSGDS
+329 
-339 KLSVVELPET
+339 
-349 LTEISRYV
+349 
-357 FSDTPS
+357 
-363 LTHINLPS
+363 
-371 GITNIGTGAFEHSG
+371 NIGE
-385 LTSIELPKELTGI
+385 
-398 ENWAFRG
+398 R
-405 THLSAIYLPR
+405 
-415 KLNYLGINAFSDIGT
+415 
-430 LKEVT
+430 
-435 VTSNINNGWD
+435 
-445 YWGAPFY
+445 
-452 SSPLTTV
+452 
-459 AIEEGV
+459 
-465 TEIADRM
+465 
-472 FYNQKGIMNINFPST
+472 
-487 MKEIGAN
+487 
-494 AFEGTSLKTVLFP
+494 
-507 STVEYIGDHAFGD
+507 AFGD
-520 IVTLTSIDVGSDLVT
+520 IETLTSIDVGSNLVT
-535 GKNAFYGS
+535 GKNAFNGS

-581 KDAFSS
+581 EDAFSS

-593 ILLPSTLKTI
+593 ITLPSTLKTI

-618 PASMKTIPKS
+618 PASMKTIPEG

-668 KIGRGAFKNSNLE
+668 KIGRGAFMNSNLE

-688 LEEIAEE
+688 LEEIAEK
-695 AFSYNKLSAVTLPTY
+695 AFFNNKLSAVTLPTY
-710 LKTLGDHAFSNNNL
+710 LKTLGDYAFSNNNL

-737 IAFVDNSELSKITFS
+737 TAFVDNSELSKITFS
-752 EGLKEIRGD
+752 EGLKEIT
-761 SYSGPSAFSGTSI
+761 SAFSGTSI

-787 DGAFYDLKG
+787 DRAFYNLKS

-831 GRYAFSGT
+831 GWYAFSGT

-850 ETIGDHAFSIESL
+850 ETIGNHAFSIESL

-875 ANYSYNTSYIYN
+875 TSSYSTRYIYHA
-887 RSWNSVEW
+887 SWKSVEW
-895 GQGYNAIFSG
+895 GEYYNAIFSG

-923 ELFRGTGINK
+923 GLFKETGINK

-939 VTRIGSAAFANSDL
+939 VTKIGSSAFANSDL

-990 AFDSVE
+990 AFDSVK
-996 TLDKVTLP
+996 TLDKVILP
-1004 ANLKEISS
+1004 TNLKEISS

-1083 IATLASVNIPLSL
+1083 IANLVSVNIPLSL

-1145 YAFAQND
+1145 NAFAQND

-1159 NNALETIDERAFA
+1159 NNALETIDDRAFA
-1172 NANFKHVKLP
+1172 NANLKHVKLP

-1195 NHSLKEVIFPKQ
+1195 NHSLTEVIFSKK
-1207 LRAISENAFANTGLT
+1207 LRNISENAFANTGLI

-1229 IEEIN
+1229 IEEIH

-1261 GNQLKMIELPAS
+1261 GNQLKVIELPAS
-1273 LQYLGRSA
+1273 LQYLGSSA

-1290 VKIKSNIELDRYY
+1290 VKIKSNVEFDKYY
-1303 DVNTISP
+1303 DVDTNSP
-1310 FTYQNYYGDEI
+1310 FSYQDYYSDEI

-1348 TPIKSVTFKDNIN
+1348 TPVKSVTFKDNIN
-1361 LTEIGSHAFDG
+1361 LTEIGAHAFEG

-1383 VETLGEY
+1383 VETLGEF

-1454 GKYAFRNNKSIA
+1454 GKYAFRNNKSTA
-1466 ISFDGPQE
+1466 ISFEGHQE

-1487 IDSRAFESTDIGYYD
+1487 IDSRAFESTEIGYYD

-1538 EGNKGMKLLVIPN
+1538 EGNKGMKQLVIPD

-1573 ASVTNIGEN
+1573 ASVTKIGEK

-1593 VVGGSYAETYLKA
+1593 VVSGSYAETYLKA
-1606 NGFKTVA
+1606 NGFKTVEA
-1613 LGDDYK
+1613 GDEYK
-1619 HYNDSIVTRGH
+1619 HYNDSIVTKAILR
-1630 LLTTSQNLKF
+1630 TTSQNLKL
-1640 SGDLSLRLEY
+1640 SGNLSLRLEY
-1650 ELKTAGRNITD
+1650 ELKTAGRNISD

-1670 DKVSFNSANPIVKKG
+1670 DKISFNSANPIVKKG

-1691 KNVLTLKDINSLKGT
+1691 KNILTLKDINSLKGT

-1711 KTTAEELTYLDI
+1711 KTTAEELAYLDI
-1723 VAQIRYKE
+1723 VAQIRYNE

-1738 LLGHINEEMP
+1738 LLGHVNEEIP
-1748 YLTINVNDYI
+1748 YLTVNVNDYI
-1758 SSNSLTVSGKTKPN
+1758 SSNSLTVFGRTKPN
-1772 TKIKLAVFDS
+1772 TKVKFYVNHAYENIP
-1782 SERILE
+1782 E
-1788 TVSKEDG
+1788 TTSKEDG
-1795 SYSAVVPVDVSKLSS
+1795 SYRIVLPINVSQLSS
-1810 DENSLRKIVLTVISE
+1810 DYNSLNPIYLEVISE
-1825 ISRDNIIAKSKTI
+1825 ISPDNHLSKEKTI
-1838 LYQSSAPRLKSFIM
+1838 FYRSSAPRLKSFIM

-1873 PGEEFEFEVEL
+1873 PGEKFEFEVEL

-1890 SGVSIKTS
+1890 SRVSIKTS
-1898 RNNKDGF
+1898 RNNKDG
-1905 VHLSRQSN
+1905 VIHLSRQSN
-1913 PHLFKYKG
+1913 PHLFKYEG

-1941 ETLNNRDSD
+1941 ETLNSRDSD

-1997 YLSPKDLEK
+1997 YLSPKGLEG
-2006 LLPKNGETGV
+2006 LFPKNGETGV
-2016 SHFNFDEL
+2016 SYFNFDSL
-2024 NADNKPKH
+2024 NADKKPSC
-2032 QFYDLNIKST
+2032 QFFDLDIEST
-2042 DRSLFSNW
+2042 DKSLFSNW
-2050 IFVNQLENAYK
+2050 IFVKQLEIAFK
-2061 EPEIRGNDKD
+2061 EPEIAGDNPSP
-2071 VGLYHATVSYFIDKN
+2071 GEYHSTVSYFIDKN
-2086 KRNIIVAFRGS
+2086 KENIIVAFRGS
-2097 DEKPNR
+2097 EEKPNR
-2103 LLKFG
+2103 LIKIDPLG
-2108 SLDNEAA
+2108 IDNEAGF
-2115 WGNRLILNNTFL
+2115 GNIKIPL
-2127 GRNPQERAAK
+2127 GNSPQERAAK
-2137 YQIRKII
+2137 YQINKIM
-2144 DEIRINYPHIENLYI
+2144 EEVKLNYPNIENIYI
-2159 TGHSLGGYQAVNA
+2159 TGHSLGGYQAINA
-2172 GDWILEDDK
+2172 GDRILEDDN
-2181 LADIEAKLRRVV
+2181 LADIKNKLRRVV
-2193 NFNGPGFQHRDDSL
+2193 NFNGPGFNNQEAGLS
-2207 QRATSKGKM
+2207 RAIAQGNM
-2216 FTRYLVDE
+2216 FTRYLVDKIDTPNG
-2224 LDFGNSFATIGPM
+2224 LATIGQM

-2242 VPYKKETIN
+2242 VPYKKTIN
-2251 NPEVEVHNLT
+2251 NPDVSVHNLT
-2261 SFFYTLDQGYRSSK
+2261 SFFYTLDRGYRSSK
-2275 SRFRDSG
+2275 LRFRDSG
-2282 NYSLITDVVEVKN
+2282 NYPLITDLVEVKN

-2320 KALSGAQVTVYYKD
+2320 KALSGAKVTVYFKD
-2334 ANGNEKVWNADDYS
+2334 ANGKEKVWNADDYS

-2356 VNGEYA
+2356 VNGEFA

-2371 VKVSKEGYVSSESD
+2371 VKVSKEGYISSESD

-2402 HTYSLTYNLDG
+2402 KTYALTFNLGG
-2413 GSVTRDLPTTYQTDV
+2413 GSVTHDLPSTYQTDV
-2428 EVPLVSPTRSG
+2428 EVSLESPTRNG
-2439 YIFEGWYDNSDFIGN
+2439 YIFEGWYDNPDFIGN

-2499 SLDAGKVREVA
+2499 SLEAGKIREVA
-2510 AINGQVLVEITEI
+2510 AINGKVLVEITDV
-2523 YVDGKLQSSTEKEL
+2523 YVNGELQSSTEREL
-2537 SRIEPQAKKVYR
+2537 SRIEPQSKKVYR
-2549 GTKQVSQVPDVA
+2549 GTKQVSH
-2561 PIEQNKPEAIIETK
+2561 
-2575 VRQESRVLKTDK
+2575 
-2587 VEYVND
+2587 
-2593 ASLDAG
+2593 
-2599 KIREIAAVDGQ
+2599 
-2610 VLVEITEIYVNGE
+2610 
-2623 LQSSTEKELS
+2623 
-2633 RIEPQAKK
+2633 
-2641 VYRGTKQVS
+2641 
-2650 QVPDVAPIEQNKPE
+2650 
-2664 AIIETKVRQESRV
+2664 
-2677 LKTDKVEYVNDASLD
+2677 
-2692 AGKIREIAAVDGQV
+2692 
-2706 LVEITE
+2706 
-2712 IYVNGELQ
+2712 
-2720 SSTEKELSR
+2720 
-2729 IEPQAKKVYRGTKQV
+2729 
-2744 SQVPDVAPI
+2744 VPDVAPI

-2765 EHQGVSTVI
+2765 EHPGGSIVI

-2803 LPNTSSEYGYGFEWA
+2803 LPNTSSEYGYGFELA